1 MEAGC
6 TIFLRWYTPPCGTRF
21 AAHEHNDNAK
31 ERNTAMKKRLLAGLL
46 ATSIALSISMGAFPA
61 MAATNDDFVEDWE
74 GAADFTDD
82 SYSSSEQLFD
92 DIIFFDLDEEVDD
105 TAAEVVAE
113 EDANDSSD
121 TEIDKAAD
129 SIEETEPEDEVQVSD
144 AAKDRND
151 LENPDEETESDTQNP
166 WEAGPSDAETEEDVP
181 DSWEETPKID
191 SELEAA
197 IASEDPFSY
206 YDDNALEEEM
216 DDDIALLAAGKT
228 MAHENYAY
236 TDVSGTKY
244 TVDLYTDHTATIWE
258 LTTSS
263 GEAEC
268 ILPSTIYYTGD
279 DGVQEPAPYT
289 VTELSLSYYSG
300 VTSDNN
306 NYTSLVLPDT
316 LTDIRRSLS
325 GFKNVTEITIPGSVK
340 VFNATLQNMMELK
353 TLTFDEG
360 VEEIASG
367 SVVSGCTKL
376 ETIHLPSS
384 LQKLS
389 GTGTFSGASAL
400 TDITLPEGIAITEG
414 STFSK
419 CTSLKSIEL
428 PASITTIP
436 RSMFA
441 GCSALER
448 VTAKGTITA
457 IGNGA
462 FGSVTD
468 WNGHETADTA
478 LTEIPDLSQVT
489 SIGDRAFY
497 GCSALTTV
505 DLHNVT
511 TMEYGA
517 FQGCKELSG
526 EIDLSKLEVIPGN
539 AFCYDSKITSV
550 ITCPTLKSIG
560 DWAFIWAG
568 ISTISLPETLNS
580 IGEYT
585 FFLASLS
592 GTVALPDSLTKL
604 GANAFNG
611 CEEIEA
617 IQIGSGL
624 TDIPSNA
631 FDGCR
636 KLTTITVNN
645 RQEDVKIPK
654 IDRVTVTYTIPS
666 LTADDDKVST
676 ATDALSLQ
684 DAVKQAAT
692 NGTPVTI
699 EKDIRLDEPVTITAE
714 QKVEITATENHNIF
728 GNKDQNLA
736 NLFVVE
742 AGGELSLTGALTLG
756 GWNNTGSILVNHG
769 KTTINGNVVIEKSTL
784 EGNNIG
790 VIEDKG
796 SSAKLILENG
806 TIQNHK
812 IRGAHSASIR
822 VTEGASFTMNGGTIR
837 DNIANTSSSDSS
849 SPAVLLLGASTFT
862 MNEGSICNNSG
873 QCGTAVYLTASNDA
887 KARFTMNGGTLSN
900 NESHSYTSDSTPT
913 GAVFVKYSA
922 EFVLNNGTITGNCA
936 YGGAG
941 GGVAVMDELP
951 TKEHGTAFTMYS
963 GTISNN
969 TASGYRCSGG
979 GIYSCSNRVSL
990 LGGRIENNSAYD
1002 GGGVYSEG
1010 NTQIYTTL
1018 HIQNA
1023 LITGNTADQGGGLWF
1038 CPTGDAK
1045 LYMQNGAVIYGN
1057 TAASAGDDFASPEVA
1072 TGAGGNGGVTL
1083 PDYFPNGKVIQW
1095 FSDGFLYAPPGNLG
1109 TSGQGT
1115 RYNAVEYAK
1124 RVTGVQNEKKG
1135 LALKSV
1141 VSDGVSIPAV
1151 GSLIITGNQAS
1162 HGGGGIGANGGVVIG
1177 EATSLSNS
1185 ISVKKVWDN
1194 PGYEDTQPSG
1204 VTIHLKERDTGDVVS
1219 TAELTSENG
1228 WQYTFT
1234 DLPLSPNHYT
1244 VTEQPLEGYKATY
1257 YQDADGNFIITNTYL
1272 TTPTPDVPA
1281 VTISVPVEKK
1291 WVNDYKWERPAS
1303 IHVSLWNGDAK
1314 VKEADLTAD
1323 MGWTYIF
1330 EDLPES
1336 SYSVT
1341 EDAVPGYE
1349 TLIERSDAGG
1359 FIITNTY
1366 ERPLDPEPIEP
1377 IPPVDPPQEEIVTP
1391 PIVPETTGNEP
1402 SPPSTEETTSVPPTE
1417 PTEESTEERSAESD
1431 PEESPIKET
1440 QETPSVSA
1448 KPPKLIQTGQTW
1460 WPVFLLMFAGVGL
1473 LVFGFYKRSKEN
1485 IDHE

>member
-1 MEAGC
+1 
-6 TIFLRWYTPPCGTRF
+6 
-21 AAHEHNDNAK
+21 
-31 ERNTAMKKRLLAGLL
+31 MKKRLLAGLL

-61 MAATNDDFVEDWE
+61 MAATNDDFVEDRE
-74 GAADFTDD
+74 DIADYTDD
-82 SYSSSEQLFD
+82 SYSSGYSSSEQLFD

-105 TAAEVVAE
+105 TAAEVIAE

-121 TEIDKAAD
+121 TEIDRAAD
-129 SIEETEPEDEVQVSD
+129 SIEETEPGDEVQNTD
-144 AAKDRND
+144 AAEDRND
-151 LENPDEETESDTQNP
+151 REYPDEETKSGTNP
-166 WEAGPSDAETEEDVP
+166 GEAGPSDAETEEDVP

-206 YDDNALEEEM
+206 YDDDASEEEM

-228 MAHENYAY
+228 MAHKDYAY
-236 TDVSGTKY
+236 TDVSSGTEY
-244 TVDLYTDHTATIWE
+244 MVDLYTDHTAKIWK

-268 ILPSTIYYTGD
+268 ILPSTIYYTDD
-279 DGVQEPAPYT
+279 DGVPEPNPYT
-289 VTELSLSYYSG
+289 VTELRFSPYGNS
-300 VTSDNN
+300 VTSVNN
-306 NYTSLVLPDT
+306 NYTALVLPDT
-316 LTDIRRSLS
+316 LTDIGGSLS

-340 VFNATLQNMMELK
+340 VFNATLQYMKQLR
-353 TLTFDEG
+353 TLTFEEG

-367 SVVSGCTKL
+367 SVVSGCKSLT
-376 ETIHLPSS
+376 TIHLPSS

-414 STFSK
+414 STFSE
-419 CTSLKSIEL
+419 CTSLESIEL

-436 RSMFA
+436 SYMFA

-448 VTAKGTITA
+448 VTVKGTITA
-457 IGNGA
+457 IGNSA
-462 FGSVTD
+462 FKS
-468 WNGHETADTA
+468 DTA

-497 GCSALTTV
+497 GCSALETV
-505 DLHNVT
+505 DLHSVT
-511 TMEYGA
+511 TMEYAA
-517 FQGCKELSG
+517 FQGCDALSG
-526 EIDLSKLEVIPGN
+526 EIDLSNLEVIPGH
-539 AFCYDSKITSV
+539 AFCYDPNITSV
-550 ITCPTLKSIG
+550 VTCPTLRSIG

-580 IGEYT
+580 IGTYT
-585 FFLASLS
+585 FYKSSLS
-592 GTVALPDSLTKL
+592 GTVALPDSLTQL
-604 GANAFNG
+604 GASAFSG
-611 CEEIEA
+611 CEKVEA

-624 TDIPSNA
+624 TDIPKDA
-631 FDGCR
+631 FDGC
-636 KLTTITVNN
+636 KPKTITVNN
-645 RQEDVKIPK
+645 RREDVTIPK
-654 IDRVTVTYTIPS
+654 IDGVTVTYTIPS
-666 LTADDDKVST
+666 LEATDDKVSN
-676 ATDALSLQ
+676 AEGALSLQ
-684 DAVKQAAT
+684 QAVDQA

-699 EKDIRLDEPVTITAE
+699 EKDIRLDEPVRIAAG
-714 QKVEITATENHNIF
+714 QRVEITANTNCNIF
-728 GNKDQNLA
+728 GNKDKDLT

-742 AGGELSLTGALTLG
+742 EGGELSLTGALTLG

-769 KTTINGNVVIEKSTL
+769 KTTIDGNVVIEKSTL
-784 EGNNIG
+784 EGDSMG
-790 VIEDKG
+790 VIEDNG
-796 SSAKLILENG
+796 SSAELILENG

-812 IRGAHSASIR
+812 IRGALSASIR
-822 VTEGASFTMNGGTIR
+822 VTEGASFTMNGGTIQ
-837 DNIANTSSSDSS
+837 DNIANTPSSDSS

-862 MNEGSICNNSG
+862 MNGGSICNNSG
-873 QCGTAVYLTASNDA
+873 QCGTAVYLTASNNAA

-900 NESHSYTSDSTPT
+900 NESRSYTPYSTPT

-951 TKEHGTAFTMYS
+951 TEEHGTAFTMN
-963 GTISNN
+963 GGIISNN

-979 GIYSCSNRVSL
+979 GIYSCSNYVSL

-1010 NTQIYTTL
+1010 NTEIYTTL
-1018 HIQNA
+1018 HIENA

-1045 LYMQNGAVIYGN
+1045 LYMQDGAVIYGN

-1095 FSDGFLYAPPGNLG
+1095 FSDGFLYAPAGNRG

-1115 RYNAVEYAK
+1115 RYNTVEYAK

-1141 VSDGVSIPAV
+1141 VSDGVSIPAT

-1177 EATSLSNS
+1177 EATSLSYS
-1185 ISVKKVWDN
+1185 ISVKKAWDN
-1194 PGYEDTQPSG
+1194 PGYEDTQPSS
-1204 VTIHLKERDTGDVVS
+1204 VTIHLKERDTGDIVS
-1219 TAELTSENG
+1219 TAELTGENG

-1234 DLPLSPNHYT
+1234 DLPLSPDHYT

-1330 EDLPES
+1330 EDLPEGT
-1336 SYSVT
+1336 YSVT

-1366 ERPLDPEPIEP
+1366 ERPLYPEPIEPIDP

-1391 PIVPETTGNEP
+1391 PIVPGTTGNEP
-1402 SPPSTEETTSVPPTE
+1402 NPPSTEETTSVPPTE
-1417 PTEESTEERSAESD
+1417 PTEESTEESTEERSAESD

-1460 WPVFLLMFAGVGL
+1460 WPVFLLMFAGAGL

>member
-1 MEAGC
+1 M
-6 TIFLRWYTPPCGTRF
+6 P
-21 AAHEHNDNAK
+21 
-31 ERNTAMKKRLLAGLL
+31 
-46 ATSIALSISMGAFPA
+46 
-61 MAATNDDFVEDWE
+61 
-74 GAADFTDD
+74 
-82 SYSSSEQLFD
+82 
-92 DIIFFDLDEEVDD
+92 
-105 TAAEVVAE
+105 
-113 EDANDSSD
+113 
-121 TEIDKAAD
+121 
-129 SIEETEPEDEVQVSD
+129 EP
-144 AAKDRND
+144 
-151 LENPDEETESDTQNP
+151 T
-166 WEAGPSDAETEEDVP
+166 
-181 DSWEETPKID
+181 
-191 SELEAA
+191 
-197 IASEDPFSY
+197 
-206 YDDNALEEEM
+206 
-216 DDDIALLAAGKT
+216 
-228 MAHENYAY
+228 
-236 TDVSGTKY
+236 
-244 TVDLYTDHTATIWE
+244 
-258 LTTSS
+258 
-263 GEAEC
+263 
-268 ILPSTIYYTGD
+268 
-279 DGVQEPAPYT
+279 PYT
-289 VTELSLSYYSG
+289 VTELRFSPYGNS
-300 VTSDNN
+300 VTSVNN
-306 NYTSLVLPDT
+306 NYTALVLPDT
-316 LTDIRRSLS
+316 LTDIGGSLS

-340 VFNATLQNMMELK
+340 VFNATLQYMKQLR
-353 TLTFDEG
+353 TLTFEEG

-367 SVVSGCTKL
+367 SVVSGCKNLT
-376 ETIHLPSS
+376 TIHLPSS

-414 STFSK
+414 STFSE
-419 CTSLKSIEL
+419 CTSLKSITL

-436 RSMFA
+436 SYMFA

-457 IGNGA
+457 IGNSA
-462 FGSVTD
+462 FKS
-468 WNGHETADTA
+468 DTA

-497 GCSALTTV
+497 GCSALKTV
-505 DLHNVT
+505 DLHSVT

-517 FQGCKELSG
+517 FQGCDALSG
-526 EIDLSKLEVIPGN
+526 EIDLSNLEEIPGH
-539 AFCYDSKITSV
+539 AFCYDPNITSV
-550 ITCPTLKSIG
+550 ITCPTLRSIG
-560 DWAFIWAG
+560 DWAFIWAD
-568 ISTISLPETLNS
+568 ISTISLPETLKS
-580 IGEYT
+580 IGTYT
-585 FFLASLS
+585 FYKASLS
-592 GTVALPDSLTKL
+592 GTVALPDSLTQL
-604 GANAFNG
+604 GASAFSG
-611 CEEIEA
+611 CEKVEA

-624 TDIPSNA
+624 TDIPKDA
-631 FDGCR
+631 FDGC
-636 KLTTITVNN
+636 KPKTITVNN
-645 RQEDVKIPK
+645 RREDVHIPE
-654 IDRVTVTYTIPS
+654 IDGVTVTYTIPS
-666 LTADDDKVST
+666 LTADNDKVSN
-676 ATDALSLQ
+676 AEGALSLQ
-684 DAVKQAAT
+684 QAVDQA

-699 EKDIRLDEPVTITAE
+699 EKDIRLDEPVRIAAG
-714 QKVEITATENHNIF
+714 QRVEITANTNCNIF
-728 GNKDQNLA
+728 GNKDEKPT

-742 AGGELSLTGALTLG
+742 EGGELSLTGALTLG

-769 KTTINGNVVIEKSTL
+769 KTTIDGNVVIEKSTL
-784 EGNNIG
+784 EGDSMG
-790 VIEDKG
+790 VIEDNG
-796 SSAKLILENG
+796 SSAELILENG

-812 IRGAHSASIR
+812 IRGALSASIR
-822 VTEGASFTMNGGTIR
+822 VTEGASFTMNGGTIQ

-862 MNEGSICNNSG
+862 MNRGSICNNSG
-873 QCGTAVYLTASNDA
+873 QCGTAVYLTASSNAA

-900 NESHSYTSDSTPT
+900 NESRSYTPNSTPT

-951 TKEHGTAFTMYS
+951 TEEHGTAFTMNG

-979 GIYSCSNRVSL
+979 GIYSCSNYVSL

-1010 NTQIYTTL
+1010 NTEIYTTL
-1018 HIQNA
+1018 HIENA

-1045 LYMQNGAVIYGN
+1045 LYMQDGAVIYGN

-1095 FSDGFLYAPPGNLG
+1095 FSDGFLYAPAGNRG

-1141 VSDGVSIPAV
+1141 VSDGVSIPAT

-1177 EATSLSNS
+1177 EATSLSYS
-1185 ISVKKVWDN
+1185 ISVKKAWDN

-1204 VTIHLKERDTGDVVS
+1204 VTIHLKERDTGDIVS
-1219 TAELTSENG
+1219 TAELTGENG
-1228 WQYTFT
+1228 WQHTFT
-1234 DLPLSPNHYT
+1234 DLPLSPDHYT

-1330 EDLPES
+1330 EDLPEGT
-1336 SYSVT
+1336 YSVT

-1366 ERPLDPEPIEP
+1366 ERPLYPEPIEPIDP

-1391 PIVPETTGNEP
+1391 PIVPGTTGNEP
-1402 SPPSTEETTSVPPTE
+1402 NPPSTEETTSVPPTE
-1417 PTEESTEERSAESD
+1417 PTEESTDESTEERLAESD

-1448 KPPKLIQTGQTW
+1448 NPPKLIQTGQTW
-1460 WPVFLLMFAGVGL
+1460 WPVFLLMFAGAGL
-1473 LVFGFYKRSKEN
+1473 LVFGLYKRSKEN

>member
-1 MEAGC
+1 
-6 TIFLRWYTPPCGTRF
+6 
-21 AAHEHNDNAK
+21 
-31 ERNTAMKKRLLAGLL
+31 MKKRLLAGLL

-61 MAATNDDFVEDWE
+61 MAATNDDFVEDRE
-74 GAADFTDD
+74 DIADYTDD
-82 SYSSSEQLFD
+82 SYSSGYSSSEQLFD

-105 TAAEVVAE
+105 TAAEVIAE

-121 TEIDKAAD
+121 TEIDRAAD
-129 SIEETEPEDEVQVSD
+129 SIEETEPEDEVQNTD
-144 AAKDRND
+144 AAEDRND
-151 LENPDEETESDTQNP
+151 REYPDEETKSGTNP
-166 WEAGPSDAETEEDVP
+166 GEAGPSDAETEEDVP

-197 IASEDPFSY
+197 IVSEDPFSY
-206 YDDNALEEEM
+206 YDDDASEEEM

-228 MAHENYAY
+228 MAHEDYAY
-236 TDVSGTKY
+236 TDVSSGTEY
-244 TVDLYTDHTATIWE
+244 MVDLYTDHTAKIWK

-268 ILPSTIYYTGD
+268 ILPSTIYYTDD
-279 DGVQEPAPYT
+279 DGVPEPNPYT
-289 VTELSLSYYSG
+289 VTELRFSPYGNS
-300 VTSDNN
+300 VTSVNN
-306 NYTSLVLPDT
+306 NYTALVLPDT
-316 LTDIRRSLS
+316 LTDIGGSLS

-340 VFNATLQNMMELK
+340 VFNATLQYMKQLR
-353 TLTFDEG
+353 TLTFEEG

-367 SVVSGCTKL
+367 SVVSGCKSLT
-376 ETIHLPSS
+376 TIHLPSS

-414 STFSK
+414 STFSE
-419 CTSLKSIEL
+419 CTSLESIEL

-436 RSMFA
+436 SYMFA

-448 VTAKGTITA
+448 VTVKGTITA
-457 IGNGA
+457 IGNSA
-462 FGSVTD
+462 FKS
-468 WNGHETADTA
+468 DTA

-497 GCSALTTV
+497 GCSALETV
-505 DLHNVT
+505 DLHSVT
-511 TMEYGA
+511 TMEYAA
-517 FQGCKELSG
+517 FQGCDALSG
-526 EIDLSKLEVIPGN
+526 EIDLSNLEVIPGH
-539 AFCYDSKITSV
+539 AFCYDPNITSV
-550 ITCPTLKSIG
+550 VTCPTLRSIG

-580 IGEYT
+580 IGTYT
-585 FFLASLS
+585 FYKASLS
-592 GTVALPDSLTKL
+592 GTVALPDSLTQL
-604 GANAFNG
+604 GASAFSG
-611 CEEIEA
+611 CEKVEA

-624 TDIPSNA
+624 TDIPKDA
-631 FDGCR
+631 FDGC
-636 KLTTITVNN
+636 KPKTITVNN
-645 RQEDVKIPK
+645 RREDVTIPE
-654 IDRVTVTYTIPS
+654 IDGVTVTYTIPS
-666 LTADDDKVST
+666 LTADNDKVSN
-676 ATDALSLQ
+676 AEGALSLQ
-684 DAVKQAAT
+684 QAVNQA

-699 EKDIRLDEPVTITAE
+699 EKDIRLDEPVRIAAG
-714 QKVEITATENHNIF
+714 QRVEITANENCNIF
-728 GNKDQNLA
+728 GNKDENLA

-742 AGGELSLTGALTLG
+742 EGGELSLTGALTLG

-769 KTTINGNVVIEKSTL
+769 KTTIDGNVVIEKSTL
-784 EGNNIG
+784 EGDSMG
-790 VIEDKG
+790 VIEDNG
-796 SSAKLILENG
+796 SSAELILENG

-822 VTEGASFTMNGGTIR
+822 VTKGASFTMNGGTIQ
-837 DNIANTSSSDSS
+837 DNIANTPSSDSS

-862 MNEGSICNNSG
+862 MNRGSICNNSG
-873 QCGTAVYLTASNDA
+873 QCGTAVYLTASSNAA

-900 NESHSYTSDSTPT
+900 NESHSYTPYSTPT

-922 EFVLNNGTITGNCA
+922 EFVLNEGTITGNCA

-951 TKEHGTAFTMYS
+951 TEEHGTAFTMNG

-979 GIYSCSNRVSL
+979 GIYSCSNHVSL

-1010 NTQIYTTL
+1010 NTDIYTTL
-1018 HIQNA
+1018 HIENA

-1045 LYMQNGAVIYGN
+1045 LYMQDGAVIYGN

-1095 FSDGFLYAPPGNLG
+1095 FSDGFLYAPAGNRG

-1115 RYNAVEYAK
+1115 RYNTVEYAK

-1141 VSDGVSIPAV
+1141 VSDGVSIPAT

-1177 EATSLSNS
+1177 EATSLSYS
-1185 ISVKKVWDN
+1185 ISVKKAWDN

-1204 VTIHLKERDTGDVVS
+1204 VTIHLKERDTGDIVS
-1219 TAELTSENG
+1219 TAELTGENG
-1228 WQYTFT
+1228 WQHTFT
-1234 DLPLSPNHYT
+1234 DLPLSPDHYT

-1330 EDLPES
+1330 EDLPEGT
-1336 SYSVT
+1336 YSVT

-1366 ERPLDPEPIEP
+1366 ERPLYPEPIEPIDP

-1391 PIVPETTGNEP
+1391 PIVPGTTGNEP
-1402 SPPSTEETTSVPPTE
+1402 NPPSTEETTSVPPTE
-1417 PTEESTEERSAESD
+1417 PTEESTDESTEERSAESD

-1460 WPVFLLMFAGVGL
+1460 WPVFLLMFAGAGL

>member
-1 MEAGC
+1 
-6 TIFLRWYTPPCGTRF
+6 
-21 AAHEHNDNAK
+21 
-31 ERNTAMKKRLLAGLL
+31 MKKRLLAGLL

-61 MAATNDDFVEDWE
+61 MAATNDDFVEDRE
-74 GAADFTDD
+74 DIADFTDD
-82 SYSSSEQLFD
+82 SYSSGYSSSEQLFD

-105 TAAEVVAE
+105 TAAEVIAE

-121 TEIDKAAD
+121 TEIDRAAD
-129 SIEETEPEDEVQVSD
+129 SIEETEPEDEVQNTD
-144 AAKDRND
+144 AAEDRND
-151 LENPDEETESDTQNP
+151 REYPDEETKSGTNP
-166 WEAGPSDAETEEDVP
+166 GEAGPSDAETEEDVP

-206 YDDNALEEEM
+206 YDDDASEEEM

-228 MAHENYAY
+228 MAHEDYAY
-236 TDVSGTKY
+236 TDVSSGTEY
-244 TVDLYTDHTATIWE
+244 MVDLYTDHTAKIWK

-268 ILPSTIYYTGD
+268 ILPSTIYYTD
-279 DGVQEPAPYT
+279 DDDVPEPTPYT
-289 VTELSLSYYSG
+289 VTELRFSPYGNS
-300 VTSDNN
+300 VTSVNN
-306 NYTSLVLPDT
+306 NYTALVLPDT
-316 LTDIRRSLS
+316 LTDIGGSLS

-340 VFNATLQNMMELK
+340 VFNATLQYMKQLR
-353 TLTFDEG
+353 TLTFEEG

-367 SVVSGCTKL
+367 SVVSGCKNLT
-376 ETIHLPSS
+376 TIHLPSS

-414 STFSK
+414 STFSE
-419 CTSLKSIEL
+419 CTSLKSITL

-436 RSMFA
+436 SYMFA

-457 IGNGA
+457 IGNSA
-462 FGSVTD
+462 FKS
-468 WNGHETADTA
+468 DTA

-497 GCSALTTV
+497 GCSALKTV
-505 DLHNVT
+505 DLHSVT

-517 FQGCKELSG
+517 FQGCDALSG
-526 EIDLSKLEVIPGN
+526 EIDLSNLEEIPGH
-539 AFCYDSKITSV
+539 AFCYDPNITSV
-550 ITCPTLKSIG
+550 ITCPTLRSIG
-560 DWAFIWAG
+560 DWAFIWAD
-568 ISTISLPETLNS
+568 ISTISLPETLKS
-580 IGEYT
+580 IGTYT
-585 FFLASLS
+585 FYKASLS
-592 GTVALPDSLTKL
+592 GTVALPDSLTQL
-604 GANAFNG
+604 GASAFSG
-611 CEEIEA
+611 CEKVEA

-624 TDIPSNA
+624 TDIPKDA
-631 FDGCR
+631 FDGC
-636 KLTTITVNN
+636 KPKTITVNN
-645 RQEDVKIPK
+645 RREDVHIPE
-654 IDRVTVTYTIPS
+654 IDGVTVTYTIPS
-666 LTADDDKVST
+666 LTADNDKVSN
-676 ATDALSLQ
+676 AEGALSLQ
-684 DAVKQAAT
+684 QAVDQA

-699 EKDIRLDEPVTITAE
+699 EKDIRLDEPVRIAAG
-714 QKVEITATENHNIF
+714 QRVEITANTNCNIF
-728 GNKDQNLA
+728 GNKDEKPT

-742 AGGELSLTGALTLG
+742 EGGELSLTGALTLG

-769 KTTINGNVVIEKSTL
+769 KTTIDGNVVIEKSTL
-784 EGNNIG
+784 EGDSMG
-790 VIEDKG
+790 VIEDNG
-796 SSAKLILENG
+796 SSAELILENG

-812 IRGAHSASIR
+812 IRGALSASIR
-822 VTEGASFTMNGGTIR
+822 VTEGASFTMNGGTIQ

-862 MNEGSICNNSG
+862 MNRGSICNNSG
-873 QCGTAVYLTASNDA
+873 QCGTAVYLTASSNAA

-900 NESHSYTSDSTPT
+900 NESRSYTPYSTPT

-951 TKEHGTAFTMYS
+951 TEEHGTVFTMNG

-979 GIYSCSNRVSL
+979 GIYSCSNHVSL

-1010 NTQIYTTL
+1010 NTEIYTTL
-1018 HIQNA
+1018 HIENA

-1045 LYMQNGAVIYGN
+1045 LYMQDGAVIYGN

-1095 FSDGFLYAPPGNLG
+1095 FSDGFLYAPAGNRG

-1115 RYNAVEYAK
+1115 RYNTVEYAK

-1141 VSDGVSIPAV
+1141 VSDGVSIPAT

-1177 EATSLSNS
+1177 EATSLSYS
-1185 ISVKKVWDN
+1185 ISVKKAWDN

-1204 VTIHLKERDTGDVVS
+1204 VTIHLKERDTGDIVS
-1219 TAELTSENG
+1219 TAELTGENG
-1228 WQYTFT
+1228 WQHTFT
-1234 DLPLSPNHYT
+1234 DLPLSPDHYT

-1330 EDLPES
+1330 EDLPEGT
-1336 SYSVT
+1336 YSVT

-1366 ERPLDPEPIEP
+1366 ERPLYPEPIEPIDP

-1391 PIVPETTGNEP
+1391 PIVPGTTGNEP
-1402 SPPSTEETTSVPPTE
+1402 NPPSTEETTSVPPTE
-1417 PTEESTEERSAESD
+1417 PTEESTEESTEERSAESD

-1460 WPVFLLMFAGVGL
+1460 WPVFLLMFAGAGL

>member
-1 MEAGC
+1 
-6 TIFLRWYTPPCGTRF
+6 
-21 AAHEHNDNAK
+21 
-31 ERNTAMKKRLLAGLL
+31 MKKRLLAGLL

-61 MAATNDDFVEDWE
+61 MAATNDDFVEDRE
-74 GAADFTDD
+74 DIADYTDD
-82 SYSSSEQLFD
+82 SYSSGYSSSEQLFD

-105 TAAEVVAE
+105 TAAEVIAE

-121 TEIDKAAD
+121 TEIDRAAD
-129 SIEETEPEDEVQVSD
+129 SIEETEPEDEVQDTD
-144 AAKDRND
+144 AAEDRND
-151 LENPDEETESDTQNP
+151 REDSDEETKSGTNP
-166 WEAGPSDAETEEDVP
+166 GETGPSDAETEEDVP

-206 YDDNALEEEM
+206 YDDDASEEEM

-228 MAHENYAY
+228 MAHEDYAY
-236 TDVSGTKY
+236 TDVSSGTEY
-244 TVDLYTDHTATIWE
+244 MVDLYTDHTAKIWK

-268 ILPSTIYYTGD
+268 ILPSTIYYTD
-279 DGVQEPAPYT
+279 DDDVPEPTPYT
-289 VTELSLSYYSG
+289 VTELRFSPYGNS
-300 VTSDNN
+300 VTSVNN
-306 NYTSLVLPDT
+306 NYTALVLPDT
-316 LTDIRRSLS
+316 LTDIGGSLS

-340 VFNATLQNMMELK
+340 VFNATLQYMKQLR
-353 TLTFDEG
+353 TLTFEEG

-367 SVVSGCTKL
+367 SVVSGCKNLT
-376 ETIHLPSS
+376 TIHLPSS

-414 STFSK
+414 STFSE
-419 CTSLKSIEL
+419 CTSLKSITL

-436 RSMFA
+436 SYMFA

-457 IGNGA
+457 IGNSA
-462 FGSVTD
+462 FKS
-468 WNGHETADTA
+468 DTA

-497 GCSALTTV
+497 GCSALKTV
-505 DLHNVT
+505 DLHSVT

-517 FQGCKELSG
+517 FQGCDALSG
-526 EIDLSKLEVIPGN
+526 EINLSNLEEIPGH
-539 AFCYDSKITSV
+539 AFCYDPNITSV
-550 ITCPTLKSIG
+550 ITCPTLRSIG
-560 DWAFIWAG
+560 DWAFIWAD
-568 ISTISLPETLNS
+568 ISTISLPETLKS
-580 IGEYT
+580 IGTYT
-585 FFLASLS
+585 FYKASLS
-592 GTVALPDSLTKL
+592 GTVALPDSLTQL
-604 GANAFNG
+604 GASAFSG
-611 CEEIEA
+611 CEKVEA

-624 TDIPSNA
+624 TDIPKDA
-631 FDGCR
+631 FDGC
-636 KLTTITVNN
+636 KPKTITVNN
-645 RQEDVKIPK
+645 RREDVHIPE
-654 IDRVTVTYTIPS
+654 IDGVTVTYTIPS
-666 LTADDDKVST
+666 LTADNDKVSN
-676 ATDALSLQ
+676 AEGALSLQ
-684 DAVKQAAT
+684 EAVDQA

-699 EKDIRLDEPVTITAE
+699 EKDIRLDEPVRIAAG
-714 QKVEITATENHNIF
+714 QRVEITANTNCNIF
-728 GNKDQNLA
+728 GNKDKDLT

-742 AGGELSLTGALTLG
+742 PGGELSLTGALTLG

-769 KTTINGNVVIEKSTL
+769 KTTIDGNVVIEKSTL
-784 EGNNIG
+784 EGNDVG
-790 VIEDKG
+790 VIEDNG
-796 SSAKLILENG
+796 SSAELILENG

-822 VTEGASFTMNGGTIR
+822 VTEGASFTMNGGTIQA
-837 DNIANTSSSDSS
+837 NIANTSSSDSS

-862 MNEGSICNNSG
+862 MNGGSICNNSG
-873 QCGTAVYLTASNDA
+873 QCGTAVYLTASSNAA
-887 KARFTMNGGTLSN
+887 KARFTMNGGSLSN
-900 NESHSYTSDSTPT
+900 NESRSYTPNSTPT

-922 EFVLNNGTITGNCA
+922 EFVLNDGTITGNCA
-936 YGGAG
+936 HDGAG

-951 TKEHGTAFTMYS
+951 TEEHGTAFTMNG

-979 GIYSCSNRVSL
+979 GIYSCSNYVSL

-1010 NTQIYTTL
+1010 NTEIYTTL
-1018 HIQNA
+1018 HIENA

-1045 LYMQNGAVIYGN
+1045 LYMQDGAVIYGN
-1057 TAASAGDDFASPEVA
+1057 TAPSAGDDFASPEVA

-1095 FSDGFLYAPPGNLG
+1095 FSDGFLYAPPGNRG

-1115 RYNAVEYAK
+1115 RYNTVEYAK

-1141 VSDGVSIPAV
+1141 VSDGVSIPAT

-1177 EATSLSNS
+1177 EATSLSYS
-1185 ISVKKVWDN
+1185 ISVKKAWDN
-1194 PGYEDTQPSG
+1194 PGYEDTQPSS
-1204 VTIHLKERDTGDVVS
+1204 VTIHLKERDTGDIVS
-1219 TAELTSENG
+1219 TAELTGENG
-1228 WQYTFT
+1228 WQHTFT
-1234 DLPLSPNHYT
+1234 DLPLSPDHYT

-1330 EDLPES
+1330 EDLPEGT
-1336 SYSVT
+1336 YSVT

-1366 ERPLDPEPIEP
+1366 ERPLYPEPIEPIDP

-1391 PIVPETTGNEP
+1391 PIVPGTTGNEP
-1402 SPPSTEETTSVPPTE
+1402 NPPSTEETTSVPPTE
-1417 PTEESTEERSAESD
+1417 PTEESTDESTEERSAESD

-1440 QETPSVSA
+1440 QETSSVSA

-1460 WPVFLLMFAGVGL
+1460 WPVFLLMFAGAGL

>member
-1 MEAGC
+1 
-6 TIFLRWYTPPCGTRF
+6 
-21 AAHEHNDNAK
+21 
-31 ERNTAMKKRLLAGLL
+31 MKKRLLAGLL

-61 MAATNDDFVEDWE
+61 MAATNDDFVEDRE
-74 GAADFTDD
+74 DIADYTDD
-82 SYSSSEQLFD
+82 SYSSGYSSSEQLFD

-105 TAAEVVAE
+105 TAAEVIAE

-121 TEIDKAAD
+121 TEIDRAAD
-129 SIEETEPEDEVQVSD
+129 SIEETEPEDEVQNTD
-144 AAKDRND
+144 AAEDRND
-151 LENPDEETESDTQNP
+151 REYPDEETKSGTNP
-166 WEAGPSDAETEEDVP
+166 GEAGPSDAETEEDVP
-181 DSWEETPKID
+181 DSWEETSKID

-206 YDDNALEEEM
+206 YDDDASEEEM

-228 MAHENYAY
+228 MAHEDYAY
-236 TDVSGTKY
+236 TDVSSGTEY
-244 TVDLYTDHTATIWE
+244 MVDLYTDHTAKIWK

-279 DGVQEPAPYT
+279 DGVQEPNPYT
-289 VTELSLSYYSG
+289 VTELRFSPYGNS
-300 VTSDNN
+300 VTSVNN
-306 NYTSLVLPDT
+306 NYTALVLPDT
-316 LTDIRRSLS
+316 LTDIGGSLS

-340 VFNATLQNMMELK
+340 VFNATLQYMKQLR

-367 SVVSGCTKL
+367 SVVSGCKNLT
-376 ETIHLPSS
+376 TIHLPSS

-414 STFSK
+414 STFSE

-436 RSMFA
+436 SYMFA

-448 VTAKGTITA
+448 VTAKGTITT
-457 IGNGA
+457 IGNSA
-462 FGSVTD
+462 FKS
-468 WNGHETADTA
+468 DTA

-497 GCSALTTV
+497 GCSALKTV
-505 DLHNVT
+505 DLHSVT
-511 TMEYGA
+511 TMEYAA
-517 FQGCKELSG
+517 FQGCDALSG
-526 EIDLSKLEVIPGN
+526 EIDLSNLEVIPGH
-539 AFCYDSKITSV
+539 AFCYDPNITSV
-550 ITCPTLKSIG
+550 VTCPTLRSIG

-580 IGEYT
+580 IGTYT
-585 FFLASLS
+585 FYKASLS
-592 GTVALPDSLTKL
+592 GTVALPDSLTQL
-604 GANAFNG
+604 GASAFSG
-611 CEEIEA
+611 CEKVEA

-624 TDIPSNA
+624 TDIPKDA
-631 FDGCR
+631 FDGC
-636 KLTTITVNN
+636 KPKTITVNN
-645 RQEDVKIPK
+645 RREDVHIPE
-654 IDRVTVTYTIPS
+654 IDGVTVTYTIPS
-666 LTADDDKVST
+666 LTADNDKVSN
-676 ATDALSLQ
+676 AEGALSLQ
-684 DAVKQAAT
+684 QAVNQA

-699 EKDIRLDEPVTITAE
+699 EKDIRLDEPVRIAAG
-714 QKVEITATENHNIF
+714 QRVEITANENCNIF
-728 GNKDQNLA
+728 GNKDENLA

-742 AGGELSLTGALTLG
+742 EGGELSLTGALTLG

-769 KTTINGNVVIEKSTL
+769 KTTIDGNVVIEKSTL
-784 EGNNIG
+784 EGDSMG
-790 VIEDKG
+790 VIEDNG
-796 SSAKLILENG
+796 SSAELILENG

-822 VTEGASFTMNGGTIR
+822 VTKGASFTMNGGTIQ
-837 DNIANTSSSDSS
+837 DNIANTPSSDSS

-862 MNEGSICNNSG
+862 MNRGSICNNSG
-873 QCGTAVYLTASNDA
+873 QCGTAVYLTASSNAA
-887 KARFTMNGGTLSN
+887 KARFTMNG
-900 NESHSYTSDSTPT
+900 
-913 GAVFVKYSA
+913 
-922 EFVLNNGTITGNCA
+922 
-936 YGGAG
+936 
-941 GGVAVMDELP
+941 
-951 TKEHGTAFTMYS
+951 

-979 GIYSCSNRVSL
+979 GIYSCSNCVSL

-1002 GGGVYSEG
+1002 GGGIYSEG
-1010 NTQIYTTL
+1010 NTEIYTTL

-1045 LYMQNGAVIYGN
+1045 LYMQDGAVIYGN

-1095 FSDGFLYAPPGNLG
+1095 FSDGFLYAPAGNRG

-1115 RYNAVEYAK
+1115 RYNTVEYAK

-1141 VSDGVSIPAV
+1141 VSDGVSIPAT

-1177 EATSLSNS
+1177 EATSLSYS
-1185 ISVKKVWDN
+1185 ISVKKAWDN

-1204 VTIHLKERDTGDVVS
+1204 VTIHLKERDTGDIVS
-1219 TAELTSENG
+1219 TAELTGENG
-1228 WQYTFT
+1228 WQHTFT
-1234 DLPLSPNHYT
+1234 DLPLSPDHYT

-1330 EDLPES
+1330 EDLPEGT
-1336 SYSVT
+1336 YSVT

-1366 ERPLDPEPIEP
+1366 ERPLYPEPIEPIDP

-1391 PIVPETTGNEP
+1391 PIVPGTTGNEP
-1402 SPPSTEETTSVPPTE
+1402 NPPSTEETTSVPPTE
-1417 PTEESTEERSAESD
+1417 PTEESTDESTEERSAESD

-1448 KPPKLIQTGQTW
+1448 NPPKLIQTGQTW
-1460 WPVFLLMFAGVGL
+1460 WPVFLLMFAGAGL
-1473 LVFGFYKRSKEN
+1473 LVFGLYKRSKEN

>member
-1 MEAGC
+1 
-6 TIFLRWYTPPCGTRF
+6 
-21 AAHEHNDNAK
+21 
-31 ERNTAMKKRLLAGLL
+31 MKKRLLAGLL

-61 MAATNDDFVEDWE
+61 MAATNDDFVEDRE
-74 GAADFTDD
+74 DITDYTDD
-82 SYSSSEQLFD
+82 SYSSGYSSSEQLFD

-105 TAAEVVAE
+105 TAAEVIAE

-121 TEIDKAAD
+121 TEIDRAAD
-129 SIEETEPEDEVQVSD
+129 SIEETEPEDEVQDTD
-144 AAKDRND
+144 AAEDRND
-151 LENPDEETESDTQNP
+151 REYPDEETKSGTNP
-166 WEAGPSDAETEEDVP
+166 GEAGPSDAETEEDVP

-206 YDDNALEEEM
+206 YDDDASEEEM

-228 MAHENYAY
+228 MAHEDYAY
-236 TDVSGTKY
+236 TDVSSGTEY
-244 TVDLYTDHTATIWE
+244 MVDLYTDHTAKIWK

-268 ILPSTIYYTGD
+268 ILPSTIYYTD
-279 DGVQEPAPYT
+279 DDDVPEPTPYT
-289 VTELSLSYYSG
+289 VTELRFSPYGNS
-300 VTSDNN
+300 VTSVNN
-306 NYTSLVLPDT
+306 NYTALVLPDT
-316 LTDIRRSLS
+316 LTDIGGSLS

-340 VFNATLQNMMELK
+340 VFNATLQYMKQLR
-353 TLTFDEG
+353 TLTFEEG

-367 SVVSGCTKL
+367 SVVSGCKNLT
-376 ETIHLPSS
+376 TIHLPSS

-414 STFSK
+414 STFSE
-419 CTSLKSIEL
+419 CTSLKSITL

-436 RSMFA
+436 SYMFA

-457 IGNGA
+457 IGNSA
-462 FGSVTD
+462 FKS
-468 WNGHETADTA
+468 DTA

-497 GCSALTTV
+497 GCSALKTV
-505 DLHNVT
+505 DLHSVT

-517 FQGCKELSG
+517 FQGCDALSG
-526 EIDLSKLEVIPGN
+526 EINLSNLEEIPGH
-539 AFCYDSKITSV
+539 AFCYDPNITSV
-550 ITCPTLKSIG
+550 ITCPTLRSIG
-560 DWAFIWAG
+560 DWAFIWAD
-568 ISTISLPETLNS
+568 ISTISLPETLKS
-580 IGEYT
+580 IGTYT
-585 FFLASLS
+585 FYKASLS
-592 GTVALPDSLTKL
+592 GTVALPDSLTQL
-604 GANAFNG
+604 GASAFSG
-611 CEEIEA
+611 CEKVEA

-624 TDIPSNA
+624 TDIPKDA
-631 FDGCR
+631 FDGC
-636 KLTTITVNN
+636 KPKTITVNN
-645 RQEDVKIPK
+645 RREDVHIPE
-654 IDRVTVTYTIPS
+654 IDGVTVTYTIPS
-666 LTADDDKVST
+666 LTADNDKVSN
-676 ATDALSLQ
+676 AEGALSLQ
-684 DAVKQAAT
+684 EAVDQA

-699 EKDIRLDEPVTITAE
+699 EKDIRLDEPVRIAAG
-714 QKVEITATENHNIF
+714 QRVEITANANENYNLF
-728 GNKDQNLA
+728 GNKDEKPT

-742 AGGELSLTGALTLG
+742 EGGELSLTGALTLG

-769 KTTINGNVVIEKSTL
+769 KTTIDGNVVIEKSTL
-784 EGNNIG
+784 EGNDVG
-790 VIEDKG
+790 VIEDNG
-796 SSAKLILENG
+796 SSAELILENG

-822 VTEGASFTMNGGTIR
+822 VTEGASFTMNGGTIQ
-837 DNIANTSSSDSS
+837 DNIANTASSDSS

-862 MNEGSICNNSG
+862 MNGGSICNNSG
-873 QCGTAVYLTASNDA
+873 QCGTAVYLTASNNAA

-900 NESHSYTSDSTPT
+900 NESRSYTPYSTPT

-936 YGGAG
+936 HGGAG

-951 TKEHGTAFTMYS
+951 TEEHGTAFTMNG

-969 TASGYRCSGG
+969 TASGSRCSGG
-979 GIYSCSNRVSL
+979 GIYSCSNYVSL

-1010 NTQIYTTL
+1010 NTEIYTTL
-1018 HIQNA
+1018 HIENA

-1045 LYMQNGAVIYGN
+1045 LYMQDGAVIYGN

-1095 FSDGFLYAPPGNLG
+1095 FSDGFLYAPAGNRG

-1115 RYNAVEYAK
+1115 RYNTVEYAK

-1177 EATSLSNS
+1177 EATSLSYS
-1185 ISVKKVWDN
+1185 ISVKKAWDN

-1204 VTIHLKERDTGDVVS
+1204 VTIHLKERDTGDIVS
-1219 TAELTSENG
+1219 TAELTGENG
-1228 WQYTFT
+1228 WQHTFT
-1234 DLPLSPNHYT
+1234 DLPLSPDHYT

-1330 EDLPES
+1330 EDLPEGT
-1336 SYSVT
+1336 YSVT

-1366 ERPLDPEPIEP
+1366 ERPLYPEPIEPIDP

-1391 PIVPETTGNEP
+1391 PIVPGTTGNEP
-1402 SPPSTEETTSVPPTE
+1402 NPPSTEETTSVPPTE
-1417 PTEESTEERSAESD
+1417 PTEESTEESTEERSAESD

-1440 QETPSVSA
+1440 QETSSVSA

-1460 WPVFLLMFAGVGL
+1460 WPVFLLMFAGAGL

>member
-1 MEAGC
+1 
-6 TIFLRWYTPPCGTRF
+6 
-21 AAHEHNDNAK
+21 
-31 ERNTAMKKRLLAGLL
+31 MKKRLLAGLL

-61 MAATNDDFVEDWE
+61 MAATNDDFVEDRE
-74 GAADFTDD
+74 DIADYTDD
-82 SYSSSEQLFD
+82 SYSSGYSSSEQLFD

-105 TAAEVVAE
+105 TAAEVIAE

-121 TEIDKAAD
+121 TEIDRAAD
-129 SIEETEPEDEVQVSD
+129 SIEETEPEDEVQDTD
-144 AAKDRND
+144 AAEDRND
-151 LENPDEETESDTQNP
+151 REDSDEETKSGTNP
-166 WEAGPSDAETEEDVP
+166 GETGPSDAETEEDVP

-191 SELEAA
+191 SKLEAA

-206 YDDNALEEEM
+206 YDDDASEEEM
-216 DDDIALLAAGKT
+216 DDDIALLTAGKT
-228 MAHENYAY
+228 MAHEDYAY
-236 TDVSGTKY
+236 TDVSSGTEY
-244 TVDLYTDHTATIWE
+244 MVDLYTDHTAKIWK

-279 DGVQEPAPYT
+279 DGVQEPNPYT
-289 VTELSLSYYSG
+289 VTELRFSPYGNS
-300 VTSDNN
+300 VTSVNN
-306 NYTSLVLPDT
+306 NYTALVLPDT
-316 LTDIRRSLS
+316 LTDIGGSLS

-340 VFNATLQNMMELK
+340 VFNATLQYMKQLR

-367 SVVSGCTKL
+367 SVVSGCKNLT
-376 ETIHLPSS
+376 TIHLPSS

-414 STFSK
+414 STFSE
-419 CTSLKSIEL
+419 CTSLESIEL
-428 PASITTIP
+428 PSSITTIP
-436 RSMFA
+436 SYMFA

-457 IGNGA
+457 IGNSA
-462 FGSVTD
+462 FKS
-468 WNGHETADTA
+468 DTA

-497 GCSALTTV
+497 GCSALETV
-505 DLHNVT
+505 DLHSVT
-511 TMEYGA
+511 TMEYAA
-517 FQGCKELSG
+517 FQGCDALSG
-526 EIDLSKLEVIPGN
+526 KIDLSNLEEIPGH
-539 AFCYDSKITSV
+539 AFCYDPNITSV
-550 ITCPTLKSIG
+550 ITCPTLRSIG

-580 IGEYT
+580 IGTYT
-585 FFLASLS
+585 FYKASLS
-592 GTVALPDSLTKL
+592 GTVALPDSLTQL
-604 GANAFNG
+604 GASAFSG
-611 CEEIEA
+611 CEKVEA

-624 TDIPSNA
+624 TDIPKDA
-631 FDGCR
+631 FDGC
-636 KLTTITVNN
+636 KPKTITVNN
-645 RQEDVKIPK
+645 RREDVHIPE
-654 IDRVTVTYTIPS
+654 IDGVTVTYTIPS
-666 LTADDDKVST
+666 LTADNDKVSN
-676 ATDALSLQ
+676 AEGALSLQ
-684 DAVKQAAT
+684 QAVDQA

-699 EKDIRLDEPVTITAE
+699 EKDIRLDEPVRIAAG
-714 QKVEITATENHNIF
+714 QRVEITANENCNIF
-728 GNKDQNLA
+728 GNKDENLA

-742 AGGELSLTGALTLG
+742 EGGELSLTGALTLG

-769 KTTINGNVVIEKSTL
+769 KTTIDGNVVIEKSTL
-784 EGNNIG
+784 EGNDMG
-790 VIEDKG
+790 VIEDNG
-796 SSAKLILENG
+796 SSAELILENG

-812 IRGAHSASIR
+812 IRGALSASIR
-822 VTEGASFTMNGGTIR
+822 VTEGASFTMNGGTIQ
-837 DNIANTSSSDSS
+837 DNIANTPSSDSS

-873 QCGTAVYLTASNDA
+873 QCGTAVYLTASSNAA

-900 NESHSYTSDSTPT
+900 NESHSYTPYSTPT
-913 GAVFVKYSA
+913 GAVFVKHSA
-922 EFVLNNGTITGNCA
+922 EFVLNDGTITGNCA

-941 GGVAVMDELP
+941 GGVAVMDQLP
-951 TKEHGTAFTMYS
+951 TEEYGTAFTMNG

-979 GIYSCSNRVSL
+979 GIYSCSNYVSL

-1010 NTQIYTTL
+1010 NTEIYTTL
-1018 HIQNA
+1018 HIENA

-1045 LYMQNGAVIYGN
+1045 LYMQDGAVIYGN

-1095 FSDGFLYAPPGNLG
+1095 FSDGFLYAPAGNRG

-1115 RYNAVEYAK
+1115 RYNTVEYAK

-1141 VSDGVSIPAV
+1141 VSDGVSIPAT

-1177 EATSLSNS
+1177 EATSLSYS
-1185 ISVKKVWDN
+1185 ISVKKAWDN

-1204 VTIHLKERDTGDVVS
+1204 VTIHLKERDTGDIVS
-1219 TAELTSENG
+1219 TAELTGENG
-1228 WQYTFT
+1228 WQHTFT
-1234 DLPLSPNHYT
+1234 DLPLSPDHYT

-1330 EDLPES
+1330 EDLPEGT
-1336 SYSVT
+1336 YSVT

-1366 ERPLDPEPIEP
+1366 ERPLYPEPIEPIDP

-1391 PIVPETTGNEP
+1391 PIVPGTTGNEP
-1402 SPPSTEETTSVPPTE
+1402 NPPSTEETTSVPPTE
-1417 PTEESTEERSAESD
+1417 PTEESTDESTEERSAESN

-1448 KPPKLIQTGQTW
+1448 NPPKLIQTGQTW
-1460 WPVFLLMFAGVGL
+1460 WPVFLLMFAGAGL

>member
-1 MEAGC
+1 
-6 TIFLRWYTPPCGTRF
+6 
-21 AAHEHNDNAK
+21 
-31 ERNTAMKKRLLAGLL
+31 MKKRLLAGLL

-61 MAATNDDFVEDWE
+61 MAATNDDFVEDRE
-74 GAADFTDD
+74 DIADFTDD
-82 SYSSSEQLFD
+82 SYSSGYSSSEQLFD

-105 TAAEVVAE
+105 TAAKVIAE

-121 TEIDKAAD
+121 TEIDRAAD
-129 SIEETEPEDEVQVSD
+129 SIEETEPEDEVQDTD
-144 AAKDRND
+144 AAEDRND
-151 LENPDEETESDTQNP
+151 REDSDEETKSGTNP
-166 WEAGPSDAETEEDVP
+166 GETGPSDAETEEDVP

-206 YDDNALEEEM
+206 YDDDASEEEM

-228 MAHENYAY
+228 MAHEDYAY
-236 TDVSGTKY
+236 TDVSSGTEY
-244 TVDLYTDHTATIWE
+244 MVDLYTDHTAKIWK

-268 ILPSTIYYTGD
+268 ILPSTIYYTD
-279 DGVQEPAPYT
+279 DDDVPEPTPYT
-289 VTELSLSYYSG
+289 VTELRFSPYGNS
-300 VTSDNN
+300 VTSVNN
-306 NYTSLVLPDT
+306 NYTALVLPDT
-316 LTDIRRSLS
+316 LTDIGGSLS

-340 VFNATLQNMMELK
+340 VFNATLQYMKQLR
-353 TLTFDEG
+353 TLTFEEG

-367 SVVSGCTKL
+367 SVVSGCKNLT
-376 ETIHLPSS
+376 TIHLPSS

-414 STFSK
+414 STFSE
-419 CTSLKSIEL
+419 CTSLKSITL

-436 RSMFA
+436 SYMFA

-457 IGNGA
+457 IGNSA
-462 FGSVTD
+462 FKS
-468 WNGHETADTA
+468 DTA

-497 GCSALTTV
+497 GCSALKTV
-505 DLHNVT
+505 DLHSVT

-517 FQGCKELSG
+517 FQGCDALSG
-526 EIDLSKLEVIPGN
+526 EIDLSNLEEIPGH
-539 AFCYDSKITSV
+539 AFCYDPNITSV
-550 ITCPTLKSIG
+550 ITCPTLRSIG
-560 DWAFIWAG
+560 DWAFIWAN
-568 ISTISLPETLNS
+568 ISTISLPETLKS
-580 IGEYT
+580 IGTYT
-585 FFLASLS
+585 FYKASLS
-592 GTVALPDSLTKL
+592 GTVALPDSLTQL
-604 GANAFNG
+604 GASAFSG
-611 CEEIEA
+611 CKEVNA

-624 TDIPSNA
+624 TDIPADA
-631 FDGCR
+631 FDGCTI
-636 KLTTITVNN
+636 KTITVNN
-645 RQEDVKIPK
+645 RQEDVHIPE
-654 IDRVTVTYTIPS
+654 IYRDRVTYTIPS
-666 LTADDDKVST
+666 LTADNDKIS
-676 ATDALSLQ
+676 AAADALSLQ
-684 DAVKQAAT
+684 QAVDQA

-699 EKDIRLDEPVTITAE
+699 EKDIRLDEPVTIAE
-714 QKVEITATENHNIF
+714 GQRVEITAEANWNIF
-728 GNKDQNLA
+728 GNKDKDLT
-736 NLFVVE
+736 NLFVVK
-742 AGGELSLTGALTLG
+742 AGGKLSLTGALTLG

-769 KTTINGNVVIEKSTL
+769 KTTIDGNVVIEKSTL
-784 EGNNIG
+784 EGDNMG
-790 VIEDKG
+790 VIEDNG
-796 SSAKLILENG
+796 PSAELILENG

-812 IRGAHSASIR
+812 IRGALSASIR
-822 VTEGASFTMNGGTIR
+822 VTEGASFTMNGGTIQ
-837 DNIANTSSSDSS
+837 DNIANTISSDSS

-873 QCGTAVYLTASNDA
+873 QCGTAVYLTASSNAA
-887 KARFTMNGGTLSN
+887 KARFTMNGGSLSN
-900 NESHSYTSDSTPT
+900 NESRSYTPNSTPT

-922 EFVLNNGTITGNCA
+922 EFVLNDGTITGNCA
-936 YGGAG
+936 HGGAG

-951 TKEHGTAFTMYS
+951 TEEHGTAFTMNG

-979 GIYSCSNRVSL
+979 GIYSCSNYVSL

-1010 NTQIYTTL
+1010 NTEIYTTL
-1018 HIQNA
+1018 HIENA

-1045 LYMQNGAVIYGN
+1045 LYMQDGAVIYGN

-1095 FSDGFLYAPPGNLG
+1095 FSDGFLYAPAGNRG

-1115 RYNAVEYAK
+1115 RYNTVEYAK

-1141 VSDGVSIPAV
+1141 VSDGVSIPAT

-1177 EATSLSNS
+1177 EATSLSYS
-1185 ISVKKVWDN
+1185 ISVKKAWDN
-1194 PGYEDTQPSG
+1194 PGHEDTQPSG
-1204 VTIHLKERDTGDVVS
+1204 VTIHLKERDTGDIVS
-1219 TAELTSENG
+1219 TAELTGENG
-1228 WQYTFT
+1228 WQHTFT
-1234 DLPLSPNHYT
+1234 DLPLSPDHYT

-1330 EDLPES
+1330 EDLPEGT
-1336 SYSVT
+1336 YSVT

-1366 ERPLDPEPIEP
+1366 ERPLYPEPIEPIDP

-1391 PIVPETTGNEP
+1391 PIVPGTTGNEP
-1402 SPPSTEETTSVPPTE
+1402 NPPSTEETTSVPPTE
-1417 PTEESTEERSAESD
+1417 PTEESTDESTEERSAESD

-1448 KPPKLIQTGQTW
+1448 NPPKLIQTGQTW
-1460 WPVFLLMFAGVGL
+1460 WPVFLLMFAGAGL

>member
-1 MEAGC
+1 
-6 TIFLRWYTPPCGTRF
+6 
-21 AAHEHNDNAK
+21 
-31 ERNTAMKKRLLAGLL
+31 MKKRLLAGLL

-61 MAATNDDFVEDWE
+61 MAATNDDFVEDRE
-74 GAADFTDD
+74 DIADFTDD
-82 SYSSSEQLFD
+82 SYSSGYSSSEQLFD
-92 DIIFFDLDEEVDD
+92 DIIFFDLDEEVDN
-105 TAAEVVAE
+105 TAAEVIAE

-121 TEIDKAAD
+121 TEIDRAAD
-129 SIEETEPEDEVQVSD
+129 SIEETEPEDEVQDTD
-144 AAKDRND
+144 AAEDRND
-151 LENPDEETESDTQNP
+151 REDSDEETKSGTQNP
-166 WEAGPSDAETEEDVP
+166 EEAGPSDAETEEDVP

-206 YDDNALEEEM
+206 YDDDASEEEM

-228 MAHENYAY
+228 MAHEDYAY
-236 TDVSGTKY
+236 TDVSSGTEY
-244 TVDLYTDHTATIWE
+244 MVDLYTDHTAKIWK

-263 GEAEC
+263 GGAEC

-279 DGVQEPAPYT
+279 DDVPEPTPYT
-289 VTELSLSYYSG
+289 VTELRFSPYGNS
-300 VTSDNN
+300 VTSVNN
-306 NYTSLVLPDT
+306 NYTALVLPDT
-316 LTDIRRSLS
+316 LTDIGGSLS

-340 VFNATLQNMMELK
+340 VFNATLQYMKQLR
-353 TLTFDEG
+353 TLTFEEG

-367 SVVSGCTKL
+367 SVVSGCKSLT
-376 ETIHLPSS
+376 TIHLPSS

-414 STFSK
+414 STFSE

-436 RSMFA
+436 SYMFA

-448 VTAKGTITA
+448 VTAKGTITT
-457 IGNGA
+457 IGNSA
-462 FGSVTD
+462 FKS
-468 WNGHETADTA
+468 DTA

-497 GCSALTTV
+497 GCSALKTV
-505 DLHNVT
+505 DLHSVT
-511 TMEYGA
+511 TMEYAA
-517 FQGCKELSG
+517 FQGCDALSG
-526 EIDLSKLEVIPGN
+526 EINLSNLEVIPGH
-539 AFCYDSKITSV
+539 AFCYDPNITSV
-550 ITCPTLKSIG
+550 VTCPTLRSIG

-580 IGEYT
+580 IGTYT
-585 FFLASLS
+585 FYKASLS
-592 GTVALPDSLTKL
+592 GTVALPDSLTQL
-604 GANAFNG
+604 GASAFSG
-611 CEEIEA
+611 CEKVEA

-624 TDIPSNA
+624 TDIPKDA
-631 FDGCR
+631 FDGC
-636 KLTTITVNN
+636 KPKTITVNN
-645 RQEDVKIPK
+645 RREDVHIPE
-654 IDRVTVTYTIPS
+654 IDGVTVTYTIPS
-666 LTADDDKVST
+666 LTADNDKVSNT
-676 ATDALSLQ
+676 EGALSLQ
-684 DAVKQAAT
+684 QAVDQA

-699 EKDIRLDEPVTITAE
+699 EKDIRLDEPVRIAAG
-714 QKVEITATENHNIF
+714 QRVEITANTNCNIF
-728 GNKDQNLA
+728 GNKDKDLT

-742 AGGELSLTGALTLG
+742 PGGELSLTGALTLG

-769 KTTINGNVVIEKSTL
+769 KTTIDGNVVIEKSTL
-784 EGNNIG
+784 EGNDVG
-790 VIEDKG
+790 VIEDNG
-796 SSAKLILENG
+796 SSAELILENG

-812 IRGAHSASIR
+812 IRGALSASIR
-822 VTEGASFTMNGGTIR
+822 VTEGASFTMNGGTIQA
-837 DNIANTSSSDSS
+837 NIANTSSSDSS

-862 MNEGSICNNSG
+862 MNGGSICNNSG
-873 QCGTAVYLTASNDA
+873 QCGTAVYLTASSNAA
-887 KARFTMNGGTLSN
+887 KARFTMNGGSLSN
-900 NESHSYTSDSTPT
+900 NESRSYTPNSTPT

-922 EFVLNNGTITGNCA
+922 EFVLNDGTITGNCA
-936 YGGAG
+936 HDGAG

-951 TKEHGTAFTMYS
+951 TEEHGTAFTMNG

-979 GIYSCSNRVSL
+979 GIYSCSNYVSL

-1010 NTQIYTTL
+1010 NTEIYTTL
-1018 HIQNA
+1018 HIENA

-1045 LYMQNGAVIYGN
+1045 LYMQDGAVIYGN

-1095 FSDGFLYAPPGNLG
+1095 FSDGFLYAPPGNRG

-1115 RYNAVEYAK
+1115 RYNTVEYAK

-1141 VSDGVSIPAV
+1141 VSDGVSIPAT

-1177 EATSLSNS
+1177 EATSLSYS
-1185 ISVKKVWDN
+1185 ISVKKAWDN
-1194 PGYEDTQPSG
+1194 PGYEDTQPSS
-1204 VTIHLKERDTGDVVS
+1204 VTIHLKERDTGDIVS
-1219 TAELTSENG
+1219 TAELTGENG

-1257 YQDADGNFIITNTYL
+1257 YQDADGNFIITNTHL
-1272 TTPTPDVPA
+1272 TTPTPMPDVPA

-1330 EDLPES
+1330 EDLPEGT
-1336 SYSVT
+1336 YSVT

-1349 TLIERSDAGG
+1349 TLIERSDAGS

-1366 ERPLDPEPIEP
+1366 ERPLYPEPIEPIDP

-1391 PIVPETTGNEP
+1391 PIVPGTTGNEP
-1402 SPPSTEETTSVPPTE
+1402 NPPSTEETTSVPPTE
-1417 PTEESTEERSAESD
+1417 PTEESTDESTEERSAESD

-1460 WPVFLLMFAGVGL
+1460 WPVFLLMFAGAGL

>member
-1 MEAGC
+1 
-6 TIFLRWYTPPCGTRF
+6 
-21 AAHEHNDNAK
+21 
-31 ERNTAMKKRLLAGLL
+31 MKKRLLAGLL

-61 MAATNDDFVEDWE
+61 MAATNDDFVEDRE
-74 GAADFTDD
+74 DIADYTDD
-82 SYSSSEQLFD
+82 SYSSGYSSSEQLFD

-105 TAAEVVAE
+105 TAAEVIAE

-121 TEIDKAAD
+121 TEIDRAAD
-129 SIEETEPEDEVQVSD
+129 SIEETEPEDEVQDTD
-144 AAKDRND
+144 AAEDRND
-151 LENPDEETESDTQNP
+151 REYPDEETKSGTNP
-166 WEAGPSDAETEEDVP
+166 GETGPSDAETEEDVP

-206 YDDNALEEEM
+206 YDDDASEEEM

-228 MAHENYAY
+228 MAHEDYAY
-236 TDVSGTKY
+236 TDVSSGTEY
-244 TVDLYTDHTATIWE
+244 MVDLYTDHTAKIWK
-258 LTTSS
+258 LITSS
-263 GEAEC
+263 GGAEC
-268 ILPSTIYYTGD
+268 ILPSTIYYTDD
-279 DGVQEPAPYT
+279 DGVPEPTPYT
-289 VTELSLSYYSG
+289 VTELHLSYWSG

-306 NYTSLVLPDT
+306 NYTALVLPDT
-316 LTDIRRSLS
+316 LTDIGGSLS

-340 VFNATLQNMMELK
+340 VFNATLQYMKQLR
-353 TLTFDEG
+353 TLTFEEG

-367 SVVSGCTKL
+367 SVVSGCKSLT
-376 ETIHLPSS
+376 TIHLPSS

-414 STFSK
+414 STFSE
-419 CTSLKSIEL
+419 CTSLESIEL

-436 RSMFA
+436 SYMFA

-448 VTAKGTITA
+448 VTVKGTITA
-457 IGNGA
+457 IGNSA
-462 FGSVTD
+462 FKS
-468 WNGHETADTA
+468 DTA

-497 GCSALTTV
+497 GCSALETV
-505 DLHNVT
+505 DLHSVT
-511 TMEYGA
+511 TMGYAA
-517 FQGCKELSG
+517 FQGCDALSG
-526 EIDLSKLEVIPGN
+526 EIDLSKLEVIPGH
-539 AFCYDSKITSV
+539 AFCYDPNITSV
-550 ITCPTLKSIG
+550 ITCPTLRSIG
-560 DWAFIWAG
+560 DWAFIWAD

-580 IGEYT
+580 IGTYT
-585 FFLASLS
+585 FYKASLS
-592 GTVALPDSLTKL
+592 GTVALPDSLTQL
-604 GANAFNG
+604 GASAFSG
-611 CEEIEA
+611 CEEVNA

-624 TDIPSNA
+624 KDIPANA
-631 FDGCR
+631 FAGCTNL
-636 KLTTITVNN
+636 KTITVNN
-645 RQEDVKIPK
+645 RREDVHIPE
-654 IDRVTVTYTIPS
+654 IDGVTVTYTIPS
-666 LTADDDKVST
+666 LEATDDKVSN
-676 ATDALSLQ
+676 AEGALSLQ
-684 DAVKQAAT
+684 QAVDQA
-692 NGTPVTI
+692 NGPVTI
-699 EKDIRLDEPVTITAE
+699 EKDIRLDEPVRIAAG
-714 QKVEITATENHNIF
+714 QRVEITANENCNIF
-728 GNKDQNLA
+728 GNKDKDLT

-742 AGGELSLTGALTLG
+742 EGGELSLTGALTLG

-769 KTTINGNVVIEKSTL
+769 KTTIDGNVVIEKSTL
-784 EGNNIG
+784 EGNDMG
-790 VIEDKG
+790 VIEDNG
-796 SSAKLILENG
+796 SSAELILENG

-812 IRGAHSASIR
+812 IRGALSASIR
-822 VTEGASFTMNGGTIR
+822 VTEGASFTMNGGTIQA
-837 DNIANTSSSDSS
+837 NIANTSSSDSS

-862 MNEGSICNNSG
+862 MNGGSICNNSG
-873 QCGTAVYLTASNDA
+873 QCGTAVYLTASSNAA

-900 NESHSYTSDSTPT
+900 NESRSYTPNSTPT

-922 EFVLNNGTITGNCA
+922 EFVLNDGTITGNCA
-936 YGGAG
+936 HDGAG

-951 TKEHGTAFTMYS
+951 TEEHGTAFTMNG

-979 GIYSCSNRVSL
+979 GIYSCSNYVSL

-1010 NTQIYTTL
+1010 NTEIYTTL
-1018 HIQNA
+1018 HIENA

-1045 LYMQNGAVIYGN
+1045 LYMQDGAVIYGN
-1057 TAASAGDDFASPEVA
+1057 TAASAGNDFASPEVA

-1095 FSDGFLYAPPGNLG
+1095 FSDGFLYAPPGNRG

-1115 RYNAVEYAK
+1115 RYNTVEYAK

-1141 VSDGVSIPAV
+1141 VSDGVSIPAT

-1177 EATSLSNS
+1177 EATYLSYS
-1185 ISVKKVWDN
+1185 ISVKKAWDN

-1204 VTIHLKERDTGDVVS
+1204 VTIHLKERDTGDIVS
-1219 TAELTSENG
+1219 TAELTGENG
-1228 WQYTFT
+1228 WQHTFT
-1234 DLPLSPNHYT
+1234 DLPLSPDHYT

-1330 EDLPES
+1330 EDLPEGT
-1336 SYSVT
+1336 YSVT

-1366 ERPLDPEPIEP
+1366 ERPLYPEPIEPIDP

-1391 PIVPETTGNEP
+1391 PIVPGTTGNEP
-1402 SPPSTEETTSVPPTE
+1402 NPPSTEETTSVPPTE
-1417 PTEESTEERSAESD
+1417 PTEESTEESTEERSAESD

-1440 QETPSVSA
+1440 QETSSVSA

-1460 WPVFLLMFAGVGL
+1460 WPVFLLMFAGAGL

>member
-1 MEAGC
+1 
-6 TIFLRWYTPPCGTRF
+6 
-21 AAHEHNDNAK
+21 
-31 ERNTAMKKRLLAGLL
+31 MKKRLLAGLL

-61 MAATNDDFVEDWE
+61 MAATNDDFVEDRE
-74 GAADFTDD
+74 DIADFTDD
-82 SYSSSEQLFD
+82 SYSSGYSSSEQLFD

-105 TAAEVVAE
+105 TAAKVIAE
-113 EDANDSSD
+113 EDANDPSD
-121 TEIDKAAD
+121 TEIDRTAD
-129 SIEETEPEDEVQVSD
+129 SIEETEPEDEVQDTD
-144 AAKDRND
+144 AAEDRND
-151 LENPDEETESDTQNP
+151 REDSDEETKSGTQNP
-166 WEAGPSDAETEEDVP
+166 EEAGPSDAETEEDVP

-206 YDDNALEEEM
+206 YDDDASEEEM

-228 MAHENYAY
+228 MAHKDYAY
-236 TDVSGTKY
+236 TDVSSGTEY
-244 TVDLYTDHTATIWE
+244 MVDLYTDYTAKIRR
-258 LTTSS
+258 LTSS
-263 GEAEC
+263 SGGAEC
-268 ILPSTIYYTGD
+268 ILPSTIYYTD
-279 DGVQEPAPYT
+279 DAGVQDPNPYT
-289 VTELSLSYYSG
+289 VTELSLPFSSS
-300 VTSDNN
+300 VTSD
-306 NYTSLVLPDT
+306 YTTLVLPDT
-316 LTDIRRSLS
+316 LTDMGGYLS
-325 GFKNVTEITIPGSVK
+325 SFKNVTEITIPGSVK
-340 VFNATLQNMMELK
+340 VFKAILQNMTELK
-353 TLTFDEG
+353 TLTFEEG

-367 SVVSGCTKL
+367 SVVSGCKNLT
-376 ETIHLPSS
+376 TIHLPSS

-389 GTGTFSGASAL
+389 GTDTFSGASAL

-414 STFSK
+414 STFSE
-419 CTSLKSIEL
+419 CTSLESIEL

-436 RSMFA
+436 SHMFA

-457 IGNGA
+457 IDNGA

-468 WNGHETADTA
+468 WKNHETADTA

-497 GCSALTTV
+497 GCSALETV
-505 DLHNVT
+505 DLHSVT
-511 TMEYGA
+511 TMGYAA
-517 FQGCKELSG
+517 FQGCKALSG
-526 EIDLSKLEVIPGN
+526 KIDLSNLEEIPGH
-539 AFCYDSKITSV
+539 AFCYDPNITSV
-550 ITCPTLKSIG
+550 ITCSTLSSIG

-580 IGEYT
+580 IGTYT
-585 FFLASLS
+585 FYKASLS
-592 GTVALPDSLTKL
+592 GTVALPDSLTQL
-604 GANAFNG
+604 GASAFSG
-611 CEEIEA
+611 CKEVEA

-624 TDIPSNA
+624 TDIPPNA
-631 FDGCR
+631 FAGCTNL
-636 KLTTITVNN
+636 KTITVNN
-645 RQEDVKIPK
+645 RREDVTIPK
-654 IDRVTVTYTIPS
+654 IDGVTVTYTIPS
-666 LTADDDKVST
+666 LEATDDKVSN
-676 ATDALSLQ
+676 AEGALSLQ
-684 DAVKQAAT
+684 QAVDQA
-692 NGTPVTI
+692 NGPVTI
-699 EKDIRLDEPVTITAE
+699 EIEKNICLNAPVTIAKGK
-714 QKVEITATENHNIF
+714 QVEITANANENYNLF
-728 GNKDQNLA
+728 GNKDEKPT

-742 AGGELSLTGALTLG
+742 EGGELSLTGALTLG

-769 KTTINGNVVIEKSTL
+769 KTTIDGNVVIEKSTL
-784 EGNNIG
+784 EGNDVG
-790 VIEDKG
+790 VIEDNG
-796 SSAKLILENG
+796 SSAELILENG

-812 IRGAHSASIR
+812 IRGALSASIR
-822 VTEGASFTMNGGTIR
+822 VTEGASFTMNGGTIQA
-837 DNIANTSSSDSS
+837 NIANTSSSDSS

-862 MNEGSICNNSG
+862 MNGGSICNNSG
-873 QCGTAVYLTASNDA
+873 QCGTAVYLTASSNAA
-887 KARFTMNGGTLSN
+887 KARFTMNGGSLSN
-900 NESHSYTSDSTPT
+900 NESRSYTPNSTPT

-922 EFVLNNGTITGNCA
+922 EFVLNDGTITGNCSHD
-936 YGGAG
+936 GAG

-951 TKEHGTAFTMYS
+951 TEEHGTAFTMNG

-979 GIYSCSNRVSL
+979 GIYSCSNYVSL

-1010 NTQIYTTL
+1010 NTEIYTTL
-1018 HIQNA
+1018 HIENA

-1045 LYMQNGAVIYGN
+1045 LYMQDGAVIYGN

-1095 FSDGFLYAPPGNLG
+1095 FSDGFLYAPAGNRG

-1115 RYNAVEYAK
+1115 RYNTVEYAK

-1141 VSDGVSIPAV
+1141 VSDGVSIPAT

-1177 EATSLSNS
+1177 EATSLSYS
-1185 ISVKKVWDN
+1185 ISVKKAWDN

-1204 VTIHLKERDTGDVVS
+1204 VTIHLKERDTGDIVS
-1219 TAELTSENG
+1219 TAELTGENG
-1228 WQYTFT
+1228 WQHTFT
-1234 DLPLSPNHYT
+1234 DLPLSPDHYT

-1330 EDLPES
+1330 EDLPEGT
-1336 SYSVT
+1336 YSVT

-1366 ERPLDPEPIEP
+1366 ERPLYPEPIEPIDP

-1391 PIVPETTGNEP
+1391 PIVPGTTGNEP
-1402 SPPSTEETTSVPPTE
+1402 NPPSTEETTSVPPTE
-1417 PTEESTEERSAESD
+1417 PTEESTEESTEERSAESD

-1448 KPPKLIQTGQTW
+1448 NPPKLIQTGQTW
-1460 WPVFLLMFAGVGL
+1460 WPVFLLMFAGAGL

>member
-1 MEAGC
+1 
-6 TIFLRWYTPPCGTRF
+6 
-21 AAHEHNDNAK
+21 
-31 ERNTAMKKRLLAGLL
+31 MKKRLLAGLL

-61 MAATNDDFVEDWE
+61 MAATNDDFVEDRE
-74 GAADFTDD
+74 DVADFTDD
-82 SYSSSEQLFD
+82 SYSSGYSSSEQLFD

-105 TAAEVVAE
+105 TAAEVIVE

-121 TEIDKAAD
+121 TEIDRAAD
-129 SIEETEPEDEVQVSD
+129 SIEETEPKDEVQDTD
-144 AAKDRND
+144 AAEDRND
-151 LENPDEETESDTQNP
+151 REDSDEETKSGTQNP
-166 WEAGPSDAETEEDVP
+166 EEAGPSDAETEEDVP
-181 DSWEETPKID
+181 DSWEETSKID

-206 YDDNALEEEM
+206 YDDDASEEEM

-228 MAHENYAY
+228 MAHEDYAY
-236 TDVSGTKY
+236 TDVSSGTEY
-244 TVDLYTDHTATIWE
+244 MVDLYTDHTAKIWK

-279 DGVQEPAPYT
+279 DGVQEPNPYT
-289 VTELSLSYYSG
+289 VTELRFSPYGNS
-300 VTSDNN
+300 VTSVNN
-306 NYTSLVLPDT
+306 NYTALVLPDT
-316 LTDIRRSLS
+316 LTDIGGSLS

-340 VFNATLQNMMELK
+340 VFNATLQYMKQLR

-367 SVVSGCTKL
+367 SVVSGCKNLT
-376 ETIHLPSS
+376 TIHLPSS

-414 STFSK
+414 STFSE
-419 CTSLKSIEL
+419 CTSLESITL
-428 PASITTIP
+428 PSSITTIP
-436 RSMFA
+436 SYMFA

-457 IGNGA
+457 IGNSA
-462 FGSVTD
+462 FKS
-468 WNGHETADTA
+468 DTA

-497 GCSALTTV
+497 GCSALETV
-505 DLHNVT
+505 DLHSVT
-511 TMEYGA
+511 TMEYAA
-517 FQGCKELSG
+517 FQGCDALSG
-526 EIDLSKLEVIPGN
+526 EIDLSNLEVIPGH
-539 AFCYDSKITSV
+539 AFCYDPNITSV
-550 ITCPTLKSIG
+550 VTCPTLRSIG

-580 IGEYT
+580 IGSYT
-585 FFLASLS
+585 FYKASLS
-592 GTVALPDSLTKL
+592 GTVALPDSLTQL
-604 GANAFNG
+604 GASAFSG
-611 CEEIEA
+611 CEEVNA

-624 TDIPSNA
+624 KDIPANA
-631 FDGCR
+631 FAGCTNL
-636 KLTTITVNN
+636 KTITVNN
-645 RQEDVKIPK
+645 RREDVTIPK
-654 IDRVTVTYTIPS
+654 IDGVTVTYTIPS
-666 LTADDDKVST
+666 LEATDDKVSN
-676 ATDALSLQ
+676 AEGALSLQ
-684 DAVKQAAT
+684 EAVDQA
-692 NGTPVTI
+692 NGPVTI
-699 EKDIRLDEPVTITAE
+699 EIEKNICLNAPVTIAKGK
-714 QKVEITATENHNIF
+714 QVEITANANENYNLF
-728 GNKDQNLA
+728 GNKDENVK

-769 KTTINGNVVIEKSTL
+769 KTTIDGNVVIEKSTL
-784 EGNNIG
+784 EGDSMG
-790 VIEDKG
+790 VIEDNG
-796 SSAKLILENG
+796 SSAELILENG

-812 IRGAHSASIR
+812 IRGALSASIR
-822 VTEGASFTMNGGTIR
+822 VTEGASFTMNGGTIQ

-862 MNEGSICNNSG
+862 MNGGSICNNSG
-873 QCGTAVYLTASNDA
+873 QCGTAVYLTASSNAA
-887 KARFTMNGGTLSN
+887 KARFTMNSGTLSN
-900 NESHSYTSDSTPT
+900 NESRSYTPKSTPT

-951 TKEHGTAFTMYS
+951 TEEHGTAFTMNG

-979 GIYSCSNRVSL
+979 GIYSCSNYVSL

-1010 NTQIYTTL
+1010 NTEIYTTL
-1018 HIQNA
+1018 HIENA

-1045 LYMQNGAVIYGN
+1045 LYMQDGAVIYGN

-1095 FSDGFLYAPPGNLG
+1095 FSDGFLYAPAGNRG

-1115 RYNAVEYAK
+1115 RYNTVEYAK

-1141 VSDGVSIPAV
+1141 VSDGVSIPAT

-1177 EATSLSNS
+1177 EATSLSYS
-1185 ISVKKVWDN
+1185 ISVKKAWDN

-1204 VTIHLKERDTGDVVS
+1204 VTIHLKERDTGDIVS
-1219 TAELTSENG
+1219 TAELTGENG
-1228 WQYTFT
+1228 WQHTFT
-1234 DLPLSPNHYT
+1234 DLPLSPDHYT

-1330 EDLPES
+1330 EDLPEGT
-1336 SYSVT
+1336 YSVT

-1366 ERPLDPEPIEP
+1366 ERPLYPEPIEPIDP

-1391 PIVPETTGNEP
+1391 PIVPGTTGNEP
-1402 SPPSTEETTSVPPTE
+1402 NPPSTEETTSVPPTE
-1417 PTEESTEERSAESD
+1417 PTEESTEESAEERSAESD

-1440 QETPSVSA
+1440 QETSSVSA

-1460 WPVFLLMFAGVGL
+1460 WPVFLLMFAGAGL

>member
-1 MEAGC
+1 
-6 TIFLRWYTPPCGTRF
+6 
-21 AAHEHNDNAK
+21 
-31 ERNTAMKKRLLAGLL
+31 MKKRLLAGLL

-61 MAATNDDFVEDWE
+61 MAATNDDFVEDRE
-74 GAADFTDD
+74 DIADFTDD
-82 SYSSSEQLFD
+82 SYSSGYSSSEQLFD

-105 TAAEVVAE
+105 TAAKVIAE
-113 EDANDSSD
+113 EDANDPSD
-121 TEIDKAAD
+121 TEIDRTAD
-129 SIEETEPEDEVQVSD
+129 SIEETEPEDEVQDTD
-144 AAKDRND
+144 AAEDRND
-151 LENPDEETESDTQNP
+151 REDSDEETKSGTQNP
-166 WEAGPSDAETEEDVP
+166 EEAGPSDAETEEDVP

-206 YDDNALEEEM
+206 YDDDASEEEM

-228 MAHENYAY
+228 MAHKDYAY
-236 TDVSGTKY
+236 TDVSSGTEY
-244 TVDLYTDHTATIWE
+244 MVDLYTDYTAKIRR
-258 LTTSS
+258 LTSS
-263 GEAEC
+263 SGGAEC
-268 ILPSTIYYTGD
+268 ILPSTIYYTD
-279 DGVQEPAPYT
+279 DAGVQDPNPYT
-289 VTELSLSYYSG
+289 VTELSLPFSSS
-300 VTSDNN
+300 VTSD
-306 NYTSLVLPDT
+306 YTTLVLPDT
-316 LTDIRRSLS
+316 LTDMGGYLS
-325 GFKNVTEITIPGSVK
+325 SFKNVTEITIPGSVK
-340 VFNATLQNMMELK
+340 VFKAILQNMTELK
-353 TLTFDEG
+353 TLTFEEG

-367 SVVSGCTKL
+367 SVVSGCKNLT
-376 ETIHLPSS
+376 TIHLPSS

-389 GTGTFSGASAL
+389 GTDTFSGASAL

-414 STFSK
+414 STFSE
-419 CTSLKSIEL
+419 CTSLESIEL

-436 RSMFA
+436 SHMFA

-457 IGNGA
+457 IDNGA

-468 WNGHETADTA
+468 WKNHETADTA

-497 GCSALTTV
+497 GCSALETV
-505 DLHNVT
+505 DLHSVT
-511 TMEYGA
+511 TMGYAA
-517 FQGCKELSG
+517 FQGCKALSG
-526 EIDLSKLEVIPGN
+526 KIDLSNLEEIPGH
-539 AFCYDSKITSV
+539 AFCYDPNITSV
-550 ITCPTLKSIG
+550 ITCSTLSSIG

-580 IGEYT
+580 IGTYT
-585 FFLASLS
+585 FYKASLS
-592 GTVALPDSLTKL
+592 GTVALPDSLTQL
-604 GANAFNG
+604 GASAFSG
-611 CEEIEA
+611 CKEVEA

-624 TDIPSNA
+624 TDIPPNA
-631 FDGCR
+631 FAGCTNL
-636 KLTTITVNN
+636 KTITVNN
-645 RQEDVKIPK
+645 RREDVTIPK
-654 IDRVTVTYTIPS
+654 IDGVTVTYTIPS
-666 LTADDDKVST
+666 LEATDDKVSN
-676 ATDALSLQ
+676 AEGALSLQ
-684 DAVKQAAT
+684 QAVDQA
-692 NGTPVTI
+692 NGPVTI
-699 EKDIRLDEPVTITAE
+699 EIEKNICLNAPVTIAKGK
-714 QKVEITATENHNIF
+714 QVEITANANENYNLF
-728 GNKDQNLA
+728 GNKDEKPT

-742 AGGELSLTGALTLG
+742 EGGELSLTGALTLG

-769 KTTINGNVVIEKSTL
+769 KTTIDGNVVIEKSTL
-784 EGNNIG
+784 EGNDVG
-790 VIEDKG
+790 VIEDNG
-796 SSAKLILENG
+796 SSAELILENG

-812 IRGAHSASIR
+812 IRGALSASIR
-822 VTEGASFTMNGGTIR
+822 VTEGASFTMNGGTIQA
-837 DNIANTSSSDSS
+837 NIANTSSSDSS

-862 MNEGSICNNSG
+862 MNGGSICNNSG
-873 QCGTAVYLTASNDA
+873 QCGTAVYLTASSNAA
-887 KARFTMNGGTLSN
+887 KARFTMNGGSLSN
-900 NESHSYTSDSTPT
+900 NESRSYTPNSTPT

-922 EFVLNNGTITGNCA
+922 EFVLNDGTITGNCA
-936 YGGAG
+936 HDGAG

-951 TKEHGTAFTMYS
+951 TEEHGTAFTMNG

-979 GIYSCSNRVSL
+979 GIYSCSNYVSL

-1010 NTQIYTTL
+1010 NTEIYTTL
-1018 HIQNA
+1018 HIENA

-1045 LYMQNGAVIYGN
+1045 LYMQDGAVIYGN

-1095 FSDGFLYAPPGNLG
+1095 FSDGFLYAPVGNRG

-1115 RYNAVEYAK
+1115 RYNTVEYAK

-1141 VSDGVSIPAV
+1141 VSDGVSIPAT

-1177 EATSLSNS
+1177 EATSLSYS
-1185 ISVKKVWDN
+1185 ISVKKAWDN

-1204 VTIHLKERDTGDVVS
+1204 VTIHLKERDTGDIVS
-1219 TAELTSENG
+1219 TAELTGENG
-1228 WQYTFT
+1228 WQHTFT
-1234 DLPLSPNHYT
+1234 DLPLSPDHYT

-1330 EDLPES
+1330 EDLPEGT
-1336 SYSVT
+1336 YSVT

-1366 ERPLDPEPIEP
+1366 ERPLYPEPIEPIDP

-1391 PIVPETTGNEP
+1391 PIVPGTTGNEP
-1402 SPPSTEETTSVPPTE
+1402 NPPSTEETTSVPPTE
-1417 PTEESTEERSAESD
+1417 PTEESTEESTEERSAESD

-1448 KPPKLIQTGQTW
+1448 NPPKLIQTGQTW
-1460 WPVFLLMFAGVGL
+1460 WPVFLLMFAGAGL

>member
-1 MEAGC
+1 
-6 TIFLRWYTPPCGTRF
+6 
-21 AAHEHNDNAK
+21 
-31 ERNTAMKKRLLAGLL
+31 
-46 ATSIALSISMGAFPA
+46 
-61 MAATNDDFVEDWE
+61 MAATNDDFVEDRE
-74 GAADFTDD
+74 DIADYTDD
-82 SYSSSEQLFD
+82 SYSSGYSSSEQLFD

-105 TAAEVVAE
+105 TAAEVIAE

-121 TEIDKAAD
+121 TEIDRAAD
-129 SIEETEPEDEVQVSD
+129 SIEETESEDEVQDTD
-144 AAKDRND
+144 AAEDRND
-151 LENPDEETESDTQNP
+151 REDSDEETRSGTNP
-166 WEAGPSDAETEEDVP
+166 GETGPSDAETEEDVS

-206 YDDNALEEEM
+206 YDDDASEEEM

-228 MAHENYAY
+228 MAHEDYAY
-236 TDVSGTKY
+236 TDVSSGTEY
-244 TVDLYTDHTATIWE
+244 MVDLYTDHTAKIWK

-263 GEAEC
+263 GGAEC
-268 ILPSTIYYTGD
+268 ILPSTIYYTD
-279 DGVQEPAPYT
+279 DDDVPEPTPYT
-289 VTELSLSYYSG
+289 VTELRFSPYGNS
-300 VTSDNN
+300 VTSVNN
-306 NYTSLVLPDT
+306 NYTALVLPDT
-316 LTDIRRSLS
+316 LTDIGGSLS

-340 VFNATLQNMMELK
+340 VFNATLQYMKELR
-353 TLTFDEG
+353 TLTFEEG

-367 SVVSGCTKL
+367 SVVSGCKNLT
-376 ETIHLPSS
+376 TIHLPSS

-414 STFSK
+414 STFSE
-419 CTSLKSIEL
+419 CTSLESIEL

-436 RSMFA
+436 SSMFA

-468 WNGHETADTA
+468 WNDQETADTA

-497 GCSALTTV
+497 GCSALETV
-505 DLHNVT
+505 DLHSVT
-511 TMEYGA
+511 TMGYAA
-517 FQGCKELSG
+517 FQGCDALSG
-526 EIDLSKLEVIPGN
+526 EIDLSKLEVIPGH
-539 AFCYDSKITSV
+539 AFCYDPNITSV
-550 ITCPTLKSIG
+550 ITCPTLRSIG
-560 DWAFIWAG
+560 DWAFIWAD

-580 IGEYT
+580 IGTYT
-585 FFLASLS
+585 FYKASLS
-592 GTVALPDSLTKL
+592 GTVALPDSLTQL
-604 GANAFNG
+604 GASAFSG
-611 CEEIEA
+611 CEEVNA

-624 TDIPSNA
+624 KDIPANA
-631 FDGCR
+631 FAGCTNL
-636 KLTTITVNN
+636 KTITVNN
-645 RQEDVKIPK
+645 RWEDVTIPK
-654 IDRVTVTYTIPS
+654 IDGVTVTYTIPS
-666 LTADDDKVST
+666 LEATDDKVSN
-676 ATDALSLQ
+676 AEGALSLQ
-684 DAVKQAAT
+684 QAVDQA

-699 EKDIRLDEPVTITAE
+699 EKDIRLDEPVRIAAV
-714 QKVEITATENHNIF
+714 QRVEITANVNCNIF
-728 GNKDQNLA
+728 GNNDKNLT

-742 AGGELSLTGALTLG
+742 PGGELSLTGALTLG

-769 KTTINGNVVIEKSTL
+769 KTTIDGNVVIEKSTL
-784 EGNNIG
+784 EGNDVG
-790 VIEDKG
+790 VIEDNG
-796 SSAKLILENG
+796 SSAELILENG

-812 IRGAHSASIR
+812 IRGALSASIR
-822 VTEGASFTMNGGTIR
+822 VTEGASFTMNGGTIQA
-837 DNIANTSSSDSS
+837 NIANTSSSDSS

-862 MNEGSICNNSG
+862 MNGGSICNNSG
-873 QCGTAVYLTASNDA
+873 QCGTAVYLTASSNAA
-887 KARFTMNGGTLSN
+887 KARFTMNGGSLSN
-900 NESHSYTSDSTPT
+900 NESRSYTPNSTPT

-922 EFVLNNGTITGNCA
+922 EFVLNDGTITGNCA
-936 YGGAG
+936 HDGAG

-951 TKEHGTAFTMYS
+951 TEEHGTAFTMNG

-979 GIYSCSNRVSL
+979 GIYSCSNYVSL

-1010 NTQIYTTL
+1010 NTEIYTTL
-1018 HIQNA
+1018 HIENA

-1045 LYMQNGAVIYGN
+1045 LYMQDGAVIYGN

-1095 FSDGFLYAPPGNLG
+1095 FSDGFLYAPPGNRG

-1115 RYNAVEYAK
+1115 RYNTVEYAK

-1141 VSDGVSIPAV
+1141 VSDGVSIPAT

-1177 EATSLSNS
+1177 EATSLSYS
-1185 ISVKKVWDN
+1185 ISVKKAWDN
-1194 PGYEDTQPSG
+1194 PGYEDTQPSS
-1204 VTIHLKERDTGDVVS
+1204 VTIHLKERDTGDIVS
-1219 TAELTSENG
+1219 TAELTGENG

-1257 YQDADGNFIITNTYL
+1257 YQDADGNFIITNTHL
-1272 TTPTPDVPA
+1272 TTPTPMPDVPA

-1330 EDLPES
+1330 EDLPEGT
-1336 SYSVT
+1336 YSVT

-1366 ERPLDPEPIEP
+1366 ERPLYPEPIEPIDP

-1391 PIVPETTGNEP
+1391 PIVPGTTGNEP
-1402 SPPSTEETTSVPPTE
+1402 NPPSTEETTSVPPTE
-1417 PTEESTEERSAESD
+1417 PTEESTDESTEERSAESD

-1440 QETPSVSA
+1440 QETSSVSA

-1460 WPVFLLMFAGVGL
+1460 WPVFLLMFAGAGL

>member
-1 MEAGC
+1 
-6 TIFLRWYTPPCGTRF
+6 
-21 AAHEHNDNAK
+21 
-31 ERNTAMKKRLLAGLL
+31 MKKRLLAGLL

-61 MAATNDDFVEDWE
+61 MAATNDDFVEDRE
-74 GAADFTDD
+74 DIADYTDD
-82 SYSSSEQLFD
+82 SYSSGYSSSEQLFD

-105 TAAEVVAE
+105 TAAEVIAE

-121 TEIDKAAD
+121 TEIDRAAD
-129 SIEETEPEDEVQVSD
+129 SIEETEPEDEVQDTD
-144 AAKDRND
+144 AAEDRND
-151 LENPDEETESDTQNP
+151 REDSDEETKSGTNP
-166 WEAGPSDAETEEDVP
+166 GETGPSDAETEEDVP

-206 YDDNALEEEM
+206 YDDDASEEEM

-228 MAHENYAY
+228 MAHEDYAY
-236 TDVSGTKY
+236 TDVSSGTEY
-244 TVDLYTDHTATIWE
+244 MVDLYTDHTAKIWK

-263 GEAEC
+263 GEAKC
-268 ILPSTIYYTGD
+268 ILPSTIYYTDD
-279 DGVQEPAPYT
+279 DGVPEPNPYT
-289 VTELSLSYYSG
+289 VTELRFSPYGNS
-300 VTSDNN
+300 VTSVNN
-306 NYTSLVLPDT
+306 NYTALVLPDT
-316 LTDIRRSLS
+316 LTDIGGSLS

-340 VFNATLQNMMELK
+340 VFNATLQYMKQLR
-353 TLTFDEG
+353 TLTFEEG

-367 SVVSGCTKL
+367 SVVSGCKSLT
-376 ETIHLPSS
+376 TIHLPSS

-414 STFSK
+414 STFSE
-419 CTSLKSIEL
+419 CTSLESIEL

-436 RSMFA
+436 SYMFA

-457 IGNGA
+457 IGNSA
-462 FGSVTD
+462 FKS
-468 WNGHETADTA
+468 DTA

-497 GCSALTTV
+497 GCSALETV
-505 DLHNVT
+505 DLHSVT
-511 TMEYGA
+511 TMEYAA
-517 FQGCKELSG
+517 FQGCDALSG
-526 EIDLSKLEVIPGN
+526 EIDLSNLEVIPGH
-539 AFCYDSKITSV
+539 AFCYDPNITSV
-550 ITCPTLKSIG
+550 VTCPTLRSIG

-580 IGEYT
+580 IGTYT
-585 FFLASLS
+585 FYKSSLS
-592 GTVALPDSLTKL
+592 GTVALPDSLTQL
-604 GANAFNG
+604 GASAFSG
-611 CEEIEA
+611 CEKVEA

-624 TDIPSNA
+624 TDIPKDA
-631 FDGCR
+631 FDGCTNL
-636 KLTTITVNN
+636 KTITVNN
-645 RQEDVKIPK
+645 RREDVHIPE
-654 IDRVTVTYTIPS
+654 IDGVTVTYTIPS
-666 LTADDDKVST
+666 LEATDDKVSN
-676 ATDALSLQ
+676 AEGALSLQ
-684 DAVKQAAT
+684 QAVDQA
-692 NGTPVTI
+692 NGPVTI
-699 EKDIRLDEPVTITAE
+699 EIEKNICLNAPVRIAAG
-714 QKVEITATENHNIF
+714 QRVEITANTNCNIF
-728 GNKDQNLA
+728 GNKDKDLT

-742 AGGELSLTGALTLG
+742 EGGELSLTGALTLG

-769 KTTINGNVVIEKSTL
+769 KTTIDGNVVIEKSTL
-784 EGNNIG
+784 EGNDMG
-790 VIEDKG
+790 VIEDNG
-796 SSAKLILENG
+796 SSAELILENG

-812 IRGAHSASIR
+812 IRGALSASIR
-822 VTEGASFTMNGGTIR
+822 VTEGASFTMNGGSIQ
-837 DNIANTSSSDSS
+837 DNIANTPSSDSS

-862 MNEGSICNNSG
+862 MNGGSICNNSG
-873 QCGTAVYLTASNDA
+873 QCGTAVYLTASSNAA
-887 KARFTMNGGTLSN
+887 KARFTMNSGTLSN
-900 NESHSYTSDSTPT
+900 NESRSYTPNSTPT

-951 TKEHGTAFTMYS
+951 TEEHGTAFTMNG

-979 GIYSCSNRVSL
+979 GIYSCSNYVSL

-1010 NTQIYTTL
+1010 NTEIYTTL
-1018 HIQNA
+1018 HIENA

-1045 LYMQNGAVIYGN
+1045 LYMQDGAVIYGN

-1095 FSDGFLYAPPGNLG
+1095 FSDGFLYAPAGNRG

-1115 RYNAVEYAK
+1115 RYNTVEYAK

-1141 VSDGVSIPAV
+1141 VSDGVSIPAT

-1177 EATSLSNS
+1177 EATSLSYS
-1185 ISVKKVWDN
+1185 ISVKKAWDN

-1204 VTIHLKERDTGDVVS
+1204 VTIHLKERDTGDIVS
-1219 TAELTSENG
+1219 TAELTGENG
-1228 WQYTFT
+1228 WQHTFT
-1234 DLPLSPNHYT
+1234 DLPLSPDHYT

-1330 EDLPES
+1330 EDLPEGN
-1336 SYSVT
+1336 YSVT
-1341 EDAVPGYE
+1341 EDAVPGYK

-1366 ERPLDPEPIEP
+1366 ERPLYPEPIEPIDP

-1391 PIVPETTGNEP
+1391 PIVPGTTGNEP

-1417 PTEESTEERSAESD
+1417 PTEESTDESTEERSAESD

-1460 WPVFLLMFAGVGL
+1460 WPVFLLMFAGAGL

>member
-1 MEAGC
+1 
-6 TIFLRWYTPPCGTRF
+6 
-21 AAHEHNDNAK
+21 
-31 ERNTAMKKRLLAGLL
+31 MKKRLLAGLL

-61 MAATNDDFVEDWE
+61 MAATNDDFVEDRE
-74 GAADFTDD
+74 DIADFTDD
-82 SYSSSEQLFD
+82 SYSSGYSSSEQLFD

-105 TAAEVVAE
+105 TAAKVIAE
-113 EDANDSSD
+113 EDANDPSD
-121 TEIDKAAD
+121 TEIDRTAD
-129 SIEETEPEDEVQVSD
+129 SIEETEPEDEVQDTD
-144 AAKDRND
+144 AAEDRND
-151 LENPDEETESDTQNP
+151 REDSDEETKSGTQNP
-166 WEAGPSDAETEEDVP
+166 EEAGPSDAETEEDVP

-206 YDDNALEEEM
+206 YDDDASEEEM

-228 MAHENYAY
+228 MAHKDYAY
-236 TDVSGTKY
+236 TDVSSGTEY
-244 TVDLYTDHTATIWE
+244 MVDLYTDYTAKIRR
-258 LTTSS
+258 LTSS
-263 GEAEC
+263 SGGAEC
-268 ILPSTIYYTGD
+268 ILPSTIYYTD
-279 DGVQEPAPYT
+279 DAGVQDPNPYT
-289 VTELSLSYYSG
+289 VTELSLPFSSS
-300 VTSDNN
+300 VTSD
-306 NYTSLVLPDT
+306 YTTLVLPDT
-316 LTDIRRSLS
+316 LTDMGGYLS
-325 GFKNVTEITIPGSVK
+325 SFKNVTEITIPGSVK
-340 VFNATLQNMMELK
+340 VFKAILQNMTELK
-353 TLTFDEG
+353 TLTFEEG

-367 SVVSGCTKL
+367 SVVSGCKNLT
-376 ETIHLPSS
+376 TIHLPSS

-389 GTGTFSGASAL
+389 GTDTFSGASAL

-414 STFSK
+414 STFSE
-419 CTSLKSIEL
+419 CTSLESIEL

-436 RSMFA
+436 SHMFA

-457 IGNGA
+457 IDNGA

-468 WNGHETADTA
+468 WKNHETADTA

-497 GCSALTTV
+497 GCSALETV
-505 DLHNVT
+505 DLHSVT
-511 TMEYGA
+511 TMGYAA
-517 FQGCKELSG
+517 FQGCKALSG
-526 EIDLSKLEVIPGN
+526 KIDLSNLEEIPGH
-539 AFCYDSKITSV
+539 AFCYDPNITSV
-550 ITCPTLKSIG
+550 ITCSTLSSIG

-580 IGEYT
+580 IGTYT
-585 FFLASLS
+585 FYKASLS
-592 GTVALPDSLTKL
+592 GTVALPDSLTQL
-604 GANAFNG
+604 GASAFSG
-611 CEEIEA
+611 CKEVEA

-624 TDIPSNA
+624 TDIPPNA
-631 FDGCR
+631 FAGCTNL
-636 KLTTITVNN
+636 KTITVNN
-645 RQEDVKIPK
+645 RREDVTIPK
-654 IDRVTVTYTIPS
+654 IDGVTVTYTIPS
-666 LTADDDKVST
+666 LEATDDKVSN
-676 ATDALSLQ
+676 AEGALSLQ
-684 DAVKQAAT
+684 QAVDQA
-692 NGTPVTI
+692 NGPVTI
-699 EKDIRLDEPVTITAE
+699 EIEKNICLNAPVTIAKGK
-714 QKVEITATENHNIF
+714 QVEITANTNCNIF
-728 GNKDQNLA
+728 GNKDKDLT

-742 AGGELSLTGALTLG
+742 PGGELSLTGALTLG

-769 KTTINGNVVIEKSTL
+769 KTTIDGNVVIEKSTL
-784 EGNNIG
+784 EGNDVG
-790 VIEDKG
+790 VIEDNG
-796 SSAKLILENG
+796 SSAELILENG

-812 IRGAHSASIR
+812 IRGALSASIR
-822 VTEGASFTMNGGTIR
+822 VTEGASFTMNGGTIQN
-837 DNIANTSSSDSS
+837 NIANTSSSDSS

-862 MNEGSICNNSG
+862 MNGGSICNNSG
-873 QCGTAVYLTASNDA
+873 QCGTAVYLTASSNAA
-887 KARFTMNGGTLSN
+887 KARFTMNGGSLSN
-900 NESHSYTSDSTPT
+900 NESRSYTPNSTPT

-922 EFVLNNGTITGNCA
+922 EFVLNDGTITGNCA
-936 YGGAG
+936 HDGAG

-951 TKEHGTAFTMYS
+951 MEEHGTAFTMNG

-979 GIYSCSNRVSL
+979 GIYSCSNYVSL

-1010 NTQIYTTL
+1010 NTEIYTTL

-1045 LYMQNGAVIYGN
+1045 LYMQDGAVIYGN

-1095 FSDGFLYAPPGNLG
+1095 FSDGFLYAPPGNRG

-1177 EATSLSNS
+1177 EETSLSYS

-1204 VTIHLKERDTGDVVS
+1204 VTIHLKERDTGDIVS
-1219 TAELTSENG
+1219 TAELTGENG
-1228 WQYTFT
+1228 WQHTFT

-1272 TTPTPDVPA
+1272 TTPTLDVPA

-1314 VKEADLTAD
+1314 VKEANLTAD

-1330 EDLPES
+1330 EDLPEGT
-1336 SYSVT
+1336 YSVT

-1366 ERPLDPEPIEP
+1366 ERPLYPEPIEPIDP

-1391 PIVPETTGNEP
+1391 PIVPGTTGNEP

-1417 PTEESTEERSAESD
+1417 PTEESTEESTEERSAESD

-1440 QETPSVSA
+1440 QETSSVSA

-1460 WPVFLLMFAGVGL
+1460 WPVFLLMFAGAGL

>member
-1 MEAGC
+1 
-6 TIFLRWYTPPCGTRF
+6 
-21 AAHEHNDNAK
+21 
-31 ERNTAMKKRLLAGLL
+31 MKKRLLAGLL

-61 MAATNDDFVEDWE
+61 MAATNDDFVEDRE
-74 GAADFTDD
+74 DIADFTDD
-82 SYSSSEQLFD
+82 SYSSGYSSSEQLFD

-105 TAAEVVAE
+105 TAAEVIAE

-121 TEIDKAAD
+121 TEIDRAAD
-129 SIEETEPEDEVQVSD
+129 SIEETEPEDEVQNTD
-144 AAKDRND
+144 AAEDRND
-151 LENPDEETESDTQNP
+151 REYPDEETKSGTNP
-166 WEAGPSDAETEEDVP
+166 GEAGPSDAETEEDVP

-206 YDDNALEEEM
+206 YDDDASEEEM

-228 MAHENYAY
+228 MAHEDYAY
-236 TDVSGTKY
+236 TDVSSGTEY
-244 TVDLYTDHTATIWE
+244 MVDLYTDHTAKIWK

-268 ILPSTIYYTGD
+268 ILPSTIYYTD
-279 DGVQEPAPYT
+279 DDDVPEPTPYT
-289 VTELSLSYYSG
+289 VTELRFSPYGNS
-300 VTSDNN
+300 VTSVNN
-306 NYTSLVLPDT
+306 NYTALVLPDT
-316 LTDIRRSLS
+316 LTDIGGSLS

-340 VFNATLQNMMELK
+340 VFNATLQYMKQLR
-353 TLTFDEG
+353 TLTFEEG

-367 SVVSGCTKL
+367 SVVSGCKNLT
-376 ETIHLPSS
+376 TIHLPSS

-414 STFSK
+414 STFSE
-419 CTSLKSIEL
+419 CTSLKSITL

-436 RSMFA
+436 SYMFA

-457 IGNGA
+457 IGNSA
-462 FGSVTD
+462 FKS
-468 WNGHETADTA
+468 DTA

-497 GCSALTTV
+497 GCSALKTV
-505 DLHNVT
+505 DLHSVT

-517 FQGCKELSG
+517 FQGCDALSG
-526 EIDLSKLEVIPGN
+526 EIDLSNLEEIPGH
-539 AFCYDSKITSV
+539 AFCYDPNITSV
-550 ITCPTLKSIG
+550 ITCPTLRSIG
-560 DWAFIWAG
+560 DWAFIWAD
-568 ISTISLPETLNS
+568 ISTISLPETLKS
-580 IGEYT
+580 IGTYT
-585 FFLASLS
+585 FYKASLS
-592 GTVALPDSLTKL
+592 GTVALPDSLTQL
-604 GANAFNG
+604 GASAFSG
-611 CEEIEA
+611 CEKVEA

-624 TDIPSNA
+624 TDIPPNA
-631 FDGCR
+631 FAGCTNL
-636 KLTTITVNN
+636 KTITVNN
-645 RQEDVKIPK
+645 RREDVHIPE
-654 IDRVTVTYTIPS
+654 IDGVTVTYTIPS
-666 LTADDDKVST
+666 LTADNDKVS
-676 ATDALSLQ
+676 AAADALSLQ
-684 DAVKQAAT
+684 QAVDQA

-699 EKDIRLDEPVTITAE
+699 EKDICLDEPVTIAE
-714 QKVEITATENHNIF
+714 GHRVEITATKNCNIF
-728 GNKDQNLA
+728 GNRDKNLT

-756 GWNNTGSILVNHG
+756 GWNNTGSILVNRG
-769 KTTINGNVVIEKSTL
+769 KTTIDGNVVIEKSTL
-784 EGNNIG
+784 EGDGMG
-790 VIEDKG
+790 VIEDNG
-796 SSAKLILENG
+796 SSAELILENG

-812 IRGAHSASIR
+812 IRGALSASIR
-822 VTEGASFTMNGGTIR
+822 VTEGASFTMNGGTIQ
-837 DNIANTSSSDSS
+837 DNIANTASSDSS

-862 MNEGSICNNSG
+862 MNGGSICNNSG
-873 QCGTAVYLTASNDA
+873 QCGTAVYLTSNAA
-887 KARFTMNGGTLSN
+887 KARFTMNGGTISN
-900 NESHSYTSDSTPT
+900 NESHSYTPESTPT

-922 EFVLNNGTITGNCA
+922 EFVLNEGTITGNRA

-941 GGVAVMDELP
+941 GGVAVMDQLP
-951 TKEHGTAFTMYS
+951 TEEHGTAFTMNG

-969 TASGYRCSGG
+969 KASGYRCSGG
-979 GIYSCSNRVSL
+979 GIYSCSNHVSL

-1010 NTQIYTTL
+1010 NTEIYTTL
-1018 HIQNA
+1018 HIENA

-1045 LYMQNGAVIYGN
+1045 LYMQDGAVIYGY

-1095 FSDGFLYAPPGNLG
+1095 FSDGFLYAPAGNRG

-1115 RYNAVEYAK
+1115 RYNTVEYAK

-1141 VSDGVSIPAV
+1141 VSDGVSIPAT

-1177 EATSLSNS
+1177 EATSLSYS
-1185 ISVKKVWDN
+1185 ISVKKAWDN

-1204 VTIHLKERDTGDVVS
+1204 VTIHLKERDTGDIVS
-1219 TAELTSENG
+1219 TAELTGENG
-1228 WQYTFT
+1228 WQHTFT
-1234 DLPLSPNHYT
+1234 DLPLSPDHYT

-1330 EDLPES
+1330 EDLPEGT
-1336 SYSVT
+1336 YSVT

-1366 ERPLDPEPIEP
+1366 ERPLYPEPIEPIDP

-1391 PIVPETTGNEP
+1391 PIVPGTTGNEP
-1402 SPPSTEETTSVPPTE
+1402 NPPSTEETTSVPPTE
-1417 PTEESTEERSAESD
+1417 PTEESTEESTEERSAESD

-1440 QETPSVSA
+1440 QETSSVSA

-1460 WPVFLLMFAGVGL
+1460 WPVFLLMFAGAGL

>member
-1 MEAGC
+1 
-6 TIFLRWYTPPCGTRF
+6 
-21 AAHEHNDNAK
+21 
-31 ERNTAMKKRLLAGLL
+31 MKKRLLAGLL

-61 MAATNDDFVEDWE
+61 MAATNDDFVEDRE
-74 GAADFTDD
+74 DIADFTDD
-82 SYSSSEQLFD
+82 SYSSGYSSSEQLFD

-105 TAAEVVAE
+105 TAAKVIAE

-121 TEIDKAAD
+121 TEIDRAAD
-129 SIEETEPEDEVQVSD
+129 SIEETESEDEVQDTD
-144 AAKDRND
+144 AAEDRND
-151 LENPDEETESDTQNP
+151 REDSDEETRSGTNP
-166 WEAGPSDAETEEDVP
+166 GETGPSDAETEEDVS

-206 YDDNALEEEM
+206 YDDDASEEEM

-228 MAHENYAY
+228 MAHEDYAY
-236 TDVSGTKY
+236 TDVSSGTEY
-244 TVDLYTDHTATIWE
+244 MVDLYTDHTAKIWK

-263 GEAEC
+263 GGAEC
-268 ILPSTIYYTGD
+268 ILPSTIYYTD
-279 DGVQEPAPYT
+279 DDDVPEPTPYT
-289 VTELSLSYYSG
+289 VTELRFSPYGNS
-300 VTSDNN
+300 VTSVNN
-306 NYTSLVLPDT
+306 NYTALVLPDT
-316 LTDIRRSLS
+316 LTDIGGSLS

-340 VFNATLQNMMELK
+340 VFNATLQYMKELR
-353 TLTFDEG
+353 TLTFEEG

-367 SVVSGCTKL
+367 SVVSGCKNLT
-376 ETIHLPSS
+376 TIHLPSS

-414 STFSK
+414 STFSE
-419 CTSLKSIEL
+419 CTSLESIEL

-436 RSMFA
+436 SYMFA

-457 IGNGA
+457 IGNSA
-462 FGSVTD
+462 FKS
-468 WNGHETADTA
+468 DTA

-497 GCSALTTV
+497 GCSALKTV
-505 DLHNVT
+505 DLHSVT
-511 TMEYGA
+511 TMGYGA
-517 FQGCKELSG
+517 FQGCDALSG
-526 EIDLSKLEVIPGN
+526 EIDLSNLEEIPGH
-539 AFCYDSKITSV
+539 AFCYDPNITSV
-550 ITCPTLKSIG
+550 ITCPTLRSIG
-560 DWAFIWAG
+560 DWAFIWAD
-568 ISTISLPETLNS
+568 ISTISLPETLKS
-580 IGEYT
+580 IGTYT
-585 FFLASLS
+585 FYKASLS
-592 GTVALPDSLTKL
+592 GTVALPDSLTQL
-604 GANAFNG
+604 GASAFSG
-611 CEEIEA
+611 CEKVEA

-624 TDIPSNA
+624 TDIPKDA
-631 FDGCR
+631 FDGC
-636 KLTTITVNN
+636 KPKTITVNN
-645 RQEDVKIPK
+645 RREDVHIPE
-654 IDRVTVTYTIPS
+654 IDGVTVTYTIPS
-666 LTADDDKVST
+666 LEATDDKVSN
-676 ATDALSLQ
+676 AEGALSLQ
-684 DAVKQAAT
+684 EAVDQA
-692 NGTPVTI
+692 NGPVTI
-699 EKDIRLDEPVTITAE
+699 EKDIRLDEPVRIIAE
-714 QKVEITATENHNIF
+714 QRVEITANANCNIF
-728 GNKDQNLA
+728 GNKDENLT

-742 AGGELSLTGALTLG
+742 EGGELSLTGALTLG

-769 KTTINGNVVIEKSTL
+769 KTTIDGNVVIEKSTL
-784 EGNNIG
+784 EGNDVG
-790 VIEDKG
+790 VIEDNG
-796 SSAKLILENG
+796 SSAELILENG

-822 VTEGASFTMNGGTIR
+822 VTEGASFTMNGGTIQ
-837 DNIANTSSSDSS
+837 DNIANTASSDSS

-862 MNEGSICNNSG
+862 MNGGSICNNSG
-873 QCGTAVYLTASNDA
+873 QCGTAVYLTASSNA
-887 KARFTMNGGTLSN
+887 EKACFTMNGGTLSN
-900 NESHSYTSDSTPT
+900 NESRSYTPNSTPT

-922 EFVLNNGTITGNCA
+922 EFVLNDGTITGNCA

-951 TKEHGTAFTMYS
+951 TEEHGTVFTMNG

-979 GIYSCSNRVSL
+979 GIYSCSNYVSL

-1010 NTQIYTTL
+1010 NTDIYTTL

-1045 LYMQNGAVIYGN
+1045 LYMQDGAVIYGN

-1095 FSDGFLYAPPGNLG
+1095 FSDGFLYAPPGNRG

-1115 RYNAVEYAK
+1115 RYNTVEYAK

-1141 VSDGVSIPAV
+1141 VSDGVSIPAT

-1177 EATSLSNS
+1177 EATSLSYS
-1185 ISVKKVWDN
+1185 ISVKKAWDN
-1194 PGYEDTQPSG
+1194 PGYEDTQPSS
-1204 VTIHLKERDTGDVVS
+1204 VTIHLKERDTGDIVS
-1219 TAELTSENG
+1219 TAELTGENG

-1257 YQDADGNFIITNTYL
+1257 YQDADGNFIITNTHL
-1272 TTPTPDVPA
+1272 TTPTPMPDVPA

-1330 EDLPES
+1330 EDLPEGT
-1336 SYSVT
+1336 YSVT

-1366 ERPLDPEPIEP
+1366 ERPLYPEPIEPIDP

-1391 PIVPETTGNEP
+1391 PIVPGTTGNEP
-1402 SPPSTEETTSVPPTE
+1402 NPPSTEETTSVPPTE
-1417 PTEESTEERSAESD
+1417 PTEESTDESTEERSAESD

-1440 QETPSVSA
+1440 QETSSVSA

-1460 WPVFLLMFAGVGL
+1460 WPVFLLMFAGAGL

>member
-1 MEAGC
+1 
-6 TIFLRWYTPPCGTRF
+6 
-21 AAHEHNDNAK
+21 
-31 ERNTAMKKRLLAGLL
+31 MKKRLLAGLL

-61 MAATNDDFVEDWE
+61 MAATNDDFVEDRE
-74 GAADFTDD
+74 DIADYTDD
-82 SYSSSEQLFD
+82 SYSSGYSSSEQLFD

-105 TAAEVVAE
+105 TAAEVIAE

-121 TEIDKAAD
+121 TEIDRAAD
-129 SIEETEPEDEVQVSD
+129 SIEETEPEDEVQNTD
-144 AAKDRND
+144 AAEDRND
-151 LENPDEETESDTQNP
+151 REYPDEETKSGTNP
-166 WEAGPSDAETEEDVP
+166 GEAGPSDAETEEDVP

-206 YDDNALEEEM
+206 YDDDASEEEM

-228 MAHENYAY
+228 MAHEDYAY
-236 TDVSGTKY
+236 TDVSSGTEY
-244 TVDLYTDHTATIWE
+244 MVDLYTDHTAKIWK

-268 ILPSTIYYTGD
+268 ILPSTIYYIDD
-279 DGVQEPAPYT
+279 DGVPEPTPYT
-289 VTELSLSYYSG
+289 VTELRLSYWSG

-306 NYTSLVLPDT
+306 NYTALVLPDT
-316 LTDIRRSLS
+316 LTDIGGSLS

-340 VFNATLQNMMELK
+340 VFNATLQNMKQLK

-367 SVVSGCTKL
+367 SVVSGCKSLT
-376 ETIHLPSS
+376 TIHLPSS

-389 GTGTFSGASAL
+389 GTSTFSGASAL

-414 STFSK
+414 STFSE
-419 CTSLKSIEL
+419 CTSLESIEL

-436 RSMFA
+436 SSMFA

-468 WNGHETADTA
+468 WKDQEIADTV

-497 GCSALTTV
+497 GCSALETV
-505 DLHNVT
+505 DLHSVT
-511 TMEYGA
+511 TMGYGA
-517 FQGCKELSG
+517 FQGCDALSG
-526 EIDLSKLEVIPGN
+526 EIDLSNLEVIPGH
-539 AFCYDSKITSV
+539 AFCYDPNITSV
-550 ITCPTLKSIG
+550 ITCPTLRSIG
-560 DWAFIWAG
+560 DWAFIWAD

-580 IGEYT
+580 IGTYT
-585 FFLASLS
+585 FYKASLS
-592 GTVALPDSLTKL
+592 GTVALPDSLTQL
-604 GANAFNG
+604 GASAFSG
-611 CEEIEA
+611 CEEVNA

-624 TDIPSNA
+624 KDIPANA
-631 FDGCR
+631 FAGCTNL
-636 KLTTITVNN
+636 KTITVNN
-645 RQEDVKIPK
+645 RREDVTIPK
-654 IDRVTVTYTIPS
+654 IDGVTVTYTIPS
-666 LTADDDKVST
+666 LEATDDKVSN
-676 ATDALSLQ
+676 AEGALSLQ
-684 DAVKQAAT
+684 QAVDQA
-692 NGTPVTI
+692 NGPVTI
-699 EKDIRLDEPVTITAE
+699 EIEKNICLNAPVTIAAG
-714 QKVEITATENHNIF
+714 QRVEITANANENYNLF
-728 GNKDQNLA
+728 GNKDEKPT

-742 AGGELSLTGALTLG
+742 EGGELSLTGALTLG

-769 KTTINGNVVIEKSTL
+769 KTTIDGNVVIEKSTL
-784 EGNNIG
+784 EGDSMG
-790 VIEDKG
+790 VIEDNG
-796 SSAKLILENG
+796 SSAELILENG

-812 IRGAHSASIR
+812 IRGALSASIR
-822 VTEGASFTMNGGTIR
+822 VTEGASFTMNGGTIQ

-862 MNEGSICNNSG
+862 MNRGSICNNSG
-873 QCGTAVYLTASNDA
+873 QCGTAVYLTASSNAA

-900 NESHSYTSDSTPT
+900 NESHLYTPNSTPT

-936 YGGAG
+936 HGGAG

-951 TKEHGTAFTMYS
+951 TEEHGTAFTMNG

-979 GIYSCSNRVSL
+979 GIYSCSNYVSL

-1010 NTQIYTTL
+1010 NTEIYTTL
-1018 HIQNA
+1018 HIENA

-1057 TAASAGDDFASPEVA
+1057 MAASAGDDFASPEVA

-1095 FSDGFLYAPPGNLG
+1095 FSDGFLYAPYGNRG

-1115 RYNAVEYAK
+1115 RYNTVEYAK

-1177 EATSLSNS
+1177 EATSLSYS
-1185 ISVKKVWDN
+1185 ISVKKAWDN

-1204 VTIHLKERDTGDVVS
+1204 VTIHLKERDTGDIVS
-1219 TAELTSENG
+1219 TAELTGENG
-1228 WQYTFT
+1228 WQHTFT
-1234 DLPLSPNHYT
+1234 DLPLSPDHYT

-1303 IHVSLWNGDAK
+1303 IHVSLWNGNAK

-1330 EDLPES
+1330 EDLPEGT
-1336 SYSVT
+1336 YSVT

-1366 ERPLDPEPIEP
+1366 ERPLYPEPIEPIDP

-1391 PIVPETTGNEP
+1391 PIVPGTTGNEP
-1402 SPPSTEETTSVPPTE
+1402 NPPSTEETTSVPPTE
-1417 PTEESTEERSAESD
+1417 PTEESTEESTEERSAESD

-1440 QETPSVSA
+1440 QETSSVSA

-1460 WPVFLLMFAGVGL
+1460 WPVFLLMFAGAGL

>member
-1 MEAGC
+1 
-6 TIFLRWYTPPCGTRF
+6 
-21 AAHEHNDNAK
+21 
-31 ERNTAMKKRLLAGLL
+31 MKKRLLAGLL

-61 MAATNDDFVEDWE
+61 MAATNDDFVEDRE
-74 GAADFTDD
+74 DIADYTDD
-82 SYSSSEQLFD
+82 SYSSGYSSSEQLFD

-105 TAAEVVAE
+105 TAAEVIAE

-121 TEIDKAAD
+121 TEIDRAAD
-129 SIEETEPEDEVQVSD
+129 SIEETEPEDEVQDTD
-144 AAKDRND
+144 AAEDRND
-151 LENPDEETESDTQNP
+151 REDSDEETKSGTNP
-166 WEAGPSDAETEEDVP
+166 GETGPSDAETEEDVP

-206 YDDNALEEEM
+206 YDDDASEEEM

-228 MAHENYAY
+228 MAHEDYAY
-236 TDVSGTKY
+236 TDVSSGTEY
-244 TVDLYTDHTATIWE
+244 MVDLYTDHTAKIWK

-263 GEAEC
+263 GGAEC

-279 DGVQEPAPYT
+279 DDVPEPTPYT
-289 VTELSLSYYSG
+289 VTELRFSPYGNS
-300 VTSDNN
+300 VTSVNN
-306 NYTSLVLPDT
+306 NYTALVLPDT
-316 LTDIRRSLS
+316 LTDIGGSLS

-340 VFNATLQNMMELK
+340 VFNATLQYMKQLR
-353 TLTFDEG
+353 TLTFEEG

-367 SVVSGCTKL
+367 SVVSGCKSLT
-376 ETIHLPSS
+376 TIHLPSS

-414 STFSK
+414 STFSE
-419 CTSLKSIEL
+419 CTSLESIEL
-428 PASITTIP
+428 PSSITTIP
-436 RSMFA
+436 SYMFA

-457 IGNGA
+457 IGNSA
-462 FGSVTD
+462 FKS
-468 WNGHETADTA
+468 DTA

-497 GCSALTTV
+497 GCSALETV
-505 DLHNVT
+505 DLHSVT
-511 TMEYGA
+511 TMEYAA
-517 FQGCKELSG
+517 FQGCDALSG
-526 EIDLSKLEVIPGN
+526 EIDLSNLEVIPGH
-539 AFCYDSKITSV
+539 AFCYDPNITSV
-550 ITCPTLKSIG
+550 ITCPTLRSIG
-560 DWAFIWAG
+560 DWAFIWAD

-580 IGEYT
+580 IGTYT
-585 FFLASLS
+585 FYKASLS
-592 GTVALPDSLTKL
+592 GTVALPDSLTQL
-604 GANAFNG
+604 GASAFSG
-611 CEEIEA
+611 CEEVNA

-624 TDIPSNA
+624 KDIPANA
-631 FDGCR
+631 FAGCTNL
-636 KLTTITVNN
+636 KTITVNN
-645 RQEDVKIPK
+645 RREDVTIPK
-654 IDRVTVTYTIPS
+654 IDGVTVTYTIPS
-666 LTADDDKVST
+666 LEATDDKVSN
-676 ATDALSLQ
+676 AEGALSLQ
-684 DAVKQAAT
+684 QAVDQA
-692 NGTPVTI
+692 NGPVTI
-699 EKDIRLDEPVTITAE
+699 EIEKNICLNAPVTIAKGK
-714 QKVEITATENHNIF
+714 QVEITANANENYNLF
-728 GNKDQNLA
+728 GNKDEKPT

-742 AGGELSLTGALTLG
+742 EGGELSLTGALTLG

-769 KTTINGNVVIEKSTL
+769 KTTIDGNVVIEKSTL
-784 EGNNIG
+784 EGDSMG
-790 VIEDKG
+790 VIEDNG
-796 SSAKLILENG
+796 SSAELILENG

-812 IRGAHSASIR
+812 IRGALSASIR
-822 VTEGASFTMNGGTIR
+822 VTEGASFTMNGGTIQ

-862 MNEGSICNNSG
+862 MNGGSICNNSG
-873 QCGTAVYLTASNDA
+873 QCGTAVYLTASSNAA

-900 NESHSYTSDSTPT
+900 NESRSYTPNSTPT

-936 YGGAG
+936 HGGAG

-951 TKEHGTAFTMYS
+951 TEEHGTAFTMNG

-979 GIYSCSNRVSL
+979 GIYSCSNCVSL

-1010 NTQIYTTL
+1010 NTEIYTTL

-1045 LYMQNGAVIYGN
+1045 LYMQDGAVIYGN

-1095 FSDGFLYAPPGNLG
+1095 FSDGFLYAPAGNRG

-1141 VSDGVSIPAV
+1141 VSDGVSIPAT

-1177 EATSLSNS
+1177 EATSLSYS
-1185 ISVKKVWDN
+1185 ISVKKAWDN

-1204 VTIHLKERDTGDVVS
+1204 VTIHLKERDTGDIVS
-1219 TAELTSENG
+1219 TAELTGENG
-1228 WQYTFT
+1228 WQHTFT
-1234 DLPLSPNHYT
+1234 DLPLSPDHYT

-1330 EDLPES
+1330 EDLPEGT
-1336 SYSVT
+1336 YSVT

-1366 ERPLDPEPIEP
+1366 ERPLYPEPIEPIDP

-1391 PIVPETTGNEP
+1391 PIVPGTTGNEP
-1402 SPPSTEETTSVPPTE
+1402 NPPSTEETTSVPPTE
-1417 PTEESTEERSAESD
+1417 PTKESTEESTEERSAESD

-1460 WPVFLLMFAGVGL
+1460 WPVFLLMFAGAGL

>member
-1 MEAGC
+1 
-6 TIFLRWYTPPCGTRF
+6 
-21 AAHEHNDNAK
+21 
-31 ERNTAMKKRLLAGLL
+31 MKKRLLAGLL

-61 MAATNDDFVEDWE
+61 MAATNDDFVEDRE
-74 GAADFTDD
+74 DIADYTDD
-82 SYSSSEQLFD
+82 SYSSGYSSSEQLFD

-105 TAAEVVAE
+105 TAAEVIAE

-121 TEIDKAAD
+121 TEIDRAAD
-129 SIEETEPEDEVQVSD
+129 SIEETEPEDEVQDTD
-144 AAKDRND
+144 AAEDRND
-151 LENPDEETESDTQNP
+151 REDSDEETKSGTNP
-166 WEAGPSDAETEEDVP
+166 GETGPSDAETEEDVP

-206 YDDNALEEEM
+206 YDDDASEEEM

-228 MAHENYAY
+228 MAHEDYAY
-236 TDVSGTKY
+236 TDVSSGTEY
-244 TVDLYTDHTATIWE
+244 MVDLYTDHTAKIWK

-268 ILPSTIYYTGD
+268 ILPSTIYYTDD
-279 DGVQEPAPYT
+279 DGVPEPTPYT
-289 VTELSLSYYSG
+289 VTELRLSYWSG

-306 NYTSLVLPDT
+306 NYTALVLPDT
-316 LTDIRRSLS
+316 LTDIGGSLS

-340 VFNATLQNMMELK
+340 VFNATLQNMKQLK

-367 SVVSGCTKL
+367 SVVSGCKSLT
-376 ETIHLPSS
+376 TIHLPSS

-414 STFSK
+414 STFSE

-436 RSMFA
+436 SYMFA

-448 VTAKGTITA
+448 VTAKGTITT
-457 IGNGA
+457 IGNSA
-462 FGSVTD
+462 FKS
-468 WNGHETADTA
+468 DTA

-497 GCSALTTV
+497 GCSALKTV
-505 DLHNVT
+505 DLHSVT
-511 TMEYGA
+511 TMEYAA
-517 FQGCKELSG
+517 FQGCDALSG
-526 EIDLSKLEVIPGN
+526 EINLSNLEVIPGH
-539 AFCYDSKITSV
+539 AFCYDPNITSV
-550 ITCPTLKSIG
+550 VTCPTLRSIG

-580 IGEYT
+580 IGTYT
-585 FFLASLS
+585 FYKASLS
-592 GTVALPDSLTKL
+592 GTVALPDSLTQL
-604 GANAFNG
+604 GASAFSG
-611 CEEIEA
+611 CEKVEA

-624 TDIPSNA
+624 TDIPKDA
-631 FDGCR
+631 FDGC
-636 KLTTITVNN
+636 KPKTITVNN
-645 RQEDVKIPK
+645 RREDVHIPE
-654 IDRVTVTYTIPS
+654 IDGVTVTYTIPS
-666 LTADDDKVST
+666 LTADNDKVSNT
-676 ATDALSLQ
+676 EGALSLQ
-684 DAVKQAAT
+684 QAVDQA

-699 EKDIRLDEPVTITAE
+699 EKDIRLDEPVRIAAG
-714 QKVEITATENHNIF
+714 QRVEITANTNCNIF
-728 GNKDQNLA
+728 GNKDKDLT

-742 AGGELSLTGALTLG
+742 PGGELSLTGALTLG

-769 KTTINGNVVIEKSTL
+769 KTTIDGNVVIEKSTL
-784 EGNNIG
+784 EGNDVG
-790 VIEDKG
+790 VIEDNG
-796 SSAKLILENG
+796 SSAELILENG

-812 IRGAHSASIR
+812 IRGALSASIR
-822 VTEGASFTMNGGTIR
+822 VTEGASFTMNGGTIQA
-837 DNIANTSSSDSS
+837 NIANTSSSDSS

-862 MNEGSICNNSG
+862 MNGGSICNNSG
-873 QCGTAVYLTASNDA
+873 QCGTAVYLTASSNAA
-887 KARFTMNGGTLSN
+887 KARFTMNGGSLSN
-900 NESHSYTSDSTPT
+900 NESRSYTPNSTPT

-922 EFVLNNGTITGNCA
+922 EFVLNDGTITGNCA
-936 YGGAG
+936 HDGAG

-951 TKEHGTAFTMYS
+951 TEEHGTAFTMNG

-979 GIYSCSNRVSL
+979 GIYSCSNYVSL

-1010 NTQIYTTL
+1010 NTEIYTTL
-1018 HIQNA
+1018 HIENA

-1045 LYMQNGAVIYGN
+1045 LYMQDGAVIYGN

-1095 FSDGFLYAPPGNLG
+1095 FSDGFLYAPPGNRG

-1115 RYNAVEYAK
+1115 RYNTVEYAK

-1141 VSDGVSIPAV
+1141 VSDGVSIPAT

-1177 EATSLSNS
+1177 EATSLSYS
-1185 ISVKKVWDN
+1185 ISVKKAWDN

-1204 VTIHLKERDTGDVVS
+1204 VTIHLKERDTGDIVS
-1219 TAELTSENG
+1219 TAELTGENG

-1291 WVNDYKWERPAS
+1291 WVNDYKWKRPAS
-1303 IHVSLWNGDAK
+1303 IHVSLWNGDTK

-1330 EDLPES
+1330 EDLPKGT
-1336 SYSVT
+1336 YSVT

-1366 ERPLDPEPIEP
+1366 ERPLYPEPIEPIDP

-1391 PIVPETTGNEP
+1391 PIVPGTTGNEP
-1402 SPPSTEETTSVPPTE
+1402 TPPSTEETTSVPPTE
-1417 PTEESTEERSAESD
+1417 PTEESTEESAEERSAESD

-1448 KPPKLIQTGQTW
+1448 NPPKLIQTGQTW
-1460 WPVFLLMFAGVGL
+1460 WPVFLLMFAGAGL

>member
-1 MEAGC
+1 
-6 TIFLRWYTPPCGTRF
+6 
-21 AAHEHNDNAK
+21 
-31 ERNTAMKKRLLAGLL
+31 MKKRLLAGLL

-61 MAATNDDFVEDWE
+61 MAATNDDFVEDRE
-74 GAADFTDD
+74 DIADYTDD
-82 SYSSSEQLFD
+82 SYSSGYSSSEQLFD

-105 TAAEVVAE
+105 TAAEVIAE

-121 TEIDKAAD
+121 TEIDRAAD
-129 SIEETEPEDEVQVSD
+129 SIEETEPEDEVQNTD
-144 AAKDRND
+144 AAEDRND
-151 LENPDEETESDTQNP
+151 REYPDEETKSGTNP
-166 WEAGPSDAETEEDVP
+166 GEAGPSDAETEEDVS

-206 YDDNALEEEM
+206 YDDDASEEEM

-228 MAHENYAY
+228 MAHEDYAY
-236 TDVSGTKY
+236 TDVSSGTEY
-244 TVDLYTDHTATIWE
+244 MVDLYTDHTAKIWK

-263 GEAEC
+263 GGAEC
-268 ILPSTIYYTGD
+268 ILPSTIYYTD
-279 DGVQEPAPYT
+279 DDDVPEPTPYT
-289 VTELSLSYYSG
+289 VTELRFSPYGNS
-300 VTSDNN
+300 VTSVNN
-306 NYTSLVLPDT
+306 NYTALVLPDT
-316 LTDIRRSLS
+316 LTDIGGSLS

-340 VFNATLQNMMELK
+340 VFNATLQYMKELR
-353 TLTFDEG
+353 TLTFEEG

-367 SVVSGCTKL
+367 SVVSGCKNLT
-376 ETIHLPSS
+376 TIHLPSS

-414 STFSK
+414 STFSE

-436 RSMFA
+436 SYMFA

-457 IGNGA
+457 IGNSA
-462 FGSVTD
+462 FKS
-468 WNGHETADTA
+468 DTA

-497 GCSALTTV
+497 GCSALETV
-505 DLHNVT
+505 DLHSVT
-511 TMEYGA
+511 TMEYAA
-517 FQGCKELSG
+517 FQGCDALSG
-526 EIDLSKLEVIPGN
+526 EIDLSNLEVIPGH
-539 AFCYDSKITSV
+539 AFCYDPNITSV
-550 ITCPTLKSIG
+550 VTCPTLRSIG

-580 IGEYT
+580 IGSYT
-585 FFLASLS
+585 FYKASLS
-592 GTVALPDSLTKL
+592 GTVALPDSLTQL
-604 GANAFNG
+604 GASAFSG
-611 CEEIEA
+611 CEKVEA

-624 TDIPSNA
+624 TDIPKDA
-631 FDGCR
+631 FDGC
-636 KLTTITVNN
+636 KPKTITVNN
-645 RQEDVKIPK
+645 RREDVTIPK
-654 IDRVTVTYTIPS
+654 IDGVTVTYIIPS
-666 LTADDDKVST
+666 LEATDDKVSN
-676 ATDALSLQ
+676 AEGALSLQ
-684 DAVKQAAT
+684 QAVDQA
-692 NGTPVTI
+692 NGTPITI
-699 EKDIRLDEPVTITAE
+699 EKDIRLDEPVRIAAG
-714 QKVEITATENHNIF
+714 QRVEITANTNCNIF
-728 GNKDQNLA
+728 GNKDKDLT

-742 AGGELSLTGALTLG
+742 EGGELSLTGALTLG

-769 KTTINGNVVIEKSTL
+769 KTTIDGNVVIEKSTL
-784 EGNNIG
+784 EGDSMG
-790 VIEDKG
+790 VIEDNG
-796 SSAKLILENG
+796 SSAELILENG

-812 IRGAHSASIR
+812 IRGALSASIR
-822 VTEGASFTMNGGTIR
+822 VTEGASFTMNGGTIQ
-837 DNIANTSSSDSS
+837 DNIANTPSSDSS

-862 MNEGSICNNSG
+862 MNGGSICNNSG
-873 QCGTAVYLTASNDA
+873 QCGTAVYLTASNNAA
-887 KARFTMNGGTLSN
+887 KACFTMNGGTLSN
-900 NESHSYTSDSTPT
+900 NESRSYTPYSTPT
-913 GAVFVKYSA
+913 GAVFVKHSA
-922 EFVLNNGTITGNCA
+922 EFVLNDGTITGNCA

-941 GGVAVMDELP
+941 GGVAVMDQLP
-951 TKEHGTAFTMYS
+951 TEEYGTAFTMNG

-979 GIYSCSNRVSL
+979 GIYSCSNHVSL

-1010 NTQIYTTL
+1010 NTEIYTTL
-1018 HIQNA
+1018 HIENA

-1045 LYMQNGAVIYGN
+1045 LYMQDGAVIYGN

-1095 FSDGFLYAPPGNLG
+1095 FSDGFLYAPAGNRG

-1115 RYNAVEYAK
+1115 RYNTVEYAK

-1177 EATSLSNS
+1177 EETSLSYS
-1185 ISVKKVWDN
+1185 ISVKKAWDN
-1194 PGYEDTQPSG
+1194 PGYEDTQPSS
-1204 VTIHLKERDTGDVVS
+1204 VTIHLKERDTGDIVS
-1219 TAELTSENG
+1219 TAELTGENG

-1330 EDLPES
+1330 EDLPEGT
-1336 SYSVT
+1336 YSVT

-1366 ERPLDPEPIEP
+1366 ERPLYPEPIEPIDP

-1391 PIVPETTGNEP
+1391 PIVPGTTGNEP
-1402 SPPSTEETTSVPPTE
+1402 NPPSTEETTSVPPTE
-1417 PTEESTEERSAESD
+1417 PTEESTEESTEERSAESD

-1440 QETPSVSA
+1440 QETSSVSA

-1460 WPVFLLMFAGVGL
+1460 WPVFLLMFAGAGL

>member
-1 MEAGC
+1 
-6 TIFLRWYTPPCGTRF
+6 
-21 AAHEHNDNAK
+21 
-31 ERNTAMKKRLLAGLL
+31 MKKRLLAGLL

-61 MAATNDDFVEDWE
+61 MAATNDDFVEDRE
-74 GAADFTDD
+74 DIADYTDD
-82 SYSSSEQLFD
+82 SYSSGHSSSEQLFD

-105 TAAEVVAE
+105 TAAEVIAE

-121 TEIDKAAD
+121 TEIDRAAD
-129 SIEETEPEDEVQVSD
+129 SIEETEPEDEVQDTD
-144 AAKDRND
+144 AAEDRND
-151 LENPDEETESDTQNP
+151 REDPDEETKSGTNP
-166 WEAGPSDAETEEDVP
+166 GETGPSDAEIEEDVP

-206 YDDNALEEEM
+206 YDDDASEEEM

-228 MAHENYAY
+228 MAHKDYAY
-236 TDVSGTKY
+236 TDVSSGTEY
-244 TVDLYTDHTATIWE
+244 MVDLYTDHTAKIWK

-263 GEAEC
+263 GGAEC

-279 DGVQEPAPYT
+279 DDVPEPTPYT
-289 VTELSLSYYSG
+289 VTELRFSPYGNS
-300 VTSDNN
+300 VTSVNN
-306 NYTSLVLPDT
+306 NYTALVLPDT
-316 LTDIRRSLS
+316 LTDIGGSLS

-340 VFNATLQNMMELK
+340 VFNATLQYMKQLR
-353 TLTFDEG
+353 TLTFEEG

-367 SVVSGCTKL
+367 SVVSGCKNLT
-376 ETIHLPSS
+376 TIHLPSS

-414 STFSK
+414 STFSE
-419 CTSLKSIEL
+419 CTSLKSITL

-436 RSMFA
+436 SYMFA

-457 IGNGA
+457 IGNSA
-462 FGSVTD
+462 FKS
-468 WNGHETADTA
+468 DTA

-497 GCSALTTV
+497 GCSALKTV
-505 DLHNVT
+505 DLHSVT

-517 FQGCKELSG
+517 FQGCDALSG
-526 EIDLSKLEVIPGN
+526 EIDLSNLEEIPGH
-539 AFCYDSKITSV
+539 AFCYDPNITSV
-550 ITCPTLKSIG
+550 ITCPTLRSIG
-560 DWAFIWAG
+560 DWAFIWAD
-568 ISTISLPETLNS
+568 ISTISLPETLKS
-580 IGEYT
+580 IGTYT
-585 FFLASLS
+585 FYKASLS
-592 GTVALPDSLTKL
+592 GTVALPDSLTQL
-604 GANAFNG
+604 GASAFSG
-611 CEEIEA
+611 CEKVEA

-624 TDIPSNA
+624 TDIPKDA
-631 FDGCR
+631 FDGC
-636 KLTTITVNN
+636 KPKTITVNN
-645 RQEDVKIPK
+645 RREDVHIPE
-654 IDRVTVTYTIPS
+654 IDGVTVTYTIPS
-666 LTADDDKVST
+666 LTADNDKVSN
-676 ATDALSLQ
+676 AEGALSLQ
-684 DAVKQAAT
+684 QAVDQA

-699 EKDIRLDEPVTITAE
+699 EKDIRLDEPVRIAAG
-714 QKVEITATENHNIF
+714 QRVEITANTNCNIF
-728 GNKDQNLA
+728 GNKDKDLT

-742 AGGELSLTGALTLG
+742 EGGELSLTGALTLG

-769 KTTINGNVVIEKSTL
+769 KTTIDGNVVIEKSTL
-784 EGNNIG
+784 EGDSMG
-790 VIEDKG
+790 VIEDNG
-796 SSAKLILENG
+796 SSAELILENG

-812 IRGAHSASIR
+812 IRGALSASIR
-822 VTEGASFTMNGGTIR
+822 VTEGASFTMNGGTIQ
-837 DNIANTSSSDSS
+837 DNIANTPSSDSS

-862 MNEGSICNNSG
+862 MNRGSICNNSG
-873 QCGTAVYLTASNDA
+873 QCGTAVYLTASSNAA

-900 NESHSYTSDSTPT
+900 NESRSYTPNSTPT

-936 YGGAG
+936 HGGAG

-951 TKEHGTAFTMYS
+951 TEEHGTAFTMNG

-979 GIYSCSNRVSL
+979 GIYSCSNCVSL

-1002 GGGVYSEG
+1002 GGGIYSEG
-1010 NTQIYTTL
+1010 NTEIYTTL

-1045 LYMQNGAVIYGN
+1045 LYMQDGAVIYGN

-1095 FSDGFLYAPPGNLG
+1095 FSDGFLYAPAGNRG

-1115 RYNAVEYAK
+1115 RYNTVEYAK

-1141 VSDGVSIPAV
+1141 VSDGVSIPAT

-1177 EATSLSNS
+1177 EETSLSYS
-1185 ISVKKVWDN
+1185 ISVKKAWDN

-1204 VTIHLKERDTGDVVS
+1204 VTIHLKERDTGDIVS
-1219 TAELTSENG
+1219 TAELTGENG
-1228 WQYTFT
+1228 WQHTFT
-1234 DLPLSPNHYT
+1234 DLPLSPDHYT

-1330 EDLPES
+1330 EDLPEGT
-1336 SYSVT
+1336 YSVT

-1366 ERPLDPEPIEP
+1366 ERPLYPEPIEPIDP

-1391 PIVPETTGNEP
+1391 PIVPGITGNEP
-1402 SPPSTEETTSVPPTE
+1402 NPPSTEETTSVPPTE
-1417 PTEESTEERSAESD
+1417 PTEESTEESTEERSAESD

-1460 WPVFLLMFAGVGL
+1460 WPVFLLMFAGAGL

>member
-1 MEAGC
+1 
-6 TIFLRWYTPPCGTRF
+6 
-21 AAHEHNDNAK
+21 
-31 ERNTAMKKRLLAGLL
+31 MKKRLLAGLL

-61 MAATNDDFVEDWE
+61 MAATNDDFVEDRE
-74 GAADFTDD
+74 DIADFTDD
-82 SYSSSEQLFD
+82 SYSSGYSSSEQLFD

-105 TAAEVVAE
+105 TAAEVIAE

-121 TEIDKAAD
+121 TEIDRAAD
-129 SIEETEPEDEVQVSD
+129 SIEETEPEDEVQNTD
-144 AAKDRND
+144 AAEDRND
-151 LENPDEETESDTQNP
+151 REYPDEETKSGTNP
-166 WEAGPSDAETEEDVP
+166 GEAGPSDAETEEDVP

-206 YDDNALEEEM
+206 YDDDASEEEM

-228 MAHENYAY
+228 MAHEDYAY
-236 TDVSGTKY
+236 TDVSSGTEY
-244 TVDLYTDHTATIWE
+244 MVDLYTDHTAKIWK

-268 ILPSTIYYTGD
+268 ILPSTIYYTD
-279 DGVQEPAPYT
+279 DDDVPEPTPYT
-289 VTELSLSYYSG
+289 VTELRFSPYGNS
-300 VTSDNN
+300 VTSVNN
-306 NYTSLVLPDT
+306 NYTALVLPDT
-316 LTDIRRSLS
+316 LTDIGGSLS

-340 VFNATLQNMMELK
+340 VFNATLQYMKQLR
-353 TLTFDEG
+353 TLTFEEG

-367 SVVSGCTKL
+367 SVVSGCKNLT
-376 ETIHLPSS
+376 TIHLPSS

-414 STFSK
+414 STFSE
-419 CTSLKSIEL
+419 CTSLKSITL

-436 RSMFA
+436 SYMFA

-457 IGNGA
+457 IGNSA
-462 FGSVTD
+462 FKS
-468 WNGHETADTA
+468 DTA

-497 GCSALTTV
+497 GCSALKTV
-505 DLHNVT
+505 DLHSVT

-517 FQGCKELSG
+517 FQGCDALSG
-526 EIDLSKLEVIPGN
+526 EIDLSNLEEIPGH
-539 AFCYDSKITSV
+539 AFCYDPNITSV
-550 ITCPTLKSIG
+550 ITCPTLRSIG
-560 DWAFIWAG
+560 DWAFIWAD
-568 ISTISLPETLNS
+568 ISTISLPETLKS
-580 IGEYT
+580 IGTYT
-585 FFLASLS
+585 FYKASLS
-592 GTVALPDSLTKL
+592 GTVALPDSLTQL
-604 GANAFNG
+604 GASAFSG
-611 CEEIEA
+611 CEKVEA

-624 TDIPSNA
+624 TDIPKDA
-631 FDGCR
+631 FDGC
-636 KLTTITVNN
+636 KPKTITVNN
-645 RQEDVKIPK
+645 RREDVHIPE
-654 IDRVTVTYTIPS
+654 IDGVTVTYTIPS
-666 LTADDDKVST
+666 LTADNDKVSN
-676 ATDALSLQ
+676 AEGALSLQ
-684 DAVKQAAT
+684 QAVDQA

-699 EKDIRLDEPVTITAE
+699 EKDIRLDEPVRIAAG
-714 QKVEITATENHNIF
+714 QRVEITANTNCNIF
-728 GNKDQNLA
+728 GNKDKDLT

-742 AGGELSLTGALTLG
+742 EGGELSLTGALTLG

-769 KTTINGNVVIEKSTL
+769 KTTIDGNVVIEKSTL
-784 EGNNIG
+784 EGNDVG
-790 VIEDKG
+790 VIEDNG
-796 SSAKLILENG
+796 SSAELILENG

-822 VTEGASFTMNGGTIR
+822 VTEGASFTMNGGTIQ
-837 DNIANTSSSDSS
+837 DNIANTASSDSS

-862 MNEGSICNNSG
+862 MNGGSICNNSG
-873 QCGTAVYLTASNDA
+873 QCGTAVYLTASNNA
-887 KARFTMNGGTLSN
+887 TKARFTMNGGTLSN
-900 NESHSYTSDSTPT
+900 NESRSYTPYSTPT

-936 YGGAG
+936 HGGAG
-941 GGVAVMDELP
+941 GCVAVMDELP
-951 TKEHGTAFTMYS
+951 TEEHGTAFTMIG

-979 GIYSCSNRVSL
+979 GIYSCSNHVSL

-1010 NTQIYTTL
+1010 NTEIYTTL
-1018 HIQNA
+1018 HIENA

-1045 LYMQNGAVIYGN
+1045 LYMQDGAVIYGN

-1095 FSDGFLYAPPGNLG
+1095 FSDGFLYAPAGNRG

-1115 RYNAVEYAK
+1115 RYNTVEYAK

-1141 VSDGVSIPAV
+1141 VSDGVSIPAT

-1177 EATSLSNS
+1177 EATSLSHS
-1185 ISVKKVWDN
+1185 ILVKKAWDN

-1204 VTIHLKERDTGDVVS
+1204 VTIHLKERDTGDIVS
-1219 TAELTSENG
+1219 TAELSGENG
-1228 WQYTFT
+1228 WQHTFT
-1234 DLPLSPNHYT
+1234 DLPLSPDHYT

-1330 EDLPES
+1330 EDLPEGT
-1336 SYSVT
+1336 YSVT

-1366 ERPLDPEPIEP
+1366 ERPLYPEPIEPIDP

-1391 PIVPETTGNEP
+1391 PIVPGTTGNEP
-1402 SPPSTEETTSVPPTE
+1402 NPPSTEETTSVPPTE
-1417 PTEESTEERSAESD
+1417 PTEESTDESTEERSAESD

-1440 QETPSVSA
+1440 QETSSVSA

-1460 WPVFLLMFAGVGL
+1460 WPVFLLMFAGAGL

>member
-1 MEAGC
+1 
-6 TIFLRWYTPPCGTRF
+6 
-21 AAHEHNDNAK
+21 
-31 ERNTAMKKRLLAGLL
+31 MKKRLLAGLL

-61 MAATNDDFVEDWE
+61 MAATNGDFVEDRE
-74 GAADFTDD
+74 DVADFTDD
-82 SYSSSEQLFD
+82 SYSSGYSSSEQLFD

-105 TAAEVVAE
+105 TAAEVIAE

-121 TEIDKAAD
+121 TEIDRAAD
-129 SIEETEPEDEVQVSD
+129 SIEETEPEDEVQDTD
-144 AAKDRND
+144 AAEDRND
-151 LENPDEETESDTQNP
+151 REDSDEETKSGTNP
-166 WEAGPSDAETEEDVP
+166 GETGPSDAETEEDVP

-206 YDDNALEEEM
+206 YDDDASEEEM

-228 MAHENYAY
+228 MAHEDYAY
-236 TDVSGTKY
+236 TDVSSGTEY
-244 TVDLYTDHTATIWE
+244 MVDLYTDHTAKIWK

-268 ILPSTIYYTGD
+268 ILPSTIYYTD
-279 DGVQEPAPYT
+279 DDDVPEPTPYT
-289 VTELSLSYYSG
+289 VTELRFSPYGNS
-300 VTSDNN
+300 VTSVNN
-306 NYTSLVLPDT
+306 NYTALVLPDT
-316 LTDIRRSLS
+316 LTDIGGSLS

-340 VFNATLQNMMELK
+340 VFNATLQYMKQLR
-353 TLTFDEG
+353 TLTFEEG

-367 SVVSGCTKL
+367 SVVSGCKNLT
-376 ETIHLPSS
+376 TIHLPSS

-414 STFSK
+414 STFSE
-419 CTSLKSIEL
+419 CTSLKSITL

-436 RSMFA
+436 SYMFA

-457 IGNGA
+457 IGNSA
-462 FGSVTD
+462 FKS
-468 WNGHETADTA
+468 DTA

-497 GCSALTTV
+497 GCSALKTV
-505 DLHNVT
+505 DLHSVT

-517 FQGCKELSG
+517 FQGCDALSG
-526 EIDLSKLEVIPGN
+526 EINLSNLEEIPGH
-539 AFCYDSKITSV
+539 AFCYDPNITSV
-550 ITCPTLKSIG
+550 ITCPTLRSIG
-560 DWAFIWAG
+560 DWAFIWAD
-568 ISTISLPETLNS
+568 ISTISLPETLKS
-580 IGEYT
+580 IGTYT
-585 FFLASLS
+585 FYKASLS
-592 GTVALPDSLTKL
+592 GTVALPDSLTQL
-604 GANAFNG
+604 GASAFSG
-611 CEEIEA
+611 CEKVEA

-624 TDIPSNA
+624 TDIPKDA
-631 FDGCR
+631 FDGC
-636 KLTTITVNN
+636 KPKTITVNN
-645 RQEDVKIPK
+645 RREDVHIPE
-654 IDRVTVTYTIPS
+654 IDGVTVTYTIPS
-666 LTADDDKVST
+666 LTADNDKVSN
-676 ATDALSLQ
+676 AEGALSLQ
-684 DAVKQAAT
+684 EAVDQA

-699 EKDIRLDEPVTITAE
+699 EKDIRLDEPVRIAAG
-714 QKVEITATENHNIF
+714 QRVEITANANENYNLF
-728 GNKDQNLA
+728 GNKDEKPT

-742 AGGELSLTGALTLG
+742 EGGELSLTGALTLG

-769 KTTINGNVVIEKSTL
+769 KTTIDGNVVIEKSTL
-784 EGNNIG
+784 EGNDVG
-790 VIEDKG
+790 VIEDNG
-796 SSAKLILENG
+796 SSAELILENG

-822 VTEGASFTMNGGTIR
+822 VTEGASFTMNGGTIQ
-837 DNIANTSSSDSS
+837 DNIANTASSDSS

-862 MNEGSICNNSG
+862 MNGGSICNNSG
-873 QCGTAVYLTASNDA
+873 QCGTAVYLTASNNAA

-900 NESHSYTSDSTPT
+900 NESRSYTPYSTPT

-936 YGGAG
+936 HGGAG

-951 TKEHGTAFTMYS
+951 TEEHGTTFTMNG

-979 GIYSCSNRVSL
+979 GIYSCSNYVSL

-1010 NTQIYTTL
+1010 NTDIYTTL
-1018 HIQNA
+1018 HIRNA

-1045 LYMQNGAVIYGN
+1045 LYMQDGAVIYGN

-1095 FSDGFLYAPPGNLG
+1095 FSDGFLYAPAGNRG

-1115 RYNAVEYAK
+1115 RYNTVEYAK

-1177 EATSLSNS
+1177 EATSRSYS
-1185 ISVKKVWDN
+1185 ISVKKAWDN

-1204 VTIHLKERDTGDVVS
+1204 VTIHLKERDTGDIVS
-1219 TAELTSENG
+1219 TAELTGENG

-1234 DLPLSPNHYT
+1234 DLPLSPDHYT

-1330 EDLPES
+1330 EDLPEGT
-1336 SYSVT
+1336 YSVT

-1366 ERPLDPEPIEP
+1366 ERPLYPEPIEPIDP

-1391 PIVPETTGNEP
+1391 PIVPGTTGNEP
-1402 SPPSTEETTSVPPTE
+1402 NPPSTEETTSVPPTE
-1417 PTEESTEERSAESD
+1417 PTEESTEESTEERSAESD

-1440 QETPSVSA
+1440 QETSSVSA

-1460 WPVFLLMFAGVGL
+1460 WPVFLLMFAGAGL

>member
-1 MEAGC
+1 
-6 TIFLRWYTPPCGTRF
+6 
-21 AAHEHNDNAK
+21 
-31 ERNTAMKKRLLAGLL
+31 MKKRLLAGLL

-61 MAATNDDFVEDWE
+61 MAATNDDFVEDRE
-74 GAADFTDD
+74 DIADYTDD
-82 SYSSSEQLFD
+82 SYSSGYSSSEQLFD

-105 TAAEVVAE
+105 TAAEVIAE

-121 TEIDKAAD
+121 TEIDRAAD
-129 SIEETEPEDEVQVSD
+129 SIEETEPEDEVQDTD
-144 AAKDRND
+144 AAEDRND
-151 LENPDEETESDTQNP
+151 REYPDEETKSGTNP
-166 WEAGPSDAETEEDVP
+166 GETGPSDAETEEDVS

-206 YDDNALEEEM
+206 YDDDASEEEM

-228 MAHENYAY
+228 MAHEDYAY
-236 TDVSGTKY
+236 TDVSSGTEY
-244 TVDLYTDHTATIWE
+244 MVDLYTDHTAKIWK

-263 GEAEC
+263 GGAEC
-268 ILPSTIYYTGD
+268 ILPSTIYYTD
-279 DGVQEPAPYT
+279 DDDVPEPTPYT
-289 VTELSLSYYSG
+289 VTELRFSPYGNS
-300 VTSDNN
+300 VTSVNN
-306 NYTSLVLPDT
+306 NYTALVLPDT
-316 LTDIRRSLS
+316 LTDIGGSLS

-340 VFNATLQNMMELK
+340 VFNATLQYMKQLR
-353 TLTFDEG
+353 TLTFEEG

-367 SVVSGCTKL
+367 SVVSGCKNLT
-376 ETIHLPSS
+376 TIHLPSS

-414 STFSK
+414 STFSE
-419 CTSLKSIEL
+419 CTSLKSITL

-436 RSMFA
+436 SYMFA

-457 IGNGA
+457 IGNSA
-462 FGSVTD
+462 FKS
-468 WNGHETADTA
+468 DTA

-497 GCSALTTV
+497 GCSALKTV
-505 DLHNVT
+505 DLHSVT

-517 FQGCKELSG
+517 FQGCDALSG
-526 EIDLSKLEVIPGN
+526 EIDLSNLEVIPGH
-539 AFCYDSKITSV
+539 AFCYDPNITSV
-550 ITCPTLKSIG
+550 VTCPTLRSIG

-580 IGEYT
+580 IGTYT
-585 FFLASLS
+585 FYKSSLS
-592 GTVALPDSLTKL
+592 GTVALPDSLTQL
-604 GANAFNG
+604 GASAFSG
-611 CEEIEA
+611 CEKVEA

-624 TDIPSNA
+624 KDIPANA
-631 FDGCR
+631 FAGCTNL
-636 KLTTITVNN
+636 KTITVNN
-645 RQEDVKIPK
+645 RREDVHIPE
-654 IDRVTVTYTIPS
+654 IDGVTVTYTIPS
-666 LTADDDKVST
+666 LTADNDKVSN
-676 ATDALSLQ
+676 AEGALSLQ
-684 DAVKQAAT
+684 EAVDQA

-699 EKDIRLDEPVTITAE
+699 EKDIRLDEPVRIAAG
-714 QKVEITATENHNIF
+714 QRVEITANANENYNLF
-728 GNKDQNLA
+728 GNKDEKPT

-742 AGGELSLTGALTLG
+742 EGGELSLTGALTLG

-769 KTTINGNVVIEKSTL
+769 KTTIDGNVVIEKSTL
-784 EGNNIG
+784 EGDSMG
-790 VIEDKG
+790 VIEDNG
-796 SSAKLILENG
+796 SSAELILENG

-812 IRGAHSASIR
+812 IRGALSASIR
-822 VTEGASFTMNGGTIR
+822 VTEGASFTMNGGTIQ

-862 MNEGSICNNSG
+862 MNRGSICNNSG
-873 QCGTAVYLTASNDA
+873 QCGTAVYLTASSNAA

-900 NESHSYTSDSTPT
+900 NESRSYTPNSTPT

-936 YGGAG
+936 HGGAG

-951 TKEHGTAFTMYS
+951 TEEHGTAFTMNG

-979 GIYSCSNRVSL
+979 GIYSCSNYVSL

-1010 NTQIYTTL
+1010 NTEIYTTL
-1018 HIQNA
+1018 HIENA

-1045 LYMQNGAVIYGN
+1045 LYMQDGAVIYGN

-1095 FSDGFLYAPPGNLG
+1095 FSDGFLYAPPGNRG

-1115 RYNAVEYAK
+1115 RYNTVEYAK

-1141 VSDGVSIPAV
+1141 VSDGVSIPAT

-1177 EATSLSNS
+1177 EATSLSYS

-1204 VTIHLKERDTGDVVS
+1204 VTIHLKERDTGDIVS
-1219 TAELTSENG
+1219 TAELTGENG
-1228 WQYTFT
+1228 WQHTFT

-1330 EDLPES
+1330 EDLPEGT
-1336 SYSVT
+1336 YSVT

-1366 ERPLDPEPIEP
+1366 ERPLYPEPIEPIDP

-1391 PIVPETTGNEP
+1391 PIVPGTTGNEP
-1402 SPPSTEETTSVPPTE
+1402 NPPSTEETTSVPPTE
-1417 PTEESTEERSAESD
+1417 PTEESTEESTEERSAESD

-1440 QETPSVSA
+1440 QETSSVSA

-1460 WPVFLLMFAGVGL
+1460 WPVFLLMFAGAGL

>member
-1 MEAGC
+1 M
-6 TIFLRWYTPPCGTRF
+6 
-21 AAHEHNDNAK
+21 
-31 ERNTAMKKRLLAGLL
+31 
-46 ATSIALSISMGAFPA
+46 
-61 MAATNDDFVEDWE
+61 
-74 GAADFTDD
+74 
-82 SYSSSEQLFD
+82 
-92 DIIFFDLDEEVDD
+92 
-105 TAAEVVAE
+105 
-113 EDANDSSD
+113 
-121 TEIDKAAD
+121 
-129 SIEETEPEDEVQVSD
+129 
-144 AAKDRND
+144 
-151 LENPDEETESDTQNP
+151 
-166 WEAGPSDAETEEDVP
+166 
-181 DSWEETPKID
+181 
-191 SELEAA
+191 
-197 IASEDPFSY
+197 
-206 YDDNALEEEM
+206 
-216 DDDIALLAAGKT
+216 
-228 MAHENYAY
+228 
-236 TDVSGTKY
+236 
-244 TVDLYTDHTATIWE
+244 DLYTDHTAKIWK

-263 GEAEC
+263 GEAKC
-268 ILPSTIYYTGD
+268 ILPSTIYYTDD
-279 DGVQEPAPYT
+279 DGVPEPNPYT
-289 VTELSLSYYSG
+289 VTELRFSPYGNS
-300 VTSDNN
+300 VTSVNN
-306 NYTSLVLPDT
+306 NYTALVLPDT
-316 LTDIRRSLS
+316 LTDIGGSLS

-340 VFNATLQNMMELK
+340 VFNATLQYMKQLR
-353 TLTFDEG
+353 TLTFEEG

-367 SVVSGCTKL
+367 SVVSGCKSLT
-376 ETIHLPSS
+376 TIHLPSS

-414 STFSK
+414 STFSE
-419 CTSLKSIEL
+419 CTSLESIEL

-436 RSMFA
+436 SYMFA

-457 IGNGA
+457 IGNSA
-462 FGSVTD
+462 FKS
-468 WNGHETADTA
+468 DTA

-497 GCSALTTV
+497 GCSALETV
-505 DLHNVT
+505 DLHSVT
-511 TMEYGA
+511 TMEYAA
-517 FQGCKELSG
+517 FQGCDALSG
-526 EIDLSKLEVIPGN
+526 EIDLSNLEVIPGH
-539 AFCYDSKITSV
+539 AFCYDPNITSV
-550 ITCPTLKSIG
+550 VTCPTLRSIG

-580 IGEYT
+580 IGTYT
-585 FFLASLS
+585 FYKSSLS
-592 GTVALPDSLTKL
+592 GTVALPDSLTQL
-604 GANAFNG
+604 GASAFSG
-611 CEEIEA
+611 CEKVEA

-624 TDIPSNA
+624 TDIPKDA
-631 FDGCR
+631 FDGCTNL
-636 KLTTITVNN
+636 KTITVNN
-645 RQEDVKIPK
+645 RREDVHIPE
-654 IDRVTVTYTIPS
+654 IDGVTVTYTIPS
-666 LTADDDKVST
+666 LEATDDKVSN
-676 ATDALSLQ
+676 AEGALSLQ
-684 DAVKQAAT
+684 QAVDQA
-692 NGTPVTI
+692 NGPVTI
-699 EKDIRLDEPVTITAE
+699 EIEKNICLNAPVRIAAG
-714 QKVEITATENHNIF
+714 QRVEITANTNCNIF
-728 GNKDQNLA
+728 GNKDKDLT

-742 AGGELSLTGALTLG
+742 PGGKLSLTGALTLG

-769 KTTINGNVVIEKSTL
+769 KTTIDGNVVIEKSTL
-784 EGNNIG
+784 EGDSMG
-790 VIEDKG
+790 VIEDNG
-796 SSAKLILENG
+796 SSAELILENG

-812 IRGAHSASIR
+812 IRGALSASIR
-822 VTEGASFTMNGGTIR
+822 VTEGASFTMNGGTIQ
-837 DNIANTSSSDSS
+837 DNIANTPSSDSS

-873 QCGTAVYLTASNDA
+873 QCGTAVYLTASNNAA
-887 KARFTMNGGTLSN
+887 KACFTMNGGTLSN
-900 NESHSYTSDSTPT
+900 NESRSYTPYSTPT

-936 YGGAG
+936 HGGAG

-951 TKEHGTAFTMYS
+951 TEEHGTAFTMIG

-979 GIYSCSNRVSL
+979 GIYSCSNHVSL

-1010 NTQIYTTL
+1010 NTEIYTTL
-1018 HIQNA
+1018 HIENA

-1057 TAASAGDDFASPEVA
+1057 TATSAGDDFASPEVA

-1095 FSDGFLYAPPGNLG
+1095 FSDGFLYAPAGNRG

-1141 VSDGVSIPAV
+1141 VSDGVSVPAV

-1177 EATSLSNS
+1177 EETSLSYS
-1185 ISVKKVWDN
+1185 ISVKKAWDN

-1204 VTIHLKERDTGDVVS
+1204 VTIHLKERDTGDIVS
-1219 TAELTSENG
+1219 TAELTGENG

-1234 DLPLSPNHYT
+1234 GLPLSPDHYT

-1330 EDLPES
+1330 EDLPEGT
-1336 SYSVT
+1336 YSVT

-1349 TLIERSDAGG
+1349 TLIERNDAGG

-1366 ERPLDPEPIEP
+1366 ERPLYPEPIEPIDP

-1391 PIVPETTGNEP
+1391 PIVPGTTGNEP
-1402 SPPSTEETTSVPPTE
+1402 NPPSTEETTSVPPTE
-1417 PTEESTEERSAESD
+1417 PTKESTEESTEERSAESD

-1460 WPVFLLMFAGVGL
+1460 WPVFLLMFAGAGL

>member
-1 MEAGC
+1 
-6 TIFLRWYTPPCGTRF
+6 
-21 AAHEHNDNAK
+21 
-31 ERNTAMKKRLLAGLL
+31 MKKRLLAGLL

-61 MAATNDDFVEDWE
+61 MAATNDDFVEDRE
-74 GAADFTDD
+74 DIADYTDD
-82 SYSSSEQLFD
+82 SYSSGYSSSEQLFD

-105 TAAEVVAE
+105 TAAEVIAE

-121 TEIDKAAD
+121 TEIDRAAD
-129 SIEETEPEDEVQVSD
+129 SIEETEPEDEVQDTD
-144 AAKDRND
+144 AAEDRND
-151 LENPDEETESDTQNP
+151 REYPDEETKSGTNP
-166 WEAGPSDAETEEDVP
+166 GEAGPSDAETEEDVP

-206 YDDNALEEEM
+206 YDDDASEEEM

-228 MAHENYAY
+228 MAHEDYAY
-236 TDVSGTKY
+236 TDVSSGTEY
-244 TVDLYTDHTATIWE
+244 MVDLYTDHTAKIWK

-263 GEAEC
+263 GGAEC
-268 ILPSTIYYTGD
+268 ILPSTIYYTD
-279 DGVQEPAPYT
+279 DDDVPEPTPYT
-289 VTELSLSYYSG
+289 VTELRFSPYGNS
-300 VTSDNN
+300 VTSVNN
-306 NYTSLVLPDT
+306 NYTALVLPDT
-316 LTDIRRSLS
+316 LTDIGGSLS

-340 VFNATLQNMMELK
+340 VFNATLQYMKQLR

-367 SVVSGCTKL
+367 SVVSGCKNLT
-376 ETIHLPSS
+376 TIHLPSS

-414 STFSK
+414 STFSE

-436 RSMFA
+436 SYMFA

-448 VTAKGTITA
+448 VTAKGTITT

-462 FGSVTD
+462 FKS
-468 WNGHETADTA
+468 DTA

-489 SIGDRAFY
+489 SIGDHAFY
-497 GCSALTTV
+497 GCSALETV
-505 DLHNVT
+505 DLHSVT
-511 TMEYGA
+511 TMGYAA
-517 FQGCKELSG
+517 FQGCDALSG
-526 EIDLSKLEVIPGN
+526 EIDLSNLEVIPGH
-539 AFCYDSKITSV
+539 AFCYDPNITSV
-550 ITCPTLKSIG
+550 ITCPTLRSIG
-560 DWAFIWAG
+560 DWAFIWAD

-580 IGEYT
+580 IGTYA
-585 FFLASLS
+585 FYKASLS
-592 GTVALPDSLTKL
+592 GTVALPDSLTQL
-604 GANAFNG
+604 GASAFSG
-611 CEEIEA
+611 CEEVNA

-624 TDIPSNA
+624 KDIPANA
-631 FDGCR
+631 FAGCTNL
-636 KLTTITVNN
+636 KTITVNN
-645 RQEDVKIPK
+645 RREDVTIPK
-654 IDRVTVTYTIPS
+654 IDGVTVTYTIPS
-666 LTADDDKVST
+666 LEATDDKVSN
-676 ATDALSLQ
+676 AEGALSLQ
-684 DAVKQAAT
+684 QAVDQA

-699 EKDIRLDEPVTITAE
+699 EKDIRLDEPVRIAAG
-714 QKVEITATENHNIF
+714 QRVEITANTNCNIF
-728 GNKDQNLA
+728 GNKDKDLT

-742 AGGELSLTGALTLG
+742 EGGKLSLTGALTLG

-769 KTTINGNVVIEKSTL
+769 KTTIDGNVVIEKSTL
-784 EGNNIG
+784 EGDSMG
-790 VIEDKG
+790 VIEDNG
-796 SSAKLILENG
+796 SSAELILENG

-812 IRGAHSASIR
+812 IRGALSASIR
-822 VTEGASFTMNGGTIR
+822 VTEGASFTMNGGTIQ
-837 DNIANTSSSDSS
+837 DNIANTPSSDSS

-873 QCGTAVYLTASNDA
+873 QCGTAVYLTASNNAA
-887 KARFTMNGGTLSN
+887 KACFTMNGGTLSN
-900 NESHSYTSDSTPT
+900 NESRSYTPYSTPT
-913 GAVFVKYSA
+913 GAVFVKHSA
-922 EFVLNNGTITGNCA
+922 EFVLNDGTITGNCA

-951 TKEHGTAFTMYS
+951 TEEHGTAFTMNG

-979 GIYSCSNRVSL
+979 GIYSCSNYVSL

-1010 NTQIYTTL
+1010 NTEIYTTL
-1018 HIQNA
+1018 HIENA

-1045 LYMQNGAVIYGN
+1045 LYMQDGAVIYGN

-1095 FSDGFLYAPPGNLG
+1095 FSDGFLYAPAGNRG

-1115 RYNAVEYAK
+1115 RYNTVEYAK

-1177 EATSLSNS
+1177 EATSLSYS
-1185 ISVKKVWDN
+1185 ISVKKAWDN
-1194 PGYEDTQPSG
+1194 PGHEDTQPSG
-1204 VTIHLKERDTGDVVS
+1204 VTIHLKERDTGDIVS
-1219 TAELTSENG
+1219 TAELTGENG

-1234 DLPLSPNHYT
+1234 DLPLSPDHYT

-1330 EDLPES
+1330 EDLPEGT
-1336 SYSVT
+1336 YSVT

-1366 ERPLDPEPIEP
+1366 ERPLYPEPIEPIDP

-1391 PIVPETTGNEP
+1391 PIVPGTTGNEP
-1402 SPPSTEETTSVPPTE
+1402 NPPSTEETTSVPPTE
-1417 PTEESTEERSAESD
+1417 PTEESTEESTEERSAESD

-1440 QETPSVSA
+1440 QETSSVSA

-1460 WPVFLLMFAGVGL
+1460 WPVFLLMFAGAGL
-1473 LVFGFYKRSKEN
+1473 LVFGLYKRSKEN

>member
-1 MEAGC
+1 
-6 TIFLRWYTPPCGTRF
+6 
-21 AAHEHNDNAK
+21 
-31 ERNTAMKKRLLAGLL
+31 MKKRLLAGLL

-61 MAATNDDFVEDWE
+61 MAATNDDFVEDRE
-74 GAADFTDD
+74 DIADYTDD
-82 SYSSSEQLFD
+82 SYSSGYSSSEQLFD

-105 TAAEVVAE
+105 TAAEVIAE

-121 TEIDKAAD
+121 TEIDRAAD
-129 SIEETEPEDEVQVSD
+129 SIEETEPEDEVQDTD
-144 AAKDRND
+144 AAEDRND
-151 LENPDEETESDTQNP
+151 REDPDEETKSGTNP
-166 WEAGPSDAETEEDVP
+166 GEAGPSDAETAEDVP
-181 DSWEETPKID
+181 DSWEKTPKID

-206 YDDNALEEEM
+206 YDDDASEEEM

-228 MAHENYAY
+228 MAHEDYAY
-236 TDVSGTKY
+236 TDVSSGTEY
-244 TVDLYTDHTATIWE
+244 MVDLYTDHTAKIWQ

-263 GEAEC
+263 GGAEC

-279 DGVQEPAPYT
+279 DGVPEPNPYT
-289 VTELSLSYYSG
+289 VTELSLSYWSG

-306 NYTSLVLPDT
+306 NYTALVLPDT
-316 LTDIRRSLS
+316 LTDIGGSLS

-340 VFNATLQNMMELK
+340 VFKATLQNMKELK
-353 TLTFDEG
+353 TLTFEEG

-367 SVVSGCTKL
+367 SVVSGCKSLT
-376 ETIHLPSS
+376 TIHLPSS

-414 STFSK
+414 STFSE
-419 CTSLKSIEL
+419 CTSLESIEL

-436 RSMFA
+436 SSMFA

-457 IGNGA
+457 IGNSA
-462 FGSVTD
+462 FKS
-468 WNGHETADTA
+468 DTA

-497 GCSALTTV
+497 GCSALETV
-505 DLHNVT
+505 DLHSVT
-511 TMEYGA
+511 TMGYGA
-517 FQGCKELSG
+517 FQGCDALSG
-526 EIDLSKLEVIPGN
+526 EIDLSNLEVIPGH
-539 AFCYDSKITSV
+539 AFCYDPNITSV
-550 ITCPTLKSIG
+550 ITCPTLRSIG
-560 DWAFIWAG
+560 DWAFIWAD

-580 IGEYT
+580 IGTYT
-585 FFLASLS
+585 FYKASLS
-592 GTVALPDSLTKL
+592 GTVALPDSLTQL
-604 GANAFNG
+604 GASAFSG
-611 CEEIEA
+611 CEEVNA

-624 TDIPSNA
+624 KDIPANA
-631 FDGCR
+631 FAGCTNL
-636 KLTTITVNN
+636 KTITVNN
-645 RQEDVKIPK
+645 RREDVTIPK
-654 IDRVTVTYTIPS
+654 IDGVTVTYTIPS
-666 LTADDDKVST
+666 LEATDDKVSN
-676 ATDALSLQ
+676 AEGALSLQ
-684 DAVKQAAT
+684 QAVDQA
-692 NGTPVTI
+692 NGPVTI
-699 EKDIRLDEPVTITAE
+699 EIEKNICLNAPVTIAKGK
-714 QKVEITATENHNIF
+714 QVEITANANENYNLF
-728 GNKDQNLA
+728 GNKDENLT

-769 KTTINGNVVIEKSTL
+769 KTTIDGNVVIEKSTL
-784 EGNNIG
+784 EGDSMG
-790 VIEDKG
+790 VIEDNG
-796 SSAKLILENG
+796 SSAELILENG

-812 IRGAHSASIR
+812 IRGARSASIR
-822 VTEGASFTMNGGTIR
+822 VTEGASFTMNGGTIQ

-862 MNEGSICNNSG
+862 MNGGSICNNSG
-873 QCGTAVYLTASNDA
+873 QCGTAVYLTASSNAA
-887 KARFTMNGGTLSN
+887 KARFTMNSGTLSN
-900 NESHSYTSDSTPT
+900 NESRSYTPKSTPT

-951 TKEHGTAFTMYS
+951 TEEHGTAFTMNG

-979 GIYSCSNRVSL
+979 GIYSCSNYVSL

-1010 NTQIYTTL
+1010 NTEIYTTL
-1018 HIQNA
+1018 HIENA

-1045 LYMQNGAVIYGN
+1045 LYMQDGAVIYGN

-1095 FSDGFLYAPPGNLG
+1095 FSDGFLYAPAGNRG

-1115 RYNAVEYAK
+1115 RYNTVEYAK

-1141 VSDGVSIPAV
+1141 VSDGVSIPAT

-1177 EATSLSNS
+1177 EETSLSYS
-1185 ISVKKVWDN
+1185 ISVKKAWDN

-1204 VTIHLKERDTGDVVS
+1204 VTIHLKERDTGDIVS
-1219 TAELTSENG
+1219 TAELTGENG
-1228 WQYTFT
+1228 WQHTFT
-1234 DLPLSPNHYT
+1234 DLPLSPDHYT

-1330 EDLPES
+1330 EDLPEGT
-1336 SYSVT
+1336 YSVT

-1366 ERPLDPEPIEP
+1366 ERPLYPEPIEPIDP

-1391 PIVPETTGNEP
+1391 PIVPGTTGNEP
-1402 SPPSTEETTSVPPTE
+1402 NPPSTEETTSVPPTE
-1417 PTEESTEERSAESD
+1417 PTEESTDESTEERSAESD

-1460 WPVFLLMFAGVGL
+1460 WPVFLLMFAGAGL

>member
-1 MEAGC
+1 
-6 TIFLRWYTPPCGTRF
+6 
-21 AAHEHNDNAK
+21 
-31 ERNTAMKKRLLAGLL
+31 MKKRLLAGLL

-61 MAATNDDFVEDWE
+61 MAATNDDFVEDRE
-74 GAADFTDD
+74 DIADYTDD
-82 SYSSSEQLFD
+82 SYSSGYSSSEQLFD

-105 TAAEVVAE
+105 TAAEVIAE

-121 TEIDKAAD
+121 TEIDRAAD
-129 SIEETEPEDEVQVSD
+129 SIEETEPEDEVQDTD
-144 AAKDRND
+144 AAEDRND
-151 LENPDEETESDTQNP
+151 REYPDEETKSGTNP
-166 WEAGPSDAETEEDVP
+166 GETGPSDAETEEDVP

-206 YDDNALEEEM
+206 YDDDASEEEM

-228 MAHENYAY
+228 MAHEDYAY
-236 TDVSGTKY
+236 TDVSSGTEY
-244 TVDLYTDHTATIWE
+244 MVDLYTDHTAKIWK
-258 LTTSS
+258 LITSS
-263 GEAEC
+263 GGAEC
-268 ILPSTIYYTGD
+268 ILPSTIYYTD
-279 DGVQEPAPYT
+279 DDDVPEPTPYT
-289 VTELSLSYYSG
+289 VTELRFSPYGNS
-300 VTSDNN
+300 VTSVNN
-306 NYTSLVLPDT
+306 NYTALVLPDT
-316 LTDIRRSLS
+316 LTDIGGSLS

-340 VFNATLQNMMELK
+340 VFNATLQYMKQLR
-353 TLTFDEG
+353 TLTFEEG

-367 SVVSGCTKL
+367 SVVSGCKNLT
-376 ETIHLPSS
+376 TIHLPSS

-414 STFSK
+414 STFSE
-419 CTSLKSIEL
+419 CTSLKSITL

-436 RSMFA
+436 SYMFA

-457 IGNGA
+457 IGNSA
-462 FGSVTD
+462 FKS
-468 WNGHETADTA
+468 DTA

-497 GCSALTTV
+497 GCSALKTV
-505 DLHNVT
+505 DLHSVT

-517 FQGCKELSG
+517 FQGCDALSG
-526 EIDLSKLEVIPGN
+526 EIDLSNLEEIPGH
-539 AFCYDSKITSV
+539 AFCYDPNITSV
-550 ITCPTLKSIG
+550 VTCPTLRSIG

-580 IGEYT
+580 IGTYT
-585 FFLASLS
+585 FYKASLS
-592 GTVALPDSLTKL
+592 GTVALPDSLTQL
-604 GANAFNG
+604 GASAFSG
-611 CEEIEA
+611 CEKVEA

-624 TDIPSNA
+624 TDIPKDA
-631 FDGCR
+631 FDGC
-636 KLTTITVNN
+636 KPKTITVNN
-645 RQEDVKIPK
+645 RREDVHIPE
-654 IDRVTVTYTIPS
+654 IDGVTVTYTIPS
-666 LTADDDKVST
+666 LTADNDKVSNT
-676 ATDALSLQ
+676 EGALSLQ
-684 DAVKQAAT
+684 QAVDQA

-699 EKDIRLDEPVTITAE
+699 EKDIRLDEPVRIAAG
-714 QKVEITATENHNIF
+714 QRVEITANTNCNIF
-728 GNKDQNLA
+728 GNKDKDLT

-742 AGGELSLTGALTLG
+742 PGGELSLTGALTLG

-769 KTTINGNVVIEKSTL
+769 KTTIDGNVVIEKSTL
-784 EGNNIG
+784 EGNDVG
-790 VIEDKG
+790 VIEDNG
-796 SSAKLILENG
+796 SSAELILENG

-812 IRGAHSASIR
+812 IRGALSASIR
-822 VTEGASFTMNGGTIR
+822 VTEGASFTMNGGTIQA
-837 DNIANTSSSDSS
+837 NIANTSSSDSS

-862 MNEGSICNNSG
+862 MNGGSICNNSG
-873 QCGTAVYLTASNDA
+873 QCGTAVYLTASSNAA
-887 KARFTMNGGTLSN
+887 KARFTMNGGSLSN
-900 NESHSYTSDSTPT
+900 NESRSYTPNSTPT

-922 EFVLNNGTITGNCA
+922 EFVLNDGTITGNCA
-936 YGGAG
+936 HDGAG

-951 TKEHGTAFTMYS
+951 TEEHGTAFTMNG

-979 GIYSCSNRVSL
+979 GIYSCSNYVSL

-1002 GGGVYSEG
+1002 GGGIYSEG
-1010 NTQIYTTL
+1010 NTEIYTTL

-1045 LYMQNGAVIYGN
+1045 LYMQDGAVIYGN

-1095 FSDGFLYAPPGNLG
+1095 FSDGFLYAPPGNRG

-1115 RYNAVEYAK
+1115 RYNTVEYAK

-1141 VSDGVSIPAV
+1141 VSDGVSIPAT

-1177 EATSLSNS
+1177 EATSLSYS
-1185 ISVKKVWDN
+1185 ISVKKAWDN
-1194 PGYEDTQPSG
+1194 PGYEDTQPFS
-1204 VTIHLKERDTGDVVS
+1204 VTIHLKERDTGDIVS
-1219 TAELTSENG
+1219 TAELTGENG
-1228 WQYTFT
+1228 WQHTFT
-1234 DLPLSPNHYT
+1234 DLPLSPDHYT

-1330 EDLPES
+1330 EDLPEGT
-1336 SYSVT
+1336 YSVT

-1366 ERPLDPEPIEP
+1366 ERPLYPEPIEPIDP

-1391 PIVPETTGNEP
+1391 PIVPGTTGNEP
-1402 SPPSTEETTSVPPTE
+1402 NPPSTEETTSVPPTE
-1417 PTEESTEERSAESD
+1417 PTEESTDESTEERSAESD

-1440 QETPSVSA
+1440 QETSSVSA

-1460 WPVFLLMFAGVGL
+1460 WPVFLLMFAGAGL

>member
-1 MEAGC
+1 
-6 TIFLRWYTPPCGTRF
+6 
-21 AAHEHNDNAK
+21 
-31 ERNTAMKKRLLAGLL
+31 MKKRLLAGLL

-61 MAATNDDFVEDWE
+61 MAATNDDFVEDRE
-74 GAADFTDD
+74 DIADFTDD
-82 SYSSSEQLFD
+82 SYSSGYSSSEQLFD

-105 TAAEVVAE
+105 TAAEVIAE

-121 TEIDKAAD
+121 TEIDRAAD
-129 SIEETEPEDEVQVSD
+129 SIEETEPEDEVQNTD
-144 AAKDRND
+144 AAEDRND
-151 LENPDEETESDTQNP
+151 REYPDEETKSGTNP
-166 WEAGPSDAETEEDVP
+166 GEAGPSDAETEEDVP

-206 YDDNALEEEM
+206 YDDDASEEEM

-228 MAHENYAY
+228 MAHEDYAY
-236 TDVSGTKY
+236 TDVSSGTEY
-244 TVDLYTDHTATIWE
+244 MVDLYTDHTAKIWK

-268 ILPSTIYYTGD
+268 ILPSTIYYTD
-279 DGVQEPAPYT
+279 ADGVPEPTPYT
-289 VTELSLSYYSG
+289 VTELRLSYWSG

-306 NYTSLVLPDT
+306 NYTALVLPDT
-316 LTDIRRSLS
+316 LTDIGGSLS

-340 VFNATLQNMMELK
+340 VFNATLQNMKQLK

-367 SVVSGCTKL
+367 SVVSGCKSLT
-376 ETIHLPSS
+376 TIHLPSS

-389 GTGTFSGASAL
+389 GTSTFSGASAL

-414 STFSK
+414 STFSE
-419 CTSLKSIEL
+419 CTSLESIEL

-436 RSMFA
+436 SYMFA

-457 IGNGA
+457 IGNSA
-462 FGSVTD
+462 FKS
-468 WNGHETADTA
+468 DTA

-497 GCSALTTV
+497 GCSALETV
-505 DLHNVT
+505 DLHSVT
-511 TMEYGA
+511 TMGYAA
-517 FQGCKELSG
+517 FQGCDALSG
-526 EIDLSKLEVIPGN
+526 EIDLSKLEVIPGH
-539 AFCYDSKITSV
+539 AFCYDPNITSV
-550 ITCPTLKSIG
+550 VTCPTLRSIG
-560 DWAFIWAG
+560 DWAFIWAD

-580 IGEYT
+580 IGTYT
-585 FFLASLS
+585 FYKASLS
-592 GTVALPDSLTKL
+592 GTVALPDSLTQL
-604 GANAFNG
+604 GASAFSG
-611 CEEIEA
+611 CEKVEA

-624 TDIPSNA
+624 TDIPKDA
-631 FDGCR
+631 FAGCTNL
-636 KLTTITVNN
+636 KTITVNN
-645 RQEDVKIPK
+645 RWEDVTIPK
-654 IDRVTVTYTIPS
+654 IDGVTVTYTIPS
-666 LTADDDKVST
+666 LEATDDKVSN
-676 ATDALSLQ
+676 AEGALSLQ
-684 DAVKQAAT
+684 QAVDQA

-699 EKDIRLDEPVTITAE
+699 EKDIRLDEPVRIAAG
-714 QKVEITATENHNIF
+714 QRVEITANTNCNIF
-728 GNKDQNLA
+728 GNKDKDLT

-742 AGGELSLTGALTLG
+742 EGGELSLTGALTLG

-769 KTTINGNVVIEKSTL
+769 KTTIDGNVVIEKSTL
-784 EGNNIG
+784 EGDSMG
-790 VIEDKG
+790 VIEDNG
-796 SSAKLILENG
+796 SSAELILENG

-812 IRGAHSASIR
+812 IRGALSASIR
-822 VTEGASFTMNGGTIR
+822 VTEGASFTMNGGTIQ
-837 DNIANTSSSDSS
+837 DNIANTPSSDSS

-873 QCGTAVYLTASNDA
+873 QCGTAVYLTASSNAA
-887 KARFTMNGGTLSN
+887 KARFTMNGGSLSN
-900 NESHSYTSDSTPT
+900 NESRSYTPNSTPT

-922 EFVLNNGTITGNCA
+922 EFVLNDGTITGNCA
-936 YGGAG
+936 HDGAG

-951 TKEHGTAFTMYS
+951 TEEHGTAFTMNG

-979 GIYSCSNRVSL
+979 GIYSCSNHVSL
-990 LGGRIENNSAYD
+990 LRGRIENNSAYD

-1010 NTQIYTTL
+1010 NTEIYTTL
-1018 HIQNA
+1018 HIENA

-1045 LYMQNGAVIYGN
+1045 LYMQDGAVIYGN

-1095 FSDGFLYAPPGNLG
+1095 FSDGFLYAPPGNRG
-1109 TSGQGT
+1109 TAGQGT
-1115 RYNAVEYAK
+1115 RYNTVEYAK

-1141 VSDGVSIPAV
+1141 VSDGVSIPAT

-1177 EATSLSNS
+1177 EATSLSYS
-1185 ISVKKVWDN
+1185 ISVKKAWDN

-1204 VTIHLKERDTGDVVS
+1204 VTIHLKERDTGDIVS
-1219 TAELTSENG
+1219 TAELTGENG
-1228 WQYTFT
+1228 WQHTFT
-1234 DLPLSPNHYT
+1234 DLPLSPDHYT

-1330 EDLPES
+1330 EDLPEGT
-1336 SYSVT
+1336 YSVT

-1366 ERPLDPEPIEP
+1366 ERPLYPEPIEPIDP

-1391 PIVPETTGNEP
+1391 PIVPGTTGNEP
-1402 SPPSTEETTSVPPTE
+1402 NPPSTEETTSVPPTE
-1417 PTEESTEERSAESD
+1417 PTEESTEESAEERSAESD

-1460 WPVFLLMFAGVGL
+1460 WPVFLLMFAGAGL

>member
-1 MEAGC
+1 
-6 TIFLRWYTPPCGTRF
+6 
-21 AAHEHNDNAK
+21 
-31 ERNTAMKKRLLAGLL
+31 MKKRLLAGLL

-61 MAATNDDFVEDWE
+61 MAATNDDFVEDRE
-74 GAADFTDD
+74 DIADYTDD
-82 SYSSSEQLFD
+82 SYSSGYSSSEQLFD

-105 TAAEVVAE
+105 TAAEVIAE

-121 TEIDKAAD
+121 TEIDRAAD
-129 SIEETEPEDEVQVSD
+129 SIEETEPEDEVQNTD
-144 AAKDRND
+144 AAEDRND
-151 LENPDEETESDTQNP
+151 REYPDEETKSGTNP
-166 WEAGPSDAETEEDVP
+166 GEAGPSDAETEEDVP

-206 YDDNALEEEM
+206 YDDDASEEEM
-216 DDDIALLAAGKT
+216 DDDIALLATGKT
-228 MAHENYAY
+228 MAHEDYAY
-236 TDVSGTKY
+236 TDVSSGTEY
-244 TVDLYTDHTATIWE
+244 MVDLYTDHTAKIWK

-268 ILPSTIYYTGD
+268 ILPSTIYYTD
-279 DGVQEPAPYT
+279 ADGVPEPTPYT
-289 VTELSLSYYSG
+289 VTELRLSYWSG

-306 NYTSLVLPDT
+306 NYTALVLPDT
-316 LTDIRRSLS
+316 LTDIGGSLS

-340 VFNATLQNMMELK
+340 VFNATLQNMKQLK

-367 SVVSGCTKL
+367 SVVSGCKSLT
-376 ETIHLPSS
+376 TIHLPSS

-414 STFSK
+414 STFSE
-419 CTSLKSIEL
+419 CTSLESIEL

-436 RSMFA
+436 SSMFA

-457 IGNGA
+457 IGNSA
-462 FGSVTD
+462 FKS
-468 WNGHETADTA
+468 DTA

-497 GCSALTTV
+497 GCSALETV
-505 DLHNVT
+505 DLHSVT
-511 TMEYGA
+511 TMGYGA
-517 FQGCKELSG
+517 FQGCDALSG
-526 EIDLSKLEVIPGN
+526 EIDLSNLEVIPGH
-539 AFCYDSKITSV
+539 AFCYDPNITSV
-550 ITCPTLKSIG
+550 ITCPTLRSIG
-560 DWAFIWAG
+560 DWAFIWAD

-580 IGEYT
+580 IGTYT
-585 FFLASLS
+585 FYKASLS
-592 GTVALPDSLTKL
+592 GTVALPDSLTQL
-604 GANAFNG
+604 GASAFSG
-611 CEEIEA
+611 CEEVNA

-624 TDIPSNA
+624 KDIPANA
-631 FDGCR
+631 FAGCTNL
-636 KLTTITVNN
+636 KTITVNN
-645 RQEDVKIPK
+645 RWEDVTIPK
-654 IDRVTVTYTIPS
+654 IDGVTVTYTIPS
-666 LTADDDKVST
+666 LEATDDKVSN
-676 ATDALSLQ
+676 AEGALSLQ
-684 DAVKQAAT
+684 QAVDQA

-699 EKDIRLDEPVTITAE
+699 EKDIRLDEPVRIAAG
-714 QKVEITATENHNIF
+714 QRVEITANTNCNIF
-728 GNKDQNLA
+728 GNKDKDLT

-742 AGGELSLTGALTLG
+742 PGGELSLTGALTLG

-769 KTTINGNVVIEKSTL
+769 KTTIDGNVVIEKSTL
-784 EGNNIG
+784 EGNDVG
-790 VIEDKG
+790 VIEDNG
-796 SSAKLILENG
+796 SSAELILENG

-812 IRGAHSASIR
+812 IRGARSASIR
-822 VTEGASFTMNGGTIR
+822 VTEGASFTMNGGTIQA
-837 DNIANTSSSDSS
+837 NIANTSSSDSS

-862 MNEGSICNNSG
+862 MNGGSICNNSG
-873 QCGTAVYLTASNDA
+873 QCGTAVYLTASSNAA
-887 KARFTMNGGTLSN
+887 KARFTMNGGSLSN
-900 NESHSYTSDSTPT
+900 NESRSYTPNSTPT

-922 EFVLNNGTITGNCA
+922 EFVLNDGTITGNCA
-936 YGGAG
+936 HDGAG

-951 TKEHGTAFTMYS
+951 TEEHGTAFTMNG

-979 GIYSCSNRVSL
+979 GIYSCSNYVSL

-1010 NTQIYTTL
+1010 NTEIYTTL
-1018 HIQNA
+1018 HIENA

-1045 LYMQNGAVIYGN
+1045 LYMQDGAVIYGN

-1095 FSDGFLYAPPGNLG
+1095 FSDGFLYAPPGNRG

-1115 RYNAVEYAK
+1115 RYNTVEYAK

-1141 VSDGVSIPAV
+1141 VSDGVSIPAT

-1177 EATSLSNS
+1177 EATSLSYS
-1185 ISVKKVWDN
+1185 ISVKKAWDN

-1204 VTIHLKERDTGDVVS
+1204 VTIHLKERDTGDIVS
-1219 TAELTSENG
+1219 TAELTGENG
-1228 WQYTFT
+1228 WQHTFT
-1234 DLPLSPNHYT
+1234 DLPLSPDHYT

-1330 EDLPES
+1330 EDLPEGT
-1336 SYSVT
+1336 YSVT

-1366 ERPLDPEPIEP
+1366 ERPLYPEPIEPIDP

-1391 PIVPETTGNEP
+1391 PIVPGTTGNEP
-1402 SPPSTEETTSVPPTE
+1402 NPPSTEETTSVPPTE
-1417 PTEESTEERSAESD
+1417 PTEESTDESTEERSAESD

-1460 WPVFLLMFAGVGL
+1460 RPVFLLMFAGAGL

>member
-1 MEAGC
+1 
-6 TIFLRWYTPPCGTRF
+6 
-21 AAHEHNDNAK
+21 
-31 ERNTAMKKRLLAGLL
+31 MKKRLLAGLL

-61 MAATNDDFVEDWE
+61 MAATNDDFVEDRE
-74 GAADFTDD
+74 DIADYTDD
-82 SYSSSEQLFD
+82 SYSSGYSSSEQLFD

-105 TAAEVVAE
+105 TAAEVIAE

-121 TEIDKAAD
+121 TEIDRAAD
-129 SIEETEPEDEVQVSD
+129 SIEETEPEDEVQDTD
-144 AAKDRND
+144 AAEDRND
-151 LENPDEETESDTQNP
+151 REDSDEETKSGTNP
-166 WEAGPSDAETEEDVP
+166 GETGPSDAETEEDVP

-206 YDDNALEEEM
+206 YDDDASEEEM

-228 MAHENYAY
+228 MAHEDYAY
-236 TDVSGTKY
+236 TDVSSGTEY
-244 TVDLYTDHTATIWE
+244 MVDLYTDHTAKIWK

-263 GEAEC
+263 GEAKC
-268 ILPSTIYYTGD
+268 ILPSTIYYTDD
-279 DGVQEPAPYT
+279 DGVPEPNPYT
-289 VTELSLSYYSG
+289 VTELRFSPYGNS
-300 VTSDNN
+300 VTSVNN
-306 NYTSLVLPDT
+306 NYTALVLPDT
-316 LTDIRRSLS
+316 LTDIGGSLS

-340 VFNATLQNMMELK
+340 VFNATLQYMKQLR
-353 TLTFDEG
+353 TLTFEEG

-367 SVVSGCTKL
+367 SVVSGCKSLT
-376 ETIHLPSS
+376 TIHLPSS

-414 STFSK
+414 STFSE
-419 CTSLKSIEL
+419 CTSLESIEL

-436 RSMFA
+436 SYMFA

-457 IGNGA
+457 IGNSA
-462 FGSVTD
+462 FKS
-468 WNGHETADTA
+468 DTA

-497 GCSALTTV
+497 GCSALETV
-505 DLHNVT
+505 DLHSVT
-511 TMEYGA
+511 TMEYAA
-517 FQGCKELSG
+517 FQGCDALSG
-526 EIDLSKLEVIPGN
+526 EIDLSNLEVIPGH
-539 AFCYDSKITSV
+539 AFCYDPNITSV
-550 ITCPTLKSIG
+550 VTCPTLRSIG

-580 IGEYT
+580 IGTYT
-585 FFLASLS
+585 FYKSSLS
-592 GTVALPDSLTKL
+592 GTVALPDSLTQL
-604 GANAFNG
+604 GASAFSG
-611 CEEIEA
+611 CEKVEA

-624 TDIPSNA
+624 TDIPKDA
-631 FDGCR
+631 FDGCTNL
-636 KLTTITVNN
+636 KTITVNN
-645 RQEDVKIPK
+645 RREDVHIPE
-654 IDRVTVTYTIPS
+654 IDGVTVTYTIPS
-666 LTADDDKVST
+666 LEATDDKVSN
-676 ATDALSLQ
+676 AEGALSLQ
-684 DAVKQAAT
+684 QAVDQA
-692 NGTPVTI
+692 NGPVTI
-699 EKDIRLDEPVTITAE
+699 EIEKNICLNAPVRIAAG
-714 QKVEITATENHNIF
+714 QRVEITANTNCNIF
-728 GNKDQNLA
+728 GNKDKDLT

-742 AGGELSLTGALTLG
+742 EGGELSLTGALTLG

-769 KTTINGNVVIEKSTL
+769 KTTIDGNVVIEKSTL
-784 EGNNIG
+784 EGNDMG
-790 VIEDKG
+790 VIEDNG
-796 SSAKLILENG
+796 SSAELILENG

-812 IRGAHSASIR
+812 IRGALSASIR
-822 VTEGASFTMNGGTIR
+822 VTEGASFTMNGGTIQ
-837 DNIANTSSSDSS
+837 DNIANTPSSDSS

-862 MNEGSICNNSG
+862 MNGGSICNNSG
-873 QCGTAVYLTASNDA
+873 QCGTAVYLTASSNAA
-887 KARFTMNGGTLSN
+887 KARFTMNSGTLSN
-900 NESHSYTSDSTPT
+900 NESRSYTPNSTPT

-951 TKEHGTAFTMYS
+951 TEEHGTAFTMNG

-979 GIYSCSNRVSL
+979 GIYSCSNYVSL

-1010 NTQIYTTL
+1010 NTEIYTTL
-1018 HIQNA
+1018 HIENA

-1045 LYMQNGAVIYGN
+1045 LYMQDGAVIYGN

-1095 FSDGFLYAPPGNLG
+1095 FSDGFLYAPAGNRG

-1115 RYNAVEYAK
+1115 RYNTVEYAK

-1141 VSDGVSIPAV
+1141 VSDGVSIPAT

-1177 EATSLSNS
+1177 EATSLSYS
-1185 ISVKKVWDN
+1185 ISVKKAWDN

-1204 VTIHLKERDTGDVVS
+1204 VTIHLKERDTGDIVS
-1219 TAELTSENG
+1219 TAELTGENG
-1228 WQYTFT
+1228 WQHTFT
-1234 DLPLSPNHYT
+1234 DLPLSPDHYT

-1330 EDLPES
+1330 EDLPEGT
-1336 SYSVT
+1336 YSVT

-1366 ERPLDPEPIEP
+1366 ERPLYPEPIEPIDP

-1391 PIVPETTGNEP
+1391 PIVPGTTGNEP
-1402 SPPSTEETTSVPPTE
+1402 NPPSTEETTSVPPTE
-1417 PTEESTEERSAESD
+1417 PTKESTEESTEERSAESD

-1460 WPVFLLMFAGVGL
+1460 WPVFLLMFAGAGL